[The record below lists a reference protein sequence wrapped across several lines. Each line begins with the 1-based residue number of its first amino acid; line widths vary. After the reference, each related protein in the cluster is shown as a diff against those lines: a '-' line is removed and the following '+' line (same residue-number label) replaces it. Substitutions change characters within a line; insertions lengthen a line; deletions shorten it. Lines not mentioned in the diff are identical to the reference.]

1 MFGKK
6 KNIQKAMAMDND
18 FDFDFDFDDEMDD
31 ASFFGD
37 GESMDFEKNKSNRSP
52 ALDATADVA
61 KGISDAVI
69 SKQGMK
75 TILTKVLPKS
85 YGEVFEEVSNAKDNL
100 GYTIG
105 ESLESLNSVKKQTQ
119 NLLRKAIP
127 AADRNGL
134 TKLSSL
140 LNKVAGEA
148 EDSYDNQQES
158 IESKRDDSINKTL
171 GELFSLQTK
180 VQQKQKAIDEKKELA
195 KDAIETTRFEGQY
208 RVLASVDASL
218 RQSVLFSNTNTFN
231 YYRKSIELGIRQ
243 LHVLSDIY
251 HNQSTSNIT
260 LLKTLNDIKL
270 NTGLPDYVK
279 MKNTEALKQ
288 QAKQKFF
295 GGIFS
300 SFLDRFTKNIGENIA
315 QYVGTL
321 NELTE
326 TLFPFLEDGMDSL
339 TEEDDGFGESKAR
352 RASSLASGSLLALAG
367 DRIGKSLRKRM
378 KGNKYGDK
386 ILEGGVKL
394 NRFKNNMGPELS
406 KMLGN
411 KAIEE
416 KLIKLFGSRTENFDG
431 TRGEKES
438 NGFVEFLLNGV
449 DWLKMH
455 VDEASDKA
463 KAITVDNLNGYKDFN
478 TPEGQQRLTN
488 KSVNVIIPGYLSRIL
503 REITMLRT
511 GAPAELLDYNHAT
524 GSFQKSSVIQKDL
537 TVRAIGESA
546 ANTFKNTGNDIL
558 TKLELHGRNKIGKLE
573 YRNGFTKADADL
585 VGQILISY
593 SKSGNPLTPEL
604 LSNPDTFSTLL
615 GEEKAKIIA
624 NKFKELDKKDLDTG
638 SDEISNIN
646 STINNASKSL
656 EPNIKL
662 INNLAATGQLDYLRR
677 NGLVSLNGKIGYEKF
692 MRGLSE
698 LSNDDFKSIKRNYYS
713 DDDDNQLLFRN
724 TKLDSNSALANTTQ
738 RRAGAFGK
746 SMFGQRIL
754 NRYANG
760 SYDPNRK
767 LLPSP
772 HGKNLPMS
780 ISDLEEMGS
789 FATGGYTGKSTSGN
803 SEDELAGVVH
813 KDEYVINQEDVK
825 KMGGPSAIQRFINMF
840 RRTAEKSSDAFDS
853 IKNTLNTQIGGNK
866 EGKSNLEIIAD
877 NTTLTN
883 LYLKVVVQKLD
894 TLSSLAI
901 SDKVENSDPTTQ
913 TGKRWWQFA
922 NNIFRRKRQVM
933 GPPRPNESIEEQ
945 KKSLLR
951 QNAEFL
957 WGIGT
962 WPFRTGMPAALG
974 LGSSVVG
981 GAHDLFRD
989 NKDKYMKNVQDFYND
1004 KSNKLKD
1011 KFMDVYKQGTPEP
1024 ILKAKDFM
1032 MGKYRT
1038 AEGKVIKKWEDI
1050 QGSIYDEEGN
1060 LLLTY
1065 DEFKDSIVMFKNKP
1079 TIVRAM
1085 NWFKEKKV
1093 LRKLGGL
1100 AVGAALL
1107 GPAGVI
1113 LAAGHMLA
1121 KKHNLYGRVKEGYA
1135 NALQVD
1141 VYLPSDLKNPVM
1153 LARDIKDRMYYDEG
1167 ANDYVTDARKMIG
1180 PIYDVRQM
1188 QETGTPTII
1197 VTQEEIE
1204 KGLVDRFG
1212 NKIGTMGK
1220 LVAKKL
1226 STMAGNLVSKTV
1238 NLGVKTA
1245 VGAFK
1250 LARFGFN
1257 LAVGA
1262 AKIGW
1267 AVLSGAAS
1275 GFKSGFD
1282 KGIGKVKSAMDGMF
1296 LNLALVNDTNRY
1308 LYAIYNLLD
1317 KRIPLPAAAIAG
1329 DVDGDGL
1336 RENGM
1341 ADNRK
1346 KRAEEKKE
1354 KAEDEKQAKR
1364 DFRLAS
1370 MIASLLPLGFGKGKK
1385 KGDKEGEEEESGG
1398 LLSTLWDGA
1407 KTVGAG
1413 MLGLMG
1419 LKGGGKAASAG
1430 GKMAGGVLGKAAKFL
1445 PGKLGTAAKIGGAL
1459 VGGGKAVGTGAKAAG
1474 GFLAKGGLA
1483 GKLMGGATKLGGKFL
1498 GGLGM
1503 VTSGVSMASNLAQG
1517 NFGDAAWDAGGLAL
1531 SAAMTPGIGLG
1542 GLASGLGTAATFLA
1556 TNPIGWAILGTAAVG
1571 AVGYGLYKLLKNDTK
1586 INDKVKARLLMYGFN
1601 PDEDEKKAKIV
1612 LKFENMLDEAVRYVN
1627 GQISIDESKIDIEE
1641 VMELFDVDKE
1651 DKEHTANWMY
1661 WYNSRFKPVFTKTM
1675 SVLKGINPK
1684 NSAEDAYD
1692 LKDQEEYKYYVGI
1705 KPKPGEYNST
1715 QSPFKDAAINSS
1727 GDQAISFIDNILAKI
1742 KSTPEG
1748 AKFAQGAAM
1757 ANGLQEQSKKDAETA
1772 KIEQG
1777 LDKSKAKDIGKMGV
1791 GVAAAAAGGAL
1802 AASAT
1807 ESKPV
1812 TDFIKGAGK
1821 FSLLA
1826 AVPGIGI
1833 ITGLAGTFGLFES
1846 DTAEDTPKESGYDPF
1861 NAIRYKTYGLSSLSE
1876 SDRIST
1882 LARLELMVK
1891 ENVTISQ
1898 GKATY
1903 KGDIAEL
1910 VIKACGLFGID
1921 KNDTSGLQ
1929 RLTMYIGGR
1938 FLPAFLNL
1946 MNGVRSVLNTTDI
1959 FVISRARPSEQM
1971 AIATTMMNSE
1981 GKYGSVWSC
1990 TVSPWEGYT
1999 LNTNKASTDADI
2011 NYLKKDV
2018 ESKGSSEGKIKAIEE
2033 ANKSTVMGQLSSA
2046 MDKVKDYGSNL
2057 WNTFKNTTAN
2067 AWDSIKQNVSAW
2079 WNGDKSALDAAGDV
2093 ASNLAN
2099 GTMANIQALTGDGAG
2114 GSLANVPQPTGSG
2127 SWSAVKDTIIAAA
2140 KVVGVDPGLLAGMAA
2155 QESGFQPGIRAK
2167 GSSATGLFQ
2176 FLDGTWKQMLK
2187 QYGPKYNIP
2196 AGTPATNGAA
2206 NAILGAQYVKDNI
2219 EALRKVS
2226 NNVQPGDAYLAHFL
2240 GLGGARKA
2248 LQAGDNA
2255 SFASL
2260 FPQAARANP
2269 SYSGTI
2275 GQVRAQLTNNMF
2287 AKHRSFGVDVPIG
2300 GTNTT
2305 AGSMPSGGVNPNVAG
2320 KSTRY
2325 DWANSGF
2332 SKNTM
2337 APDKE
2342 YMDKMRSFNLARKM
2356 VNENKSLSAAE
2367 KQAAL
2372 VKINTEANE
2381 YGKQWATAN
2390 GVPENAG
2397 KPQGNGSTPWMAAA
2411 YKYLG
2416 LNEVSGD
2423 STVRQFHA
2431 AVGLKAGGKTPWC
2444 ASFVS
2449 YILESVGIRST
2460 KSAAAISYKNW
2471 GQPAV
2476 PGTYPYGAVV
2486 VIRFHN
2492 GNHVAFCLGE
2502 QGGKVRY
2509 IGGNQGGAKAGNNGG
2524 AVTES
2529 SCTKNMVIAVRLPPG
2544 YNGSAKAPAGASYN
2558 GSVNSMVSLPKTPA
2572 PVATSAS
2579 SKKSAPAKLKAAS
2592 GSTSS
2597 NNPSIPKIQ
2606 TGSKSTG
2613 DLKGLDAKTSLKN
2626 ALAKSQ
2632 SGENEVH
2639 ITKSTNTG
2647 DISDLTGTVTDLSVL
2662 TNGHLNQDGT
2672 STTSASQPEDN
2683 VAKLQASIRNILKH
2697 FGERSDSTMVETT
2710 LNKTKEARRKY
2721 KEQMDNHSVL
2731 DTALKTAK
2739 AELDK
2744 VNVSEMKNVSEQATK
2759 KSVEHSKNINSVAE
2773 DILKENKKQ
2782 TKLLTDILDELR
2794 KGKKEISTKD
2804 SKSTARDK
2812 VNYSNEFRTNPNLS
2826 ESPVNMRKGN
2836 Q

>member
-6 KNIQKAMAMDND
+6 KNVQKAMAMDNE
-18 FDFDFDFDDEMDD
+18 FDFDFDFEKEMND
-31 ASFFGD
+31 ADFFGD

-52 ALDATADVA
+52 ALNATADIA
-61 KGISDAVI
+61 KGISDGII

-75 TILTKVLPKS
+75 TVLNKVLPKA
-85 YGEVFEEVSNAKDNL
+85 YGEVFDEVSNAKDNL

-119 NLLRKAIP
+119 SLLRKVIP
-127 AADRNGL
+127 IADRNGL
-134 TKLSSL
+134 TKVTNL
-140 LNKVAGEA
+140 LNKVAGSDD
-148 EDSYDNQQES
+148 DSYDSGEDSEETRRNN
-158 IESKRDDSINKTL
+158 SINQTL
-171 GELFSLQTK
+171 GELFSLQSK
-180 VQQKQKAIDEKKELA
+180 VQQKQRVIDEKKELA
-195 KDAIETTRFEGQY
+195 KDAVETTRFEGQY

-251 HNQSTSNIT
+251 HNQSTSNVT

-279 MKNTEALKQ
+279 MKNTEAIKQ
-288 QAKQKFF
+288 QVKQKFF
-295 GGIFS
+295 GGISS
-300 SFLDRFTKNIGENIA
+300 SFMEKLTKNIGENIS

-321 NELTE
+321 SDLTE
-326 TLFPFLEDGMDSL
+326 SIFPMAETMLDNEADDMFSDGRSDTRKLS
-339 TEEDDGFGESKAR
+339 G
-352 RASSLASGSLLALAG
+352 LASGSLLSIAG
-367 DRIGKSLRKRM
+367 GKVGKFLRKNM
-378 KGNKYGDK
+378 KGTKYGDK
-386 ILEGGVKL
+386 ILKGGVAL

-406 KMLGN
+406 KMLGS
-411 KAIEE
+411 KEIE
-416 KLIKLFGSRTENFDG
+416 KFLINYLG
-431 TRGEKES
+431 TRDKQADGSLGDKQS
-438 NGFVEFLLNGV
+438 NTITDWMLGAV

-455 VDEASDKA
+455 VDEATDKA
-463 KAITVDNLNGYKDFN
+463 KAIHVDNLNGYKDFN
-478 TPEGQQRLTN
+478 TPEGQQRLAN
-488 KSVNVIIPGYLSRIL
+488 KSINVIIPGYLSRIL
-503 REITMLRT
+503 REITMIRT
-511 GAPAELLDYNHAT
+511 GSEVELLDYNHAS
-524 GSFQKSSVIQKDL
+524 GRFQKSSEMQKDL
-537 TVRAIGESA
+537 TVRALGVNA
-546 ANTFKNTGNDIL
+546 ANTYTSAGL
-558 TKLELHGRNKIGKLE
+558 GVMGKLDLHGYNKIGKLE
-573 YRNGFTKADADL
+573 YKNGFTKEDSNL
-585 VGQILISY
+585 IGQILISY
-593 SKSGNPLTPEL
+593 SKAGKPLTPEL
-604 LSNPDTFSTLL
+604 LSNPDTFATLL
-615 GEEKAKIIA
+615 GKEKAEIVAK
-624 NKFKELDKKDLDTG
+624 KFKELNRRDHEE
-638 SDEISNIN
+638 DEENFAEIADNIN
-646 STINNASKSL
+646 SATKGL
-656 EPNIKL
+656 EPDIDL
-662 INNLAATGQLDYLRR
+662 INNLSATGQLDYLKRSGVVTVDGR
-677 NGLVSLNGKIGYEKF
+677 IGYDSF
-692 MRGLSE
+692 MSNFNNLSG
-698 LSNDDFKSIKRNYYS
+698 ND
-713 DDDDNQLLFRN
+713 FRN
-724 TKLDSNSALANTTQ
+724 VMRSYYTDQNDNKLAYRNSSRNAASAMAYQNSRTKSGFGNTALGRTISDSYLSG
-738 RRAGAFGK
+738 R
-746 SMFGQRIL
+746 
-754 NRYANG
+754 
-760 SYDPNRK
+760 YDPNRK
-767 LLPSP
+767 LLPAPWMVNGGVNRP
-772 HGKNLPMS
+772 HTVEE
-780 ISDLEEMGS
+780 LEKMGS
-789 FATGGYTGKSTSGN
+789 FASGGYTGKSTSGN

-813 KDEYVINQEDVK
+813 KDEYVINQEDVE
-825 KMGGPSAIQRFINMF
+825 KMGGPSAIQKFINMF
-840 RRTAEKSSDAFDS
+840 RRTAEKSSNAFDS

-883 LYLKVVVQKLD
+883 LYLKVAVQKLD

-933 GPPRPNESIEEQ
+933 GPPKPNESIEDQ

-962 WPFRTGMPAALG
+962 WPFRTGIPAAFG
-974 LGSSVVG
+974 IGSSIVG
-981 GAHDLFRD
+981 GGIDLFRD
-989 NKDKYMKNVQDFYND
+989 NKDKYVKNVQDFYND

-1050 QGSIYDEEGN
+1050 KDSIYDEEGN

-1065 DEFKDSIVMFKNKP
+1065 DEFKDSVVMFKNKP
-1079 TIVRAM
+1079 TVVRAM
-1085 NWFKEKKV
+1085 SWFKEKKV

-1204 KGLVDRFG
+1204 KGLVDKNG

-1317 KRIPLPAAAIAG
+1317 KRIPLPAGTLG

-1354 KAEDEKQAKR
+1354 QAEDEKQAKR

-1370 MIASLLPLGFGKGKK
+1370 MIASLLPFGFGKGKK
-1385 KGDKEGEEEESGG
+1385 KKDKDGEEEEESGG
-1398 LLSTLWDGA
+1398 FLSTLWDGA

-1419 LKGGGKAASAG
+1419 LKGGGKAAS
-1430 GKMAGGVLGKAAKFL
+1430 
-1445 PGKLGTAAKIGGAL
+1445 
-1459 VGGGKAVGTGAKAAG
+1459 VGGKAAG
-1474 GFLAKGGLA
+1474 GFLGKVASKIPGAGIVGKAAGGLFGGTKA
-1483 GKLMGGATKLGGKFL
+1483 GGLGSKLMGGATKLGGKFL

-1748 AKFAQGAAM
+1748 AKFAQGATM

-1772 KIEQG
+1772 KIEEG
-1777 LDKSKAKDIGKMGV
+1777 LDKSKAKYIGKMGV

-1846 DTAEDTPKESGYDPF
+1846 DTAETAPTQNGYDPF

-1999 LNTNKASTDADI
+1999 LNTNKASADADI

-2046 MDKVKDYGSNL
+2046 TDKVKDYGSNL

-2079 WNGDKSALDAAGDV
+2079 WNGDKSAPDAATDV

-2127 SWSAVKDTIIAAA
+2127 SWGAVKDTIIAAA

-2176 FLDGTWKQMLK
+2176 FLNGTWKQMLK

-2219 EALRKVS
+2219 EALRKVT

-2248 LQAGDNA
+2248 LRAGDNA

-2305 AGSMPSGGVNPNVAG
+2305 AGSMPTGDGTGFRGGISRDTQVKAQQSYAVARQAILNDNRL
-2320 KSTRY
+2320 T
-2325 DWANSGF
+2325 
-2332 SKNTM
+2332 
-2337 APDKE
+2337 
-2342 YMDKMRSFNLARKM
+2342 
-2356 VNENKSLSAAE
+2356 AAQKQQRISE
-2367 KQAAL
+2367 INQAA
-2372 VKINTEANE
+2372 
-2381 YGKQWATAN
+2381 
-2390 GVPENAG
+2390 
-2397 KPQGNGSTPWMAAA
+2397 
-2411 YKYLG
+2411 
-2416 LNEVSGD
+2416 
-2423 STVRQFHA
+2423 FHY
-2431 AVGLKAGGKTPWC
+2431 
-2444 ASFVS
+2444 SQ
-2449 YILESVGIRST
+2449 Y
-2460 KSAAAISYKNW
+2460 
-2471 GQPAV
+2471 
-2476 PGTYPYGAVV
+2476 
-2486 VIRFHN
+2486 
-2492 GNHVAFCLGE
+2492 
-2502 QGGKVRY
+2502 
-2509 IGGNQGGAKAGNNGG
+2509 
-2524 AVTES
+2524 
-2529 SCTKNMVIAVRLPPG
+2529 G
-2544 YNGSAKAPAGASYN
+2544 YNGSKTDNGNDITGFSGPNPLANANVKITPNSRMGKAIAWMAKNCGATSKHRCASYVASALIAGGFKVNRQRSAYMYHRN
-2558 GSVNSMVSLPKTPA
+2558 GELARLGFKLVAQTTQSGISSVSKVGDVIVWDRCPSSPVHGHIAINVGTSVHPKGYCSDFFHGTGVYGRPGAVYVYRHPENANGEVISVSGNGNFAVPQQVANNKPQNIEGKETGDSQAKKPKPMA
-2572 PVATSAS
+2572 KPKATSNAGLN
-2579 SKKSAPAKLKAAS
+2579 SKL
-2592 GSTSS
+2592 
-2597 NNPSIPKIQ
+2597 KIQ
-2606 TGSKSTG
+2606 TGSTSTG

-2626 ALAKSQ
+2626 ALAKS
-2632 SGENEVH
+2632 
-2639 ITKSTNTG
+2639 TNTG
-2647 DISDLTGTVTDLSVL
+2647 DISDLTGTITDLRIL
-2662 TNGHLNQDGT
+2662 TNGHLNSDGT
-2672 STTSASQPEDN
+2672 SANQPEDN

-2710 LNKTKEARRKY
+2710 LNKTKETRRKY

-2794 KGKKEISTKD
+2794 KGKKEISAKD

>member
-6 KNIQKAMAMDND
+6 KNVQKAMAMDNE
-18 FDFDFDFDDEMDD
+18 FDFDFDFEEEMND
-31 ASFFGD
+31 ADFFGD
-37 GESMDFEKNKSNRSP
+37 GESVDFEKNKSNRSP
-52 ALDATADVA
+52 ALNATADIA
-61 KGISDAVI
+61 KGISDGII

-75 TILTKVLPKS
+75 TVLNKVLPKA
-85 YGEVFEEVSNAKDNL
+85 YGEVFDEVSNAKDNL

-119 NLLRKAIP
+119 SLLRKVIP
-127 AADRNGL
+127 IADRNGL
-134 TKLSSL
+134 TKVTNL
-140 LNKVAGEA
+140 LNKVAGSDD
-148 EDSYDNQQES
+148 DSYDSGEDSEETRRNN
-158 IESKRDDSINKTL
+158 SINQTL
-171 GELFSLQTK
+171 GELFSLQSK
-180 VQQKQKAIDEKKELA
+180 VQQKQRVIDEKKELA

-251 HNQSTSNIT
+251 HNQSTSNVT

-279 MKNTEALKQ
+279 MKNTEAIKQ
-288 QAKQKFF
+288 QVKQKFF
-295 GGIFS
+295 GGISS
-300 SFLDRFTKNIGENIA
+300 SFMEKLTKNIGENIS

-321 NELTE
+321 SDLTE
-326 TLFPFLEDGMDSL
+326 SIFPMAETMLDNEADDMFSDGRSDTRKLS
-339 TEEDDGFGESKAR
+339 G
-352 RASSLASGSLLALAG
+352 LASGSLLSIAG
-367 DRIGKSLRKRM
+367 GKVGKFLRKNM
-378 KGNKYGDK
+378 KGTKYGDK
-386 ILEGGVKL
+386 ILKGGVAL

-406 KMLGN
+406 KMLGS
-411 KAIEE
+411 KEIE
-416 KLIKLFGSRTENFDG
+416 KFLINYLG
-431 TRGEKES
+431 TRDKQEDGSLGDKQS
-438 NGFVEFLLNGV
+438 NTITDWMLGAV

-455 VDEASDKA
+455 VDEATDKA
-463 KAITVDNLNGYKDFN
+463 KAIHVDNLNGYKDFN
-478 TPEGQQRLTN
+478 TPEGQQRLAN
-488 KSVNVIIPGYLSRIL
+488 KSINVIIPGYLSRIL
-503 REITMLRT
+503 REITMIRT
-511 GAPAELLDYNHAT
+511 GSEVELLDYNHAS
-524 GSFQKSSVIQKDL
+524 GRFQKSSEMQKDL
-537 TVRAIGESA
+537 TVRALGANA
-546 ANTFKNTGNDIL
+546 ANTYTSAGL
-558 TKLELHGRNKIGKLE
+558 GVMGKLDLHGYNKIGKLE
-573 YRNGFTKADADL
+573 YKNGFTKEDSNL
-585 VGQILISY
+585 IGQILISY
-593 SKSGNPLTPEL
+593 SKAGKPLTPEL
-604 LSNPDTFSTLL
+604 LSNPDTFATLL
-615 GEEKAKIIA
+615 GKEKAEIVAK
-624 NKFKELDKKDLDTG
+624 KFKELNRRDHEKDEENFA
-638 SDEISNIN
+638 EIADNIN
-646 STINNASKSL
+646 SATKGL
-656 EPNIKL
+656 EPDIDL
-662 INNLAATGQLDYLRR
+662 INNLSATGQLDYLKRSGVVTVDGR
-677 NGLVSLNGKIGYEKF
+677 IGYDSF
-692 MRGLSE
+692 MSNLNNLSG
-698 LSNDDFKSIKRNYYS
+698 ND
-713 DDDDNQLLFRN
+713 FRN
-724 TKLDSNSALANTTQ
+724 VMRSYYTDQNDNKLAYRNSSRNAASAMAYQNSRTKSGFGNTVLGRTISDSYLS
-738 RRAGAFGK
+738 GK
-746 SMFGQRIL
+746 
-754 NRYANG
+754 
-760 SYDPNRK
+760 YDPNRK
-767 LLPSP
+767 LLPY
-772 HGKNLPMS
+772 LPNNTDSMTVRE
-780 ISDLEEMGS
+780 LEKMGS
-789 FATGGYTGKSTSGN
+789 FASGGYTGKSTSGN

-813 KDEYVINQEDVK
+813 KDEYVINQEDVE
-825 KMGGPSAIQRFINMF
+825 KMGGPLAIQKFINMF
-840 RRTAEKSSDAFDS
+840 RRTAEKSTDAFDS

-883 LYLKVVVQKLD
+883 LYLKVAVQKLD

-933 GPPRPNESIEEQ
+933 GPPKPNESIEDQ

-962 WPFRTGMPAALG
+962 WPFRTGIPAAFG
-974 LGSSVVG
+974 IGSSIIG
-981 GAHDLFRD
+981 GGIDLFRD
-989 NKDKYMKNVQDFYND
+989 NKDKYVKNVQDFYND

-1121 KKHNLYGRVKEGYA
+1121 KKHNLYGRVKEGYT

-1204 KGLVDRFG
+1204 KGLLDKNG
-1212 NKIGTMGK
+1212 NKIGSLGGR
-1220 LVAKKL
+1220 VGKKL
-1226 STMAGNLVSKTV
+1226 STMAGNLVSKGV
-1238 NLGVKTA
+1238 NLGVKTV

-1317 KRIPLPAAAIAG
+1317 KRIPLPAGTLG

-1354 KAEDEKQAKR
+1354 QAEDEKQAKR

-1370 MIASLLPLGFGKGKK
+1370 MIASLLPFGFGKGKK
-1385 KGDKEGEEEESGG
+1385 KKDKDGEEEEESGG
-1398 LLSTLWDGA
+1398 FLSTLWDGA

-1459 VGGGKAVGTGAKAAG
+1459 VDGGKAVGTGAKAAG

-1641 VMELFDVDKE
+1641 VMELFEVDKE

-1772 KIEQG
+1772 KIEEG

-1999 LNTNKASTDADI
+1999 LNTNKASADADI

-2079 WNGDKSALDAAGDV
+2079 WNGDKSALEAAGDV

-2127 SWSAVKDTIIAAA
+2127 SWGAVKDTIIAAA

-2219 EALRKVS
+2219 EALRKVT

-2300 GTNTT
+2300 GTNTN
-2305 AGSMPSGGVNPNVAG
+2305 AGSMPTGDGTGFRGGISRDTQVKAQQSYAVARQAILNDNRL
-2320 KSTRY
+2320 T
-2325 DWANSGF
+2325 
-2332 SKNTM
+2332 
-2337 APDKE
+2337 
-2342 YMDKMRSFNLARKM
+2342 
-2356 VNENKSLSAAE
+2356 AAQKQQRISE
-2367 KQAAL
+2367 INQAA
-2372 VKINTEANE
+2372 
-2381 YGKQWATAN
+2381 
-2390 GVPENAG
+2390 
-2397 KPQGNGSTPWMAAA
+2397 
-2411 YKYLG
+2411 
-2416 LNEVSGD
+2416 
-2423 STVRQFHA
+2423 FHY
-2431 AVGLKAGGKTPWC
+2431 
-2444 ASFVS
+2444 SQ
-2449 YILESVGIRST
+2449 Y
-2460 KSAAAISYKNW
+2460 
-2471 GQPAV
+2471 
-2476 PGTYPYGAVV
+2476 
-2486 VIRFHN
+2486 
-2492 GNHVAFCLGE
+2492 
-2502 QGGKVRY
+2502 
-2509 IGGNQGGAKAGNNGG
+2509 
-2524 AVTES
+2524 
-2529 SCTKNMVIAVRLPPG
+2529 G
-2544 YNGSAKAPAGASYN
+2544 YNGSKTDNGNDITGFSGPNPLANANVKITPNSRMGKAIAWMAKNCG
-2558 GSVNSMVSLPKTPA
+2558 
-2572 PVATSAS
+2572 ATSKHRCAAYVAS
-2579 SKKSAPAKLKAAS
+2579 ALIAGGFKVNRQQSAYMYHRNGELARLGFKLVAQTTQAGISSISKVGDVIVWDRCPSSPVHGHIAINVGTRVHPKGYCSDFFHGTGVYGRPGAVYVYRHPENANGEVISVSGNGNFAVPQQVANNKPQNIEGKETGDSQAKKPKPMPKQNTVSKSTL
-2592 GSTSS
+2592 GGV
-2597 NNPSIPKIQ
+2597 PKIQ

-2647 DISDLTGTVTDLSVL
+2647 DISDLTGVVTDLSVL

-2794 KGKKEISTKD
+2794 KGKKEISAKD
-2804 SKSTARDK
+2804 SKTTARDK
-2812 VNYSNEFRTNPNLS
+2812 VNYSGEFRTNPNLS

>member
-37 GESMDFEKNKSNRSP
+37 GESVDFEKNKSNRSP
-52 ALDATADVA
+52 ALNATADVA

-158 IESKRDDSINKTL
+158 IESKRDDSINQTL

-243 LHVLSDIY
+243 LHMLSDIY
-251 HNQSTSNIT
+251 HNQSTSNVT

-295 GGIFS
+295 GGISS
-300 SFLDRFTKNIGENIA
+300 SFLEKFTKNIGENIA
-315 QYVGTL
+315 QHVGTL

-326 TLFPFLEDGMDSL
+326 ALFPFLEDGMDNL
-339 TEEDDGFGESKAR
+339 AEEDDGFGESKTR

-367 DRIGKSLRKRM
+367 DRIGKNLRKRM
-378 KGNKYGDK
+378 RGNKYGDK

-394 NRFKNNMGPELS
+394 NRFKNNIGPELS
-406 KMLGN
+406 NMLGN
-411 KAIEE
+411 KKIEE

-438 NGFVEFLLNGV
+438 NRFVDFLLNGI

-478 TPEGQQRLTN
+478 TPEGQQRLVN

-503 REITMLRT
+503 REVTMLRT
-511 GAPAELLDYNHAT
+511 GAPAELLDFNHAT

-537 TVRAIGESA
+537 TVRAIGESV

-692 MRGLSE
+692 MSGLSE

-724 TKLDSNSALANTTQ
+724 TKLDSNAALANTTQ

-772 HGKNLPMS
+772 NGKNLPMS

-825 KMGGPSAIQRFINMF
+825 NMGGPSAIQRFINMF
-840 RRTAEKSSDAFDS
+840 RRTAEKSSNAFDS

-883 LYLKVVVQKLD
+883 LYLKVAVQKLD

-933 GPPRPNESIEEQ
+933 GPPRPNETIEEQ

-981 GAHDLFRD
+981 GALDLFRD

-1079 TIVRAM
+1079 TVVKAM

-1121 KKHNLYGRVKEGYA
+1121 KKHNLYGRVKEGYT

-1204 KGLVDRFG
+1204 KGLLDKNG

-1317 KRIPLPAAAIAG
+1317 KRIPLPAGTLG

-1370 MIASLLPLGFGKGKK
+1370 MIASLLPFGFGKGKK
-1385 KGDKEGEEEESGG
+1385 KGDKEGEEEEESGG

-1419 LKGGGKAASAG
+1419 MKGGGKAASAG

-1459 VGGGKAVGTGAKAAG
+1459 VDGGKAVGTGAKAAG

-1601 PDEDEKKAKIV
+1601 PDEDEKKAKII
-1612 LKFENMLDEAVRYVN
+1612 LKFENMLDEAVRFVN
-1627 GQISIDESKIDIEE
+1627 GQISIDESKLDIED

-1748 AKFAQGAAM
+1748 AKFAQGDAM

-1772 KIEQG
+1772 KIEEG

-1999 LNTNKASTDADI
+1999 LNTNKASADADI

-2018 ESKGSSEGKIKAIEE
+2018 ESKGSSEGKIKAIEQ
-2033 ANKSTVMGQLSSA
+2033 ANESSTIGSIAKNFLKSTPIGMLVNGINNLIPDSVKE
-2046 MDKVKDYGSNL
+2046 KVSEISNDVAGYASDAAQEVEGFANRVIGNLTGSNDEK
-2057 WNTFKNTTAN
+2057 FKKVMQAAAN
-2067 AWDSIKQNVSAW
+2067 AGDPHPAVVAAQWAIESGWGAKESGKNNFFGIKARPGQPGTVRRTREVINGRTVYINDKFADYNTLEEGIAARVAFTKQNKRYERS
-2079 WNGDKSALDAAGDV
+2079 GYFAARTPYE
-2093 ASNLAN
+2093 AA
-2099 GTMANIQALTGDGAG
+2099 QALQRG
-2114 GSLANVPQPTGSG
+2114 GYATNPNYANSLAAVIKGRKIDPMRPVVIKPTGSIDDG
-2127 SWSAVKDTIIAAA
+2127 TGFRGGISRDTQVKAQQSYAVARQAVMNDNRLT
-2140 KVVGVDPGLLAGMAA
+2140 AA
-2155 QESGFQPGIRAK
+2155 Q
-2167 GSSATGLFQ
+2167 
-2176 FLDGTWKQMLK
+2176 KQ
-2187 QYGPKYNIP
+2187 QRISEIN
-2196 AGTPATNGAA
+2196 
-2206 NAILGAQYVKDNI
+2206 
-2219 EALRKVS
+2219 
-2226 NNVQPGDAYLAHFL
+2226 
-2240 GLGGARKA
+2240 
-2248 LQAGDNA
+2248 
-2255 SFASL
+2255 
-2260 FPQAARANP
+2260 QAAFH
-2269 SYSGTI
+2269 YS
-2275 GQVRAQLTNNMF
+2275 Q
-2287 AKHRSFGVDVPIG
+2287 
-2300 GTNTT
+2300 
-2305 AGSMPSGGVNPNVAG
+2305 
-2320 KSTRY
+2320 Y
-2325 DWANSGF
+2325 
-2332 SKNTM
+2332 
-2337 APDKE
+2337 
-2342 YMDKMRSFNLARKM
+2342 
-2356 VNENKSLSAAE
+2356 
-2367 KQAAL
+2367 
-2372 VKINTEANE
+2372 
-2381 YGKQWATAN
+2381 
-2390 GVPENAG
+2390 
-2397 KPQGNGSTPWMAAA
+2397 
-2411 YKYLG
+2411 
-2416 LNEVSGD
+2416 
-2423 STVRQFHA
+2423 
-2431 AVGLKAGGKTPWC
+2431 
-2444 ASFVS
+2444 
-2449 YILESVGIRST
+2449 
-2460 KSAAAISYKNW
+2460 
-2471 GQPAV
+2471 
-2476 PGTYPYGAVV
+2476 
-2486 VIRFHN
+2486 
-2492 GNHVAFCLGE
+2492 
-2502 QGGKVRY
+2502 
-2509 IGGNQGGAKAGNNGG
+2509 
-2524 AVTES
+2524 
-2529 SCTKNMVIAVRLPPG
+2529 G
-2544 YNGSAKAPAGASYN
+2544 YNGSKTDGGNDITGMSGPNPLANANVKITPNSRMGKAIAWMAKNCG
-2558 GSVNSMVSLPKTPA
+2558 
-2572 PVATSAS
+2572 ATSKHRCAAYVAS
-2579 SKKSAPAKLKAAS
+2579 ALIAGGFKVNRQQSAYMYHRNGELARLGFKLVAQTTQAGISNISKVGDVIVWDRCPSSPVHGHIAINVGTRVHPKGYCSDFFHGTGVYGRPGAVYVYRHPENANGEVISVSGNGNFAVPQQVANNKPQNIEGKETGDSQAKKPRPKPMAKPKAAS
-2592 GSTSS
+2592 STGLNSKL
-2597 NNPSIPKIQ
+2597 KIQ
-2606 TGSKSTG
+2606 TGSTSTG
-2613 DLKGLDAKTSLKN
+2613 DLGGLDAKTSLKN

-2647 DISDLTGTVTDLSVL
+2647 DISDLTGTVTDLSIL
-2662 TNGHLNQDGT
+2662 TNGHLNSDGT
-2672 STTSASQPEDN
+2672 SANQPEDN

-2759 KSVEHSKNINSVAE
+2759 KSVEHSKNINNVAE

-2794 KGKKEISTKD
+2794 KGKKEISAKD
-2804 SKSTARDK
+2804 SKTTARDK

>member
-52 ALDATADVA
+52 ALNATADVA

-295 GGIFS
+295 GGISS

-315 QYVGTL
+315 QHVGTL
-321 NELTE
+321 NELIE
-326 TLFPFLEDGMDSL
+326 ALFPFLEDGMDSL
-339 TEEDDGFGESKAR
+339 AEEDDGFGESKAR

-378 KGNKYGDK
+378 RGNKYGDK

-537 TVRAIGESA
+537 SLRAIGESA

-692 MRGLSE
+692 MSGLSE

-713 DDDDNQLLFRN
+713 DDDDNQFLFRN
-724 TKLDSNSALANTTQ
+724 TKLDSNAALANTTQ

-803 SEDELAGVVH
+803 SSSELAGVVH

-825 KMGGPSAIQRFINMF
+825 NMGGPSAIQRFINMF
-840 RRTAEKSSDAFDS
+840 RRTAEKSSNAFDS

-933 GPPRPNESIEEQ
+933 GPPRPNETIEEQ

-981 GAHDLFRD
+981 GALDLFRD

-1079 TIVRAM
+1079 TVVRAM

-1121 KKHNLYGRVKEGYA
+1121 KKHNLYGRVKEGYT

-1245 VGAFK
+1245 VGGFK

-1317 KRIPLPAAAIAG
+1317 KRIPLPAGTLG

-1370 MIASLLPLGFGKGKK
+1370 MIASLLPFGFGKGKK

-1627 GQISIDESKIDIEE
+1627 GQISIDESKLDIED

-1651 DKEHTANWMY
+1651 DQEHTANWMY

-1772 KIEQG
+1772 KIEEG

-1999 LNTNKASTDADI
+1999 LNTNKASADADI

-2033 ANKSTVMGQLSSA
+2033 ANKSTTMGQLSSA

-2079 WNGDKSALDAAGDV
+2079 WNGDKSALEAATDV

-2127 SWSAVKDTIIAAA
+2127 SWGAVKDTIIAAA

-2219 EALRKVS
+2219 EALRKVT

-2300 GTNTT
+2300 GTSTT
-2305 AGSMPSGGVNPNVAG
+2305 AGSMPTGDGTGFRGGISRDTQVKAQQSYAVARQAILNDNRL
-2320 KSTRY
+2320 T
-2325 DWANSGF
+2325 
-2332 SKNTM
+2332 
-2337 APDKE
+2337 
-2342 YMDKMRSFNLARKM
+2342 
-2356 VNENKSLSAAE
+2356 AAQKQQRISE
-2367 KQAAL
+2367 INQAA
-2372 VKINTEANE
+2372 
-2381 YGKQWATAN
+2381 
-2390 GVPENAG
+2390 
-2397 KPQGNGSTPWMAAA
+2397 
-2411 YKYLG
+2411 
-2416 LNEVSGD
+2416 
-2423 STVRQFHA
+2423 FHY
-2431 AVGLKAGGKTPWC
+2431 
-2444 ASFVS
+2444 SQ
-2449 YILESVGIRST
+2449 Y
-2460 KSAAAISYKNW
+2460 
-2471 GQPAV
+2471 
-2476 PGTYPYGAVV
+2476 
-2486 VIRFHN
+2486 
-2492 GNHVAFCLGE
+2492 
-2502 QGGKVRY
+2502 
-2509 IGGNQGGAKAGNNGG
+2509 
-2524 AVTES
+2524 
-2529 SCTKNMVIAVRLPPG
+2529 G
-2544 YNGSAKAPAGASYN
+2544 YNGSKTDNGNDITGFSGPNPLANANVKITPNSRMGKAIAW
-2558 GSVNSMVSLPKTPA
+2558 MVKNCG
-2572 PVATSAS
+2572 ATSKHRCAAYVAS
-2579 SKKSAPAKLKAAS
+2579 ALIAGGFKVNRQQSAYMYHRNGELARLGFKLVAQTTQAGISSISKVGDVIVWDRCPSSPVHGHIAINVGTRVHPKGYCSDFFHGTGVYGRPGAVYVYRHPENANGEVISVSGNGNFAVPQQVANNKPQNIEGKETGDSQAKKPRPKPMAKPKA
-2592 GSTSS
+2592 TSS
-2597 NNPSIPKIQ
+2597 AGLNSKLKIQ
-2606 TGSKSTG
+2606 TGSTSTG
-2613 DLKGLDAKTSLKN
+2613 DLGGLDAKTSLKN

-2647 DISDLTGTVTDLSVL
+2647 DISDLTGTITDLSVL

-2672 STTSASQPEDN
+2672 STNQPEDN

-2794 KGKKEISTKD
+2794 KGKKEISSKD
-2804 SKSTARDK
+2804 SKTTARDK

>member
-6 KNIQKAMAMDND
+6 KNVQKAMAMDNE
-18 FDFDFDFDDEMDD
+18 FDFDFDFEEEMDD

-52 ALDATADVA
+52 ALNATADVA

-85 YGEVFEEVSNAKDNL
+85 YGEVFEEVSSAKDNL

-295 GGIFS
+295 GGISS

-315 QYVGTL
+315 QHVGTL
-321 NELTE
+321 NDLTE

-339 TEEDDGFGESKAR
+339 VEEDDGFGESKAR

-378 KGNKYGDK
+378 RGNKYGDK

-537 TVRAIGESA
+537 SLRAIGESA

-724 TKLDSNSALANTTQ
+724 TKLDSNAALANTTQ

-825 KMGGPSAIQRFINMF
+825 NMGGPSAIQRFINMF

-883 LYLKVVVQKLD
+883 LYLKVAVQKLD

-933 GPPRPNESIEEQ
+933 GPPRPNETIEEQ

-962 WPFRTGMPAALG
+962 WPFRTGIPAAFG
-974 LGSSVVG
+974 IGSSVVG
-981 GAHDLFRD
+981 GALDLFRD

-1079 TIVRAM
+1079 TVVKAM

-1141 VYLPSDLKNPVM
+1141 VYLPSDLKNPIM

-1188 QETGTPTII
+1188 QESGTSTII

-1204 KGLVDRFG
+1204 KGLLDKNG

-1226 STMAGNLVSKTV
+1226 STMAGNLVSKGV

-1317 KRIPLPAAAIAG
+1317 KRIPLPAGTLG

-1354 KAEDEKQAKR
+1354 QAEDEKQAKR

-1370 MIASLLPLGFGKGKK
+1370 MIASLLPFGFGKGKK
-1385 KGDKEGEEEESGG
+1385 KGEKEGEEEESGG

-1641 VMELFDVDKE
+1641 VMELFEVDKE

-1772 KIEQG
+1772 KIEAG

-1999 LNTNKASTDADI
+1999 LNTNKASADADI

-2033 ANKSTVMGQLSSA
+2033 ANKSTVMGQLFSA

-2079 WNGDKSALDAAGDV
+2079 WNGDKSALEAATDV

-2127 SWSAVKDTIIAAA
+2127 SWGAVKDTIIAAA

-2305 AGSMPSGGVNPNVAG
+2305 AGSMPTGDGTGFRGGISRDTQVKAQQSYAVARQAILNDNRL
-2320 KSTRY
+2320 T
-2325 DWANSGF
+2325 
-2332 SKNTM
+2332 
-2337 APDKE
+2337 
-2342 YMDKMRSFNLARKM
+2342 
-2356 VNENKSLSAAE
+2356 AAQKQQRISE
-2367 KQAAL
+2367 INQAA
-2372 VKINTEANE
+2372 
-2381 YGKQWATAN
+2381 
-2390 GVPENAG
+2390 
-2397 KPQGNGSTPWMAAA
+2397 
-2411 YKYLG
+2411 
-2416 LNEVSGD
+2416 
-2423 STVRQFHA
+2423 FHY
-2431 AVGLKAGGKTPWC
+2431 
-2444 ASFVS
+2444 SQ
-2449 YILESVGIRST
+2449 Y
-2460 KSAAAISYKNW
+2460 
-2471 GQPAV
+2471 
-2476 PGTYPYGAVV
+2476 
-2486 VIRFHN
+2486 
-2492 GNHVAFCLGE
+2492 
-2502 QGGKVRY
+2502 
-2509 IGGNQGGAKAGNNGG
+2509 
-2524 AVTES
+2524 
-2529 SCTKNMVIAVRLPPG
+2529 G
-2544 YNGSAKAPAGASYN
+2544 YNGSKTDNGNDITGFSGPNPLANANVKITPNSRMGKAIAWMAKNCG
-2558 GSVNSMVSLPKTPA
+2558 
-2572 PVATSAS
+2572 ATSKHRCAAYVAS
-2579 SKKSAPAKLKAAS
+2579 ALIAGGFKVNRQQSAYMYHRNGELARLGFKLVAQTTQSGISSVSKVGDVIVWDRCPSSPVHGHIAINVGTRVHPKGYCSDFFHGTGVYGRPGAVYVYRHPENANGEVISVSGNGNFAVPQQVANNKPQNIEGKETGDSQAKKPRPKPMAKPKA
-2592 GSTSS
+2592 TSNAGLNS
-2597 NNPSIPKIQ
+2597 KLKIQ
-2606 TGSKSTG
+2606 TGSTSTG
-2613 DLKGLDAKTSLKN
+2613 DLGGLDAKTSLKN

-2647 DISDLTGTVTDLSVL
+2647 DISDLTGTITDLSVL

-2672 STTSASQPEDN
+2672 STNQPEDN

-2794 KGKKEISTKD
+2794 KGKKEISAKD
-2804 SKSTARDK
+2804 SKTTARDK

>member
-6 KNIQKAMAMDND
+6 KNIQKAMAMDNE
-18 FDFDFDFDDEMDD
+18 FDFDFDFEKEMNDGD
-31 ASFFGD
+31 FFD
-37 GESMDFEKNKSNRSP
+37 SGESMDFEKNKSNRSP
-52 ALDATADVA
+52 ALNATADVA

-119 NLLRKAIP
+119 NLLRKVIP
-127 AADRNGL
+127 ISERNGL
-134 TKLSSL
+134 TKVTNL
-140 LNKVAGEA
+140 LNKVAGSDD
-148 EDSYDNQQES
+148 DSYDSGEDSEEN
-158 IESKRDDSINKTL
+158 RRNNSINQTL

-180 VQQKQKAIDEKKELA
+180 VQQKQRVIDEKKELA
-195 KDAIETTRFEGQY
+195 KDAVETTRFEGQY

-251 HNQSTSNIT
+251 HNQSTSNVT

-279 MKNTEALKQ
+279 MKNTEAIKQ
-288 QAKQKFF
+288 QVKQKFF
-295 GGIFS
+295 GGISS
-300 SFLDRFTKNIGENIA
+300 SFMEKLTKNIGENIS
-315 QYVGTL
+315 QYVGTFSDL
-321 NELTE
+321 FESIFPMAEAMLDNEADDM
-326 TLFPFLEDGMDSL
+326 F
-339 TEEDDGFGESKAR
+339 DDGRSDTRKLSG
-352 RASSLASGSLLALAG
+352 LASGSLLSIAG
-367 DRIGKSLRKRM
+367 GKVGKFLRKNM
-378 KGNKYGDK
+378 KGTKYGDK
-386 ILEGGVKL
+386 ILKGGVAL

-406 KMLGN
+406 KMLGS
-411 KAIEE
+411 KEIE
-416 KLIKLFGSRTENFDG
+416 KFLIKYLG
-431 TRGEKES
+431 TRDKQADGSLGDKQS
-438 NGFVEFLLNGV
+438 NTITDWILNGI

-455 VDEASDKA
+455 VDEATDKA
-463 KAITVDNLNGYKDFN
+463 KAIHVDNLNGYKDFN

-488 KSVNVIIPGYLSRIL
+488 KTVNVIIPGYLSRIL
-503 REITMLRT
+503 REITMIRT
-511 GAPAELLDYNHAT
+511 GSPAELLDYNHAS
-524 GSFQKSSVIQKDL
+524 GRFQKSSEMQKDL
-537 TVRAIGESA
+537 TVRALGTNA
-546 ANTFKNTGNDIL
+546 ANTYTSAGL
-558 TKLELHGRNKIGKLE
+558 GVMGKLDLHGYNKIGKLE
-573 YRNGFTKADADL
+573 YKNGFTKEDSNL
-585 VGQILISY
+585 IGQILISY
-593 SKSGNPLTPEL
+593 SKAGKPLTPEL
-604 LSNPDTFSTLL
+604 LSNPDTFATLL
-615 GEEKAKIIA
+615 GKEKAEIVAK
-624 NKFKELDKKDLDTG
+624 KFKELNRRDHEE
-638 SDEISNIN
+638 DEENFAEIADNIN
-646 STINNASKSL
+646 SATKGL
-656 EPNIKL
+656 EPDIDL
-662 INNLAATGQLDYLRR
+662 INNLSATGQLDYLKRSGVVTVDGR
-677 NGLVSLNGKIGYEKF
+677 IGYDSF
-692 MRGLSE
+692 MSNLNNLSG
-698 LSNDDFKSIKRNYYS
+698 DDFRNVMRSYYTDQNDNKLAYRNSSRNAASAMAYQNNRTKS
-713 DDDDNQLLFRN
+713 
-724 TKLDSNSALANTTQ
+724 
-738 RRAGAFGK
+738 GFGK
-746 SMFGQRIL
+746 TALGRTISDSYLSGR
-754 NRYANG
+754 
-760 SYDPNRK
+760 YDPNRK
-767 LLPSP
+767 LLPY
-772 HGKNLPMS
+772 LPNSTGSMTVS
-780 ISDLEEMGS
+780 ELEKMGS
-789 FATGGYTGKSTSGN
+789 FASGGYTGKSTSGN

-813 KDEYVINQEDVK
+813 KDEYVINQEDVE
-825 KMGGPSAIQRFINMF
+825 KMGGPSAIQKFINMF
-840 RRTAEKSSDAFDS
+840 RRTAEKSTDAFDS
-853 IKNTLNTQIGGNK
+853 IKNTLNSQIGSNK

-877 NTTLTN
+877 NTMLTN
-883 LYLKVVVQKLD
+883 LYLKVAVQKLD

-901 SDKVENSDPTTQ
+901 SDKVESSDPTTQ

-933 GPPRPNESIEEQ
+933 GPPKPNETIEEQ

-962 WPFRTGMPAALG
+962 WPFRTGIPAAFG
-974 LGSSVVG
+974 IGSSIIG
-981 GAHDLFRD
+981 GGIDLFRD
-989 NKDKYMKNVQDFYND
+989 NKDKYVKNVQDFYND

-1079 TIVRAM
+1079 TVVKAM

-1121 KKHNLYGRVKEGYA
+1121 KKHNLYGKAKEGYT

-1188 QETGTPTII
+1188 QESGTPTII

-1204 KGLVDRFG
+1204 KGLVDKYG
-1212 NKIGTMGK
+1212 NKIGTTGK

-1226 STMAGNLVSKTV
+1226 SNMAGNLVSKGV

-1317 KRIPLPAAAIAG
+1317 KRIPLPAGTLG

-1370 MIASLLPLGFGKGKK
+1370 MIASLLPFGFGKGKK

-1398 LLSTLWDGA
+1398 FLSTLWDGA

-1419 LKGGGKAASAG
+1419 LKGGGKAAS
-1430 GKMAGGVLGKAAKFL
+1430 
-1445 PGKLGTAAKIGGAL
+1445 
-1459 VGGGKAVGTGAKAAG
+1459 VGGKAAG
-1474 GFLAKGGLA
+1474 GFLGKVASKIPGAGIVGKAAGGLLPKGGLA
-1483 GKLMGGATKLGGKFL
+1483 GKLMGGSAKLGGKLL

-1503 VTSGVSMASNLAQG
+1503 VTSGVSMASNLMQG

-1601 PDEDEKKAKIV
+1601 PDEDEKKAKII
-1612 LKFENMLDEAVRYVN
+1612 LKFENMLDEAVRFVN

-1641 VMELFDVDKE
+1641 VMELFEVDKE

-1684 NSAEDAYD
+1684 YSAEDAYD

-1727 GDQAISFIDNILAKI
+1727 GEQAISFIDNILAKI

-1757 ANGLQEQSKKDAETA
+1757 GNGLQEQAKKDAETA
-1772 KIEQG
+1772 KIEAG
-1777 LDKSKAKDIGKMGV
+1777 LDKSKAKDIGTMGV
-1791 GVAAAAAGGAL
+1791 GVTAAGAAGAL

-1807 ESKPV
+1807 KSKPV
-1812 TDFIKGAGK
+1812 TDFVKGAGK

-1826 AVPGIGI
+1826 AIPGIGI
-1833 ITGLAGTFGLFES
+1833 ITGLASSFGLFES
-1846 DTAEDTPKESGYDPF
+1846 DSVETTPTQNGYDPF

-1891 ENVTISQ
+1891 EGVTISQ

-1981 GKYGSVWSC
+1981 GKFGSVWSC

-2057 WNTFKNTTAN
+2057 WNTFKNTAGN
-2067 AWDSIKQNVSAW
+2067 FWDNLKQNFSDW
-2079 WNGDKSALDAAGDV
+2079 QNGDKTFSEAAGDV
-2093 ASNLAN
+2093 ASNGFYGAKAV
-2099 GTMANIQALTGDGAG
+2099 TEALIGDGAG

-2127 SWSAVKDTIIAAA
+2127 SWGAVRDTIIAAA

-2219 EALRKVS
+2219 EALRKVT

-2269 SYSGTI
+2269 AYSGTI

-2287 AKHRSFGVDVPIG
+2287 AKHRSFGVDIPIG

-2305 AGSMPSGGVNPNVAG
+2305 AGSMPNGDGTGFRGGISRDTQVKAQQSYAVARQAIMNDNRL
-2320 KSTRY
+2320 T
-2325 DWANSGF
+2325 
-2332 SKNTM
+2332 
-2337 APDKE
+2337 
-2342 YMDKMRSFNLARKM
+2342 
-2356 VNENKSLSAAE
+2356 AAQKQQRISE
-2367 KQAAL
+2367 INQAA
-2372 VKINTEANE
+2372 
-2381 YGKQWATAN
+2381 
-2390 GVPENAG
+2390 
-2397 KPQGNGSTPWMAAA
+2397 
-2411 YKYLG
+2411 
-2416 LNEVSGD
+2416 
-2423 STVRQFHA
+2423 FHY
-2431 AVGLKAGGKTPWC
+2431 
-2444 ASFVS
+2444 SQ
-2449 YILESVGIRST
+2449 Y
-2460 KSAAAISYKNW
+2460 
-2471 GQPAV
+2471 
-2476 PGTYPYGAVV
+2476 
-2486 VIRFHN
+2486 
-2492 GNHVAFCLGE
+2492 
-2502 QGGKVRY
+2502 
-2509 IGGNQGGAKAGNNGG
+2509 
-2524 AVTES
+2524 
-2529 SCTKNMVIAVRLPPG
+2529 G
-2544 YNGSAKAPAGASYN
+2544 YNGSKTDGGNDITGMSGPNPLANANVKITPNSRMGKAIAWMVKNCGARSKHRCAAYVASALIAGGFKVNRQASAYMYHRNGELARLGFKLVAQTTQSGISSVSKVGDVIVWDRCPSSPAHGHIAINVGTKVHPKGYCSDFFHGTGVYGRPGAVYVYRHPENANGEVISVSGNGANFAVPPQVANNKPENIEGKETGDSQAKKPKPKPMAKPTTSKSTGTK
-2558 GSVNSMVSLPKTPA
+2558 GLNSSLK
-2572 PVATSAS
+2572 V
-2579 SKKSAPAKLKAAS
+2579 
-2592 GSTSS
+2592 
-2597 NNPSIPKIQ
+2597 Q
-2606 TGSKSTG
+2606 TGSNSTG
-2613 DLKGLDAKTSLKN
+2613 DLKGLDAKVSLKN

-2647 DISDLTGTVTDLSVL
+2647 DISDLTGMVTDLSTL
-2662 TNGHLNQDGT
+2662 TNGHLNSDGT
-2672 STTSASQPEDN
+2672 SANQTNQPEDN

-2710 LNKTKEARRKY
+2710 LNKTKEARIKY
-2721 KEQMDNHSVL
+2721 KEQMDNHSIL
-2731 DTALKTAK
+2731 DSALKTAK

-2744 VNVSEMKNVSEQATK
+2744 VNVSEMKNVSEQAAK
-2759 KSVEHSKNINSVAE
+2759 KSVEHSKTINNVAE

-2794 KGKKEISTKD
+2794 KGKKEISSND
-2804 SKSTARDK
+2804 SKSIARDR
-2812 VNYSNEFRTNPNLS
+2812 VNYSSEFRTNPKLS
-2826 ESPVNMRKGN
+2826 ESPVDMRKGN

>member
-6 KNIQKAMAMDND
+6 KNVQKAMAMDNE
-18 FDFDFDFDDEMDD
+18 FDFDFDFEEEMND
-31 ASFFGD
+31 ADFFGD
-37 GESMDFEKNKSNRSP
+37 GESVDFEKNKSNRSP
-52 ALDATADVA
+52 ALNATADIA
-61 KGISDAVI
+61 KGISDGII

-75 TILTKVLPKS
+75 TVLNKVLPKA
-85 YGEVFEEVSNAKDNL
+85 YGEVFDEVSNAKDNL

-119 NLLRKAIP
+119 SLLRKVIP
-127 AADRNGL
+127 IADRNGL
-134 TKLSSL
+134 TKVTNL
-140 LNKVAGEA
+140 LNKVAGSDD
-148 EDSYDNQQES
+148 DSYDSGEDSEETRRNN
-158 IESKRDDSINKTL
+158 SINQTL
-171 GELFSLQTK
+171 GELFSLQSK
-180 VQQKQKAIDEKKELA
+180 VQQKQRVIDEKKELA

-251 HNQSTSNIT
+251 HNQSTSNVT

-279 MKNTEALKQ
+279 MKNTEAIKQ
-288 QAKQKFF
+288 QVKQKFF
-295 GGIFS
+295 GGISS
-300 SFLDRFTKNIGENIA
+300 SFMEKLTKNIGENIS

-321 NELTE
+321 SDLTE
-326 TLFPFLEDGMDSL
+326 SIFPMAETMLDNEADDMFSDGRSDTRKLS
-339 TEEDDGFGESKAR
+339 G
-352 RASSLASGSLLALAG
+352 LASGSLLSIAG
-367 DRIGKSLRKRM
+367 GKVGKFLRKNM
-378 KGNKYGDK
+378 KGTKYGDK
-386 ILEGGVKL
+386 ILKGGVAL

-406 KMLGN
+406 KMLGS
-411 KAIEE
+411 KEIE
-416 KLIKLFGSRTENFDG
+416 KFLINYLG
-431 TRGEKES
+431 TRDKQADGSLGDKQS
-438 NGFVEFLLNGV
+438 NTITDWMLGAV

-455 VDEASDKA
+455 VDEATDKA
-463 KAITVDNLNGYKDFN
+463 KAIHVDNLNGYKDFN
-478 TPEGQQRLTN
+478 TPEGQQRLAN
-488 KSVNVIIPGYLSRIL
+488 KSINVIIPGYLSRIL
-503 REITMLRT
+503 REITMIRT
-511 GAPAELLDYNHAT
+511 GSEVELLDYNHAS
-524 GSFQKSSVIQKDL
+524 GRFQKSSEMQKDL
-537 TVRAIGESA
+537 TVRALGANA
-546 ANTFKNTGNDIL
+546 ANTYTSAGL
-558 TKLELHGRNKIGKLE
+558 GVMGKLDLHGYNKIGKLE
-573 YRNGFTKADADL
+573 YKNGFTKEDSNL
-585 VGQILISY
+585 IGQILISY
-593 SKSGNPLTPEL
+593 SKAGKPLTPEL
-604 LSNPDTFSTLL
+604 LSNPDTFATLL
-615 GEEKAKIIA
+615 GKEKAEIVAK
-624 NKFKELDKKDLDTG
+624 KFKELNRRDHEE
-638 SDEISNIN
+638 DEENFAEIADNIN
-646 STINNASKSL
+646 SATKGL
-656 EPNIKL
+656 EPDIDL
-662 INNLAATGQLDYLRR
+662 INNLSATGQLDYLKRSGVVTVDGR
-677 NGLVSLNGKIGYEKF
+677 IGYDSF
-692 MRGLSE
+692 MSNLNNLSG
-698 LSNDDFKSIKRNYYS
+698 ND
-713 DDDDNQLLFRN
+713 FRN
-724 TKLDSNSALANTTQ
+724 VMRSYYTDQNDNKLAYRNSSRNAASAMAYQNSRTKSGFGNTALGRTISDSYLSG
-738 RRAGAFGK
+738 R
-746 SMFGQRIL
+746 
-754 NRYANG
+754 
-760 SYDPNRK
+760 YDPNRK
-767 LLPSP
+767 LLPY
-772 HGKNLPMS
+772 LPNNTDSMTVRE
-780 ISDLEEMGS
+780 LEKMGS
-789 FATGGYTGKSTSGN
+789 FASGGYTGKSTSGN

-813 KDEYVINQEDVK
+813 KDEYVINQEDVE
-825 KMGGPSAIQRFINMF
+825 KMGGPSAIQKFINMF
-840 RRTAEKSSDAFDS
+840 RRTAEKSTDAFDS

-883 LYLKVVVQKLD
+883 LYLKVAVQKLD

-933 GPPRPNESIEEQ
+933 GPPKPNESIEDQ

-962 WPFRTGMPAALG
+962 WPFRTGIPAAFG
-974 LGSSVVG
+974 IGSSIIG
-981 GAHDLFRD
+981 GGIDLFRD
-989 NKDKYMKNVQDFYND
+989 NKDKYVKNVQDFYND

-1079 TIVRAM
+1079 TVVKAM

-1121 KKHNLYGRVKEGYA
+1121 KKHNLYGRVKEGYT

-1188 QETGTPTII
+1188 QESGTPTII

-1204 KGLVDRFG
+1204 KGLVDKNG

-1317 KRIPLPAAAIAG
+1317 KRIPLPAGTLG

-1354 KAEDEKQAKR
+1354 QAEDEKQAKR

-1370 MIASLLPLGFGKGKK
+1370 MIASLLPFGFGKGKK
-1385 KGDKEGEEEESGG
+1385 KKDKDGEEEEESGG
-1398 LLSTLWDGA
+1398 FLSTLWDGA

-1419 LKGGGKAASAG
+1419 LKGGGKAAS
-1430 GKMAGGVLGKAAKFL
+1430 
-1445 PGKLGTAAKIGGAL
+1445 
-1459 VGGGKAVGTGAKAAG
+1459 VGGKAAG
-1474 GFLAKGGLA
+1474 GFLGKVASKIPGAGIVGKAAGGLFGGTKA
-1483 GKLMGGATKLGGKFL
+1483 GGLGSKLMGGATKLGGKFL

-1641 VMELFDVDKE
+1641 VMELFEVDKE

-1772 KIEQG
+1772 KIEEG

-1791 GVAAAAAGGAL
+1791 GVAAAAKGGDL
-1802 AASAT
+1802 SAT
-1807 ESKPV
+1807 ATSDSKV
-1812 TDFIKGAGK
+1812 GSFFKTAGK
-1821 FSLLA
+1821 LSLLA

-1833 ITGLAGTFGLFES
+1833 ITGLASSFGLFES
-1846 DTAEDTPKESGYDPF
+1846 DSAETAPTQQQGYDPF

-1999 LNTNKASTDADI
+1999 LNTNKASADADI

-2018 ESKGSSEGKIKAIEE
+2018 ESKGSSEGKIKAIEQ
-2033 ANKSTVMGQLSSA
+2033 ANESSTIGSIAKNFLKSTPIGMLVNGINNLIPDSVKE
-2046 MDKVKDYGSNL
+2046 KVSEISNNVAGYANDAAQEVEGFANRVIGNLTGSNDEK
-2057 WNTFKNTTAN
+2057 FKKVMQAAAN
-2067 AWDSIKQNVSAW
+2067 AGDPHPAVVAAQWAIESGWGAKESGKNNFFGIKARPGQPGTVRRTREVINGRTVYINDRFADYNTLEEGIAARVAFTKQNKRYERS
-2079 WNGDKSALDAAGDV
+2079 GYFAARTPYE
-2093 ASNLAN
+2093 AA
-2099 GTMANIQALTGDGAG
+2099 QALQRG
-2114 GSLANVPQPTGSG
+2114 GYATDPNYANSLAAVIKGRKIDPMRPVLIKPTGSVSDG
-2127 SWSAVKDTIIAAA
+2127 TGFSGGISRDTQVKAQQSYAVARQAILNDNRLT
-2140 KVVGVDPGLLAGMAA
+2140 AA
-2155 QESGFQPGIRAK
+2155 Q
-2167 GSSATGLFQ
+2167 
-2176 FLDGTWKQMLK
+2176 KQ
-2187 QYGPKYNIP
+2187 QRISEIN
-2196 AGTPATNGAA
+2196 
-2206 NAILGAQYVKDNI
+2206 
-2219 EALRKVS
+2219 
-2226 NNVQPGDAYLAHFL
+2226 
-2240 GLGGARKA
+2240 
-2248 LQAGDNA
+2248 
-2255 SFASL
+2255 
-2260 FPQAARANP
+2260 QAAFH
-2269 SYSGTI
+2269 YS
-2275 GQVRAQLTNNMF
+2275 Q
-2287 AKHRSFGVDVPIG
+2287 
-2300 GTNTT
+2300 
-2305 AGSMPSGGVNPNVAG
+2305 
-2320 KSTRY
+2320 Y
-2325 DWANSGF
+2325 
-2332 SKNTM
+2332 
-2337 APDKE
+2337 
-2342 YMDKMRSFNLARKM
+2342 
-2356 VNENKSLSAAE
+2356 
-2367 KQAAL
+2367 
-2372 VKINTEANE
+2372 
-2381 YGKQWATAN
+2381 
-2390 GVPENAG
+2390 
-2397 KPQGNGSTPWMAAA
+2397 
-2411 YKYLG
+2411 
-2416 LNEVSGD
+2416 
-2423 STVRQFHA
+2423 
-2431 AVGLKAGGKTPWC
+2431 
-2444 ASFVS
+2444 
-2449 YILESVGIRST
+2449 
-2460 KSAAAISYKNW
+2460 
-2471 GQPAV
+2471 
-2476 PGTYPYGAVV
+2476 
-2486 VIRFHN
+2486 
-2492 GNHVAFCLGE
+2492 
-2502 QGGKVRY
+2502 
-2509 IGGNQGGAKAGNNGG
+2509 
-2524 AVTES
+2524 
-2529 SCTKNMVIAVRLPPG
+2529 G
-2544 YNGSAKAPAGASYN
+2544 YNGSKTDGGNDITGFSGPNPLANANVKITPNSRMGKAIAWMAKNCG
-2558 GSVNSMVSLPKTPA
+2558 
-2572 PVATSAS
+2572 ATSKHRCAAYVAS
-2579 SKKSAPAKLKAAS
+2579 ALIAGGFKVNRQQSAYMYHQNGELARLGFKLVGQTTQAGISSISKVGDVIVWDRCPSSPVHGHIAINVGTRVHPKGYCSDFFHGTGVYGRPGAVYVYRHPENANGEVISVSGNGNFAVPQQVANNKPQNIEGKETGDSQAKKPRPKPMAKQNTVSKSTL
-2592 GSTSS
+2592 GGV
-2597 NNPSIPKIQ
+2597 PKIQ
-2606 TGSKSTG
+2606 TGSTSTG
-2613 DLKGLDAKTSLKN
+2613 DLGGLDAKTSLKN

-2632 SGENEVH
+2632 SGENEVY

-2647 DISDLTGTVTDLSVL
+2647 DISDLTGTVTDLSIL
-2662 TNGHLNQDGT
+2662 TNGHLNSDGT
-2672 STTSASQPEDN
+2672 SANQPEDN
-2683 VAKLQASIRNILKH
+2683 VAKLQSSIRNILKH

-2794 KGKKEISTKD
+2794 KGKKEISAKD
-2804 SKSTARDK
+2804 SKTTARDK

>member
-6 KNIQKAMAMDND
+6 KNVQKAMAMDNE
-18 FDFDFDFDDEMDD
+18 FDFDFDFEEEMND
-31 ASFFGD
+31 ADFFGD
-37 GESMDFEKNKSNRSP
+37 GESVDFEKNKSNRSP
-52 ALDATADVA
+52 ALNATADIA
-61 KGISDAVI
+61 KGISDGII

-75 TILTKVLPKS
+75 TVLNKVLPKA
-85 YGEVFEEVSNAKDNL
+85 YGEVFDEVSNAKDSL

-119 NLLRKAIP
+119 SLLRKVIP
-127 AADRNGL
+127 IADRNGL
-134 TKLSSL
+134 TKVTNL
-140 LNKVAGEA
+140 LNKVAGSDD
-148 EDSYDNQQES
+148 DSYDSGEDSEETRRNN
-158 IESKRDDSINKTL
+158 SINQTL
-171 GELFSLQTK
+171 GELFSLQSK
-180 VQQKQKAIDEKKELA
+180 VQQKQRVIDEKKELA

-251 HNQSTSNIT
+251 HNQSTSNVT

-279 MKNTEALKQ
+279 MKNTEAIKQ
-288 QAKQKFF
+288 QVKQKFF
-295 GGIFS
+295 GGISS
-300 SFLDRFTKNIGENIA
+300 SFMEKLTKNIGENIS

-321 NELTE
+321 SDLTE
-326 TLFPFLEDGMDSL
+326 SIFPMAETMLDNEADDMF
-339 TEEDDGFGESKAR
+339 DDGRSDTRKLSG
-352 RASSLASGSLLALAG
+352 LASGSLLSIAG
-367 DRIGKSLRKRM
+367 GKVGKFLRKNM
-378 KGNKYGDK
+378 KGTKYGDK
-386 ILEGGVKL
+386 ILKGGVAL

-406 KMLGN
+406 KMLGS
-411 KAIEE
+411 KEIE
-416 KLIKLFGSRTENFDG
+416 KFLINYLG
-431 TRGEKES
+431 TRDKQADGSLGDKQS
-438 NGFVEFLLNGV
+438 NTITDWMLGAV

-455 VDEASDKA
+455 VDEATDKA
-463 KAITVDNLNGYKDFN
+463 KAIHVDNLNGYKDFN
-478 TPEGQQRLTN
+478 TPEGQQRLAN
-488 KSVNVIIPGYLSRIL
+488 KSINVIIPGYLSRIL
-503 REITMLRT
+503 REITMIRT
-511 GAPAELLDYNHAT
+511 GSEVELLDYNHAS
-524 GSFQKSSVIQKDL
+524 GRFQKSSEMQKDL
-537 TVRAIGESA
+537 TVRALGASA
-546 ANTFKNTGNDIL
+546 ANTYTSAGL
-558 TKLELHGRNKIGKLE
+558 GVMGKLDLHGYNKIGKLE
-573 YRNGFTKADADL
+573 YKNGFTKEDSNL
-585 VGQILISY
+585 IGQILISY
-593 SKSGNPLTPEL
+593 SKAGKPLTPEL
-604 LSNPDTFSTLL
+604 LSNPDTFATLL
-615 GEEKAKIIA
+615 GKEKAEIVAK
-624 NKFKELDKKDLDTG
+624 KFKELNRRDHEE
-638 SDEISNIN
+638 DEENFAEIADNIN
-646 STINNASKSL
+646 SATKGL
-656 EPNIKL
+656 EPDIDL
-662 INNLAATGQLDYLRR
+662 INNLSATGQLDYLKRSGVVTVDGR
-677 NGLVSLNGKIGYEKF
+677 IGYDSF
-692 MRGLSE
+692 MSNLNNLSG
-698 LSNDDFKSIKRNYYS
+698 ND
-713 DDDDNQLLFRN
+713 FRN
-724 TKLDSNSALANTTQ
+724 VMRSYYTDQNDNKLAYRNSSRNAASAMAYQNSRTKSGFGNTVLGRTISDSYLS
-738 RRAGAFGK
+738 GK
-746 SMFGQRIL
+746 
-754 NRYANG
+754 
-760 SYDPNRK
+760 YDPNRK
-767 LLPSP
+767 LLPY
-772 HGKNLPMS
+772 LPNNTDSMTVRE
-780 ISDLEEMGS
+780 LEKMGS
-789 FATGGYTGKSTSGN
+789 FASGGYTGKSTSGN

-813 KDEYVINQEDVK
+813 KDEYVINQEDVE
-825 KMGGPSAIQRFINMF
+825 KMGGPSAIQKFINMF
-840 RRTAEKSSDAFDS
+840 RRTAEKSSNAFDS

-883 LYLKVVVQKLD
+883 LYLKVAVQKLD

-933 GPPRPNESIEEQ
+933 GPPKPNESIEEQ

-981 GAHDLFRD
+981 GALDLFRD

-1121 KKHNLYGRVKEGYA
+1121 KKHNLYGRVKEGYT

-1167 ANDYVTDARKMIG
+1167 TNDYVTDARKMIG

-1204 KGLVDRFG
+1204 KGLVDKYG

-1226 STMAGNLVSKTV
+1226 STMAGNLVSKGV

-1317 KRIPLPAAAIAG
+1317 KRIPLPAGTLG

-1354 KAEDEKQAKR
+1354 QAEDEKQAKR

-1370 MIASLLPLGFGKGKK
+1370 MIASLLPFGFGKGKK
-1385 KGDKEGEEEESGG
+1385 KKDKDGEEEEESGG
-1398 LLSTLWDGA
+1398 FLSTLWDGA

-1419 LKGGGKAASAG
+1419 LKGGGKAAS
-1430 GKMAGGVLGKAAKFL
+1430 
-1445 PGKLGTAAKIGGAL
+1445 
-1459 VGGGKAVGTGAKAAG
+1459 VGGKAAG
-1474 GFLAKGGLA
+1474 GFLGKVASKIPGAGIVGKAAGGLFGGTKA
-1483 GKLMGGATKLGGKFL
+1483 GGLGSKLMGGATKLGGKFL

-1627 GQISIDESKIDIEE
+1627 GQISIDESKLDIED

-1772 KIEQG
+1772 KIEEG

-1999 LNTNKASTDADI
+1999 LNTNKASADADI

-2033 ANKSTVMGQLSSA
+2033 ANKSTAMGQLSSA

-2057 WNTFKNTTAN
+2057 WNTFKNTTEN

-2079 WNGDKSALDAAGDV
+2079 WNGDKSALDAATDV

-2127 SWSAVKDTIIAAA
+2127 SWGAVKDTIIAAA

-2176 FLDGTWKQMLK
+2176 FIDGTWKQMLK

-2219 EALRKVS
+2219 EALRKVT

-2248 LQAGDNA
+2248 LKAGDNA

-2305 AGSMPSGGVNPNVAG
+2305 AGSMPTGDGTGFRGGISRDTQVKAQQSYAVARQAILNDNRL
-2320 KSTRY
+2320 T
-2325 DWANSGF
+2325 
-2332 SKNTM
+2332 
-2337 APDKE
+2337 
-2342 YMDKMRSFNLARKM
+2342 
-2356 VNENKSLSAAE
+2356 AAQKQQRISE
-2367 KQAAL
+2367 INQAA
-2372 VKINTEANE
+2372 
-2381 YGKQWATAN
+2381 
-2390 GVPENAG
+2390 
-2397 KPQGNGSTPWMAAA
+2397 
-2411 YKYLG
+2411 
-2416 LNEVSGD
+2416 
-2423 STVRQFHA
+2423 FHY
-2431 AVGLKAGGKTPWC
+2431 
-2444 ASFVS
+2444 SQ
-2449 YILESVGIRST
+2449 Y
-2460 KSAAAISYKNW
+2460 
-2471 GQPAV
+2471 
-2476 PGTYPYGAVV
+2476 
-2486 VIRFHN
+2486 
-2492 GNHVAFCLGE
+2492 
-2502 QGGKVRY
+2502 
-2509 IGGNQGGAKAGNNGG
+2509 
-2524 AVTES
+2524 
-2529 SCTKNMVIAVRLPPG
+2529 G
-2544 YNGSAKAPAGASYN
+2544 YNGSKTDNGNDITGFSGPNPLANANVKITPNSRMGKAIAWMAKNCG
-2558 GSVNSMVSLPKTPA
+2558 
-2572 PVATSAS
+2572 ATSKHRCAAYVAS
-2579 SKKSAPAKLKAAS
+2579 ALIAGGFKVNRQQSAYMYHRNGELARLGFKLVGQTTQAGISSISKVGDVIVWDRCPSSPVHGHIAINVGTSVHPKGYCSDFFHGTGVYGRPGAVYVYRHPENANGEVISVSGNGAGFAVPQQVANNKPQNIEGKETGDSQAKKPRPKPMAKQNTVSKSTL
-2592 GSTSS
+2592 GGV
-2597 NNPSIPKIQ
+2597 PKIQ

-2647 DISDLTGTVTDLSVL
+2647 DISDLTGTVTDLSIL
-2662 TNGHLNQDGT
+2662 TNGHLNSDGT
-2672 STTSASQPEDN
+2672 SANQPEDN
-2683 VAKLQASIRNILKH
+2683 VAKLQSSIRNILKH

-2794 KGKKEISTKD
+2794 KGKKEISAKD
-2804 SKSTARDK
+2804 SKTTARDR

>member
-6 KNIQKAMAMDND
+6 KNVQKAMAMDNE
-18 FDFDFDFDDEMDD
+18 FDFDFDFEEEMND
-31 ASFFGD
+31 ADFFGD
-37 GESMDFEKNKSNRSP
+37 GESVDFEKNKSNRSP
-52 ALDATADVA
+52 ALNATADIA
-61 KGISDAVI
+61 KGISDGII

-75 TILTKVLPKS
+75 TVLNKVLPKA
-85 YGEVFEEVSNAKDNL
+85 YGEVFDEVSNAKDNL

-119 NLLRKAIP
+119 SLLRKVIP
-127 AADRNGL
+127 IADRNGL
-134 TKLSSL
+134 TKVTNL
-140 LNKVAGEA
+140 LNKVAGSDD
-148 EDSYDNQQES
+148 DSYDSGEDSEETRRNN
-158 IESKRDDSINKTL
+158 SINQTL
-171 GELFSLQTK
+171 GELFSLQSK
-180 VQQKQKAIDEKKELA
+180 VQQKQRVIDEKKELA

-251 HNQSTSNIT
+251 HNQSTSNVT

-279 MKNTEALKQ
+279 MKNTEAIKQ
-288 QAKQKFF
+288 QVKQKFF
-295 GGIFS
+295 GGISS
-300 SFLDRFTKNIGENIA
+300 SFMEKLTKNIGENIS

-321 NELTE
+321 SDLTE
-326 TLFPFLEDGMDSL
+326 SIFPMAETMLDNEADDMFSDGRSDTRKLS
-339 TEEDDGFGESKAR
+339 G
-352 RASSLASGSLLALAG
+352 LASGSLLSIAG
-367 DRIGKSLRKRM
+367 GKVGKFLRKNM
-378 KGNKYGDK
+378 KGTKYGDK
-386 ILEGGVKL
+386 ILKGGVAL

-406 KMLGN
+406 KMLGS
-411 KAIEE
+411 KEIE
-416 KLIKLFGSRTENFDG
+416 KFLINYLG
-431 TRGEKES
+431 TRDKQADGSLGDKQS
-438 NGFVEFLLNGV
+438 NTITDWMLGAV

-455 VDEASDKA
+455 VDEATDKA
-463 KAITVDNLNGYKDFN
+463 KAIHVDNLNGYKDFN
-478 TPEGQQRLTN
+478 TPEGQQRLAN
-488 KSVNVIIPGYLSRIL
+488 KSINVIIPGYLSRIL
-503 REITMLRT
+503 REITMIRT
-511 GAPAELLDYNHAT
+511 GSEVELLDYNHAS
-524 GSFQKSSVIQKDL
+524 GRFQKSSEMQKDL
-537 TVRAIGESA
+537 TVRALGASA
-546 ANTFKNTGNDIL
+546 ANTYTSAGL
-558 TKLELHGRNKIGKLE
+558 GVMGKLDLHGYNKIGKLE
-573 YRNGFTKADADL
+573 YKNGFTKEDSNL
-585 VGQILISY
+585 IGQILISY
-593 SKSGNPLTPEL
+593 SKAGKPLTPEL
-604 LSNPDTFSTLL
+604 LSNPDTFATLL
-615 GEEKAKIIA
+615 GKEKAEIVAK
-624 NKFKELDKKDLDTG
+624 KFKELNRRDHEENEENFA
-638 SDEISNIN
+638 EIADNIN
-646 STINNASKSL
+646 SATKGL
-656 EPNIKL
+656 EPDIDL
-662 INNLAATGQLDYLRR
+662 INNLSATGQLDYLKRSGVVTVDGR
-677 NGLVSLNGKIGYEKF
+677 IGYDSF
-692 MRGLSE
+692 MSNLNNLSG
-698 LSNDDFKSIKRNYYS
+698 ND
-713 DDDDNQLLFRN
+713 FRN
-724 TKLDSNSALANTTQ
+724 VMRSYYTDQNDNKLAYRNSSRNAASAMAYQNSRTKSGFGNTVLGRTISDSYLS
-738 RRAGAFGK
+738 GK
-746 SMFGQRIL
+746 
-754 NRYANG
+754 
-760 SYDPNRK
+760 YDPNRK
-767 LLPSP
+767 LLPY
-772 HGKNLPMS
+772 LPNNTDSMTVRE
-780 ISDLEEMGS
+780 LEKMGS
-789 FATGGYTGKSTSGN
+789 FASGGYTGKSTSGN

-813 KDEYVINQEDVK
+813 KDEYVINQEDVE
-825 KMGGPSAIQRFINMF
+825 KMGGPSAIQKFINMF
-840 RRTAEKSSDAFDS
+840 RRTAEKSSNAFDS

-883 LYLKVVVQKLD
+883 LYLKVAVQKLD

-933 GPPRPNESIEEQ
+933 GPPKPNESIEDQ

-962 WPFRTGMPAALG
+962 WPFRTGIPAAFG
-974 LGSSVVG
+974 IGSSVVG
-981 GAHDLFRD
+981 GALDLFRD
-989 NKDKYMKNVQDFYND
+989 NKDKYVKNVQDFYND

-1121 KKHNLYGRVKEGYA
+1121 KKHNLYGRVKEGYT

-1204 KGLVDRFG
+1204 KGLLDKNG
-1212 NKIGTMGK
+1212 NKIGSLGGR
-1220 LVAKKL
+1220 VGKKL
-1226 STMAGNLVSKTV
+1226 STMAGNLVSKGV

-1317 KRIPLPAAAIAG
+1317 KRIPLPAGTLG

-1354 KAEDEKQAKR
+1354 QAEDEKQAKR

-1370 MIASLLPLGFGKGKK
+1370 MIASLLPFGFGKGKK
-1385 KGDKEGEEEESGG
+1385 KKDKDGEEEEESGG
-1398 LLSTLWDGA
+1398 FLSTLWDGA

-1419 LKGGGKAASAG
+1419 LKGGGKAAS
-1430 GKMAGGVLGKAAKFL
+1430 
-1445 PGKLGTAAKIGGAL
+1445 
-1459 VGGGKAVGTGAKAAG
+1459 VGGKAAG
-1474 GFLAKGGLA
+1474 GFLGKVASKIPGAGIVGKAAGGLFGGTKA
-1483 GKLMGGATKLGGKFL
+1483 GGLGSKLMGGATKLGGKFL

-1641 VMELFDVDKE
+1641 VMELFEVDKE

-1772 KIEQG
+1772 KIEAG

-1999 LNTNKASTDADI
+1999 LNTNKASADADI

-2079 WNGDKSALDAAGDV
+2079 WNGDKSALEAAGDV

-2127 SWSAVKDTIIAAA
+2127 SWGAVKDTIIAAA

-2219 EALRKVS
+2219 EALRKVT

-2300 GTNTT
+2300 GTNTN
-2305 AGSMPSGGVNPNVAG
+2305 AGSMPTGDGTGFRGGISRDTQVKAQQSYAVARQAILNDNRL
-2320 KSTRY
+2320 T
-2325 DWANSGF
+2325 
-2332 SKNTM
+2332 
-2337 APDKE
+2337 
-2342 YMDKMRSFNLARKM
+2342 
-2356 VNENKSLSAAE
+2356 AAQKQQRISE
-2367 KQAAL
+2367 INQAA
-2372 VKINTEANE
+2372 
-2381 YGKQWATAN
+2381 
-2390 GVPENAG
+2390 
-2397 KPQGNGSTPWMAAA
+2397 
-2411 YKYLG
+2411 
-2416 LNEVSGD
+2416 
-2423 STVRQFHA
+2423 FHY
-2431 AVGLKAGGKTPWC
+2431 
-2444 ASFVS
+2444 SQ
-2449 YILESVGIRST
+2449 Y
-2460 KSAAAISYKNW
+2460 
-2471 GQPAV
+2471 
-2476 PGTYPYGAVV
+2476 
-2486 VIRFHN
+2486 
-2492 GNHVAFCLGE
+2492 
-2502 QGGKVRY
+2502 
-2509 IGGNQGGAKAGNNGG
+2509 
-2524 AVTES
+2524 
-2529 SCTKNMVIAVRLPPG
+2529 G
-2544 YNGSAKAPAGASYN
+2544 YNGSKTDNGNDITGFSGSNPLANVNVKITPNSRMGKAIAWMAKNCG
-2558 GSVNSMVSLPKTPA
+2558 
-2572 PVATSAS
+2572 ATSKHRCAAYVAS
-2579 SKKSAPAKLKAAS
+2579 ALIAGGFKVNRQQSAYMYHRNGELARLGFKLVAQTTQAGISSISKVGDVIVWDRCPSSPVHGHIAINVGTRVHPKGYCSDFFHGTGVYGRPGAVYVYRHPENANGEVISVSGNGNFAVPQQVANNKPQNIEGKETGDSQAKKPKPMPKQNTVSKSTL
-2592 GSTSS
+2592 GGV
-2597 NNPSIPKIQ
+2597 PKIQ

-2647 DISDLTGTVTDLSVL
+2647 DISDLTGVVTDLSVL

-2672 STTSASQPEDN
+2672 SANQPEDN

-2794 KGKKEISTKD
+2794 KGKKEISAKD
-2804 SKSTARDK
+2804 SKTTARDK

>member
-6 KNIQKAMAMDND
+6 KNVQKAMAMDNE
-18 FDFDFDFDDEMDD
+18 FDFDFDFEEEMND
-31 ASFFGD
+31 ADFFGD
-37 GESMDFEKNKSNRSP
+37 GESVDFEKNKSNRSP
-52 ALDATADVA
+52 ALNATADIA
-61 KGISDAVI
+61 KGISDGII

-75 TILTKVLPKS
+75 TVLNKVLPKA
-85 YGEVFEEVSNAKDNL
+85 YGEVFDEVSNAKDNL

-119 NLLRKAIP
+119 SLLRKVIP
-127 AADRNGL
+127 IADRNGL
-134 TKLSSL
+134 TKVTNL
-140 LNKVAGEA
+140 LNKVAGSDD
-148 EDSYDNQQES
+148 DSYDSGEDSEETRRNN
-158 IESKRDDSINKTL
+158 SINQTL
-171 GELFSLQTK
+171 GELFSLQSK
-180 VQQKQKAIDEKKELA
+180 VQQKQRVIDEKKELA

-251 HNQSTSNIT
+251 HNQSTSNVT

-279 MKNTEALKQ
+279 MKNTEAIKQ
-288 QAKQKFF
+288 QVKQKFF
-295 GGIFS
+295 GGISS
-300 SFLDRFTKNIGENIA
+300 SFMEKLTKNIGENIS

-321 NELTE
+321 SDLTE
-326 TLFPFLEDGMDSL
+326 SIFPMAETMLDNEADDMFSDGRSDTRKLS
-339 TEEDDGFGESKAR
+339 G
-352 RASSLASGSLLALAG
+352 LASGSLLSIAG
-367 DRIGKSLRKRM
+367 GKVGKFLRKNM
-378 KGNKYGDK
+378 KGTKYGDK
-386 ILEGGVKL
+386 ILKGGVAL

-406 KMLGN
+406 KALGSKEIEKFLIKYLGTRDKQADGSLGDKQSNTITDWMLG
-411 KAIEE
+411 A
-416 KLIKLFGSRTENFDG
+416 
-431 TRGEKES
+431 
-438 NGFVEFLLNGV
+438 V

-455 VDEASDKA
+455 VDEATDKA
-463 KAITVDNLNGYKDFN
+463 KAIHVDNLNGYKDFN
-478 TPEGQQRLTN
+478 TPEGQQRLAN
-488 KSVNVIIPGYLSRIL
+488 KSINVIIPGYLSRIL
-503 REITMLRT
+503 REITMIRT
-511 GAPAELLDYNHAT
+511 GSEVELLDYNHAS
-524 GSFQKSSVIQKDL
+524 GRFQKSSEMQKDL
-537 TVRAIGESA
+537 TVRALGANA
-546 ANTFKNTGNDIL
+546 ANTYTSAGL
-558 TKLELHGRNKIGKLE
+558 GVMGKLDLHGYNKIGKLE
-573 YRNGFTKADADL
+573 YKNGFTKEDSNL
-585 VGQILISY
+585 IGQILISY
-593 SKSGNPLTPEL
+593 SKAGKPLTPEL
-604 LSNPDTFSTLL
+604 LSNPDTFATLL
-615 GEEKAKIIA
+615 GKEKAEIVAK
-624 NKFKELDKKDLDTG
+624 KFKELNRRDHEKDEENFV
-638 SDEISNIN
+638 EIADNIN
-646 STINNASKSL
+646 SATKGL
-656 EPNIKL
+656 EPDIDL
-662 INNLAATGQLDYLRR
+662 INNLSATGQLDYLKRSGVVTVDGR
-677 NGLVSLNGKIGYEKF
+677 IGYDSF
-692 MRGLSE
+692 MSNLNNLSG
-698 LSNDDFKSIKRNYYS
+698 ND
-713 DDDDNQLLFRN
+713 FRN
-724 TKLDSNSALANTTQ
+724 VMRSYYTDQNDNKLAYRNSSRNAASAMAYQNSRTKSGFGNTVLGRTISDSYLS
-738 RRAGAFGK
+738 GK
-746 SMFGQRIL
+746 
-754 NRYANG
+754 
-760 SYDPNRK
+760 YDPNRK
-767 LLPSP
+767 LLPY
-772 HGKNLPMS
+772 LPNNTDSMTVRE
-780 ISDLEEMGS
+780 LEKMGS
-789 FATGGYTGKSTSGN
+789 FASGGYTGKSTSGN

-813 KDEYVINQEDVK
+813 KDEYVINQEDVE
-825 KMGGPSAIQRFINMF
+825 KMGGPSAIQKFINMF
-840 RRTAEKSSDAFDS
+840 RRTAEKSTDAFDS

-883 LYLKVVVQKLD
+883 LYLKVAVQKLD

-933 GPPRPNESIEEQ
+933 GPPKPNESIEDQ

-962 WPFRTGMPAALG
+962 WPFRTGIPAAFG
-974 LGSSVVG
+974 IGSSIIG
-981 GAHDLFRD
+981 GGIDLFRD

-1121 KKHNLYGRVKEGYA
+1121 KKHNLYGRVKEGYT

-1188 QETGTPTII
+1188 QESGTPTII

-1204 KGLVDRFG
+1204 KGLVDKYG

-1317 KRIPLPAAAIAG
+1317 KRIPLPAGTLG

-1354 KAEDEKQAKR
+1354 QAEDEKQAKR

-1370 MIASLLPLGFGKGKK
+1370 MIASLLPFGFGKGKK
-1385 KGDKEGEEEESGG
+1385 KKDKDGEEEEESGG
-1398 LLSTLWDGA
+1398 FLSTLWDGA

-1419 LKGGGKAASAG
+1419 LKGGGKAAS
-1430 GKMAGGVLGKAAKFL
+1430 
-1445 PGKLGTAAKIGGAL
+1445 
-1459 VGGGKAVGTGAKAAG
+1459 VGGKAAG
-1474 GFLAKGGLA
+1474 GFLGKVASKIPGAGIVGKAAGGLFGGTKA
-1483 GKLMGGATKLGGKFL
+1483 GGLGSKLMGGATKLGGKFL

-1715 QSPFKDAAINSS
+1715 QSPFKDVAINSS

-1772 KIEQG
+1772 KIEEG

-1876 SDRIST
+1876 SDRISI

-1946 MNGVRSVLNTTDI
+1946 MNGVRSILNTTDI

-1999 LNTNKASTDADI
+1999 LNTNKASADADI

-2057 WNTFKNTTAN
+2057 WNTFKNTTEN

-2079 WNGDKSALDAAGDV
+2079 WNGDKSALDAATDV

-2127 SWSAVKDTIIAAA
+2127 SWGAVKDTIIAAA

-2226 NNVQPGDAYLAHFL
+2226 SNVQPGDAYLAHFL

-2305 AGSMPSGGVNPNVAG
+2305 AGSMPTGDGTGFRGGISRDTQVKAQQSYAVARQAILNDNRL
-2320 KSTRY
+2320 T
-2325 DWANSGF
+2325 
-2332 SKNTM
+2332 
-2337 APDKE
+2337 
-2342 YMDKMRSFNLARKM
+2342 
-2356 VNENKSLSAAE
+2356 AAQKQQRISE
-2367 KQAAL
+2367 INQAA
-2372 VKINTEANE
+2372 
-2381 YGKQWATAN
+2381 
-2390 GVPENAG
+2390 
-2397 KPQGNGSTPWMAAA
+2397 
-2411 YKYLG
+2411 
-2416 LNEVSGD
+2416 
-2423 STVRQFHA
+2423 FHY
-2431 AVGLKAGGKTPWC
+2431 
-2444 ASFVS
+2444 SQ
-2449 YILESVGIRST
+2449 Y
-2460 KSAAAISYKNW
+2460 
-2471 GQPAV
+2471 
-2476 PGTYPYGAVV
+2476 
-2486 VIRFHN
+2486 
-2492 GNHVAFCLGE
+2492 
-2502 QGGKVRY
+2502 
-2509 IGGNQGGAKAGNNGG
+2509 
-2524 AVTES
+2524 
-2529 SCTKNMVIAVRLPPG
+2529 G
-2544 YNGSAKAPAGASYN
+2544 YNGSKTDNGNDITGFSGPNPLANANVKITPNSRMGKAIAWMAKNCGATSKHRCASYVASALIAGGFKVNRQQSAYMYHRN
-2558 GSVNSMVSLPKTPA
+2558 GELARLGFKLVAQTTQSGISSVSKVGDVIVWDRCPSSPVHGHIAINVGTSVHPKGYCSDFFHGTGVYGRPGAVYVYRHPENANGEVISVSGNGNFAVPQQVANNKPQNIEGKETGDSQAKKPRPKPM
-2572 PVATSAS
+2572 
-2579 SKKSAPAKLKAAS
+2579 AKPKAAS
-2592 GSTSS
+2592 STGLNSKL
-2597 NNPSIPKIQ
+2597 KIQ
-2606 TGSKSTG
+2606 TGSTSTG
-2613 DLKGLDAKTSLKN
+2613 DLGGLDAKTSLKN

-2647 DISDLTGTVTDLSVL
+2647 DISDLTGTVTDLSIL

-2672 STTSASQPEDN
+2672 SANPANQPEDN
-2683 VAKLQASIRNILKH
+2683 VAKLQSSIRNILKH

-2794 KGKKEISTKD
+2794 KGKKEISAKD

>member
-52 ALDATADVA
+52 ALNATADVA

-295 GGIFS
+295 GGISS

-315 QYVGTL
+315 QHVGTL

-326 TLFPFLEDGMDSL
+326 ALFPFLEDGMDNL
-339 TEEDDGFGESKAR
+339 AEEDDGFGESKAR

-378 KGNKYGDK
+378 RGNKYGDK

-438 NGFVEFLLNGV
+438 NGFVEFLLNGL

-478 TPEGQQRLTN
+478 TPEGQQRLVN

-537 TVRAIGESA
+537 SLRAIGESA

-638 SDEISNIN
+638 SDEISSIN

-677 NGLVSLNGKIGYEKF
+677 SGLVSLNGKIGYEKF
-692 MRGLSE
+692 MSGLSE

-724 TKLDSNSALANTTQ
+724 TKLDSNAALANTTQ

-760 SYDPNRK
+760 SYDPNA
-767 LLPSP
+767 
-772 HGKNLPMS
+772 MS
-780 ISDLEEMGS
+780 VSELKRLGS

-813 KDEYVINQEDVK
+813 KDEYVINQEDVEN
-825 KMGGPSAIQRFINMF
+825 MGGPSAIQRFINMF
-840 RRTAEKSSDAFDS
+840 RRTAEKSSNAFDS

-981 GAHDLFRD
+981 GALDLFRD

-1100 AVGAALL
+1100 ALGAALL

-1121 KKHNLYGRVKEGYA
+1121 KKHNLYGRVKEGYT

-1188 QETGTPTII
+1188 QESGTPTII

-1204 KGLVDRFG
+1204 KGLLDKNG
-1212 NKIGTMGK
+1212 NKIGTLGGR
-1220 LVAKKL
+1220 VAKKL

-1317 KRIPLPAAAIAG
+1317 KRIPLPAGTLG

-1354 KAEDEKQAKR
+1354 QAEDEKQAKR

-1370 MIASLLPLGFGKGKK
+1370 MIASLLPFGFGKGKK
-1385 KGDKEGEEEESGG
+1385 KKDKDDEEEEGG
-1398 LLSTLWDGA
+1398 GFLSTLWDGA

-1430 GKMAGGVLGKAAKFL
+1430 GKMASGVLGKAAKFL

-1601 PDEDEKKAKIV
+1601 PDEDEKKAKII
-1612 LKFENMLDEAVRYVN
+1612 LKFENMLDEAVRFVN
-1627 GQISIDESKIDIEE
+1627 GQISIDESKLDIED

-1772 KIEQG
+1772 KIEEG

-1846 DTAEDTPKESGYDPF
+1846 DTAETAPTQNGYDPF

-1999 LNTNKASTDADI
+1999 LNTNKASADADI

-2018 ESKGSSEGKIKAIEE
+2018 ESKGSSEGKIKAIEQ
-2033 ANKSTVMGQLSSA
+2033 ANESTTMGQLSSA
-2046 MDKVKDYGSNL
+2046 MDKVKNYGSNL
-2057 WNTFKNTTAN
+2057 WNTFKNTAGN
-2067 AWDSIKQNVSAW
+2067 AWDSFKQNVSDW
-2079 WNGDKSALDAAGDV
+2079 WNGDKSALEAAGDF

-2127 SWSAVKDTIIAAA
+2127 SWGAVKDTIIAAA
-2140 KVVGVDPGLLAGMAA
+2140 KVVGVDHGLLAGMAA

-2219 EALRKVS
+2219 EALRKVT

-2332 SKNTM
+2332 SRSTM

-2572 PVATSAS
+2572 PVATSG
-2579 SKKSAPAKLKAAS
+2579 KKSAAAKLKAAS

-2647 DISDLTGTVTDLSVL
+2647 DISDLTGTVTDLSIL

-2672 STTSASQPEDN
+2672 STSQPEDN
-2683 VAKLQASIRNILKH
+2683 VAKLQSSIRNILKH

-2794 KGKKEISTKD
+2794 KGKKEISAKD
-2804 SKSTARDK
+2804 SKTTARDK

>member
-6 KNIQKAMAMDND
+6 KNVQKAMAMDNE
-18 FDFDFDFDDEMDD
+18 FDFDFDFEEEMND
-31 ASFFGD
+31 ADFSGD
-37 GESMDFEKNKSNRSP
+37 GESVDFEKNKSNRSP
-52 ALDATADVA
+52 ALNATADIA
-61 KGISDAVI
+61 KGISDGII

-75 TILTKVLPKS
+75 TVLNKVLPKA
-85 YGEVFEEVSNAKDNL
+85 YGEVFDEVSNAKDNL

-119 NLLRKAIP
+119 SLLRKVIP
-127 AADRNGL
+127 IADRNGL
-134 TKLSSL
+134 TKVTNL
-140 LNKVAGEA
+140 LNKVAGSDD
-148 EDSYDNQQES
+148 DSYDSGEES
-158 IESKRDDSINKTL
+158 EETRRNNSINQTL
-171 GELFSLQTK
+171 GELFSLQSK
-180 VQQKQKAIDEKKELA
+180 VQQKQRVIDEKKELA
-195 KDAIETTRFEGQY
+195 KDAVETTRFEGQY

-251 HNQSTSNIT
+251 HNQSTSNVT

-279 MKNTEALKQ
+279 MKNTEAIKQ
-288 QAKQKFF
+288 QVKQKFF
-295 GGIFS
+295 GGISS
-300 SFLDRFTKNIGENIA
+300 SFMEKLTKNIGENIS

-321 NELTE
+321 SDLTE
-326 TLFPFLEDGMDSL
+326 SIFPMAETMLDNEADDMFSDGRSDTRKLS
-339 TEEDDGFGESKAR
+339 G
-352 RASSLASGSLLALAG
+352 LASGSLLSIAG
-367 DRIGKSLRKRM
+367 GKVGKFLRKNM
-378 KGNKYGDK
+378 KGTKYGDK
-386 ILEGGVKL
+386 ILKGGVAL

-406 KMLGN
+406 KMLGS
-411 KAIEE
+411 KEIE
-416 KLIKLFGSRTENFDG
+416 KFLINYLG
-431 TRGEKES
+431 TRDKQEDGSLGDKQS
-438 NGFVEFLLNGV
+438 NTITDWMLGAV

-455 VDEASDKA
+455 VDEATDKA
-463 KAITVDNLNGYKDFN
+463 KAIHVDNLNGYKDFN
-478 TPEGQQRLTN
+478 TPEGQQRLAN
-488 KSVNVIIPGYLSRIL
+488 KSINVIIPGYLSRIL
-503 REITMLRT
+503 REITMIRT
-511 GAPAELLDYNHAT
+511 GSEVELLDYNHAS
-524 GSFQKSSVIQKDL
+524 GRFQKSSEMQKDL
-537 TVRAIGESA
+537 TVRALGANA
-546 ANTFKNTGNDIL
+546 ANTYTSAGL
-558 TKLELHGRNKIGKLE
+558 GVMGKLDLHGYNKIGKLE
-573 YRNGFTKADADL
+573 YKNGFTKEDSNL
-585 VGQILISY
+585 IGQILISY
-593 SKSGNPLTPEL
+593 SKAGKPLTPEL
-604 LSNPDTFSTLL
+604 LSNPDTFATLL
-615 GEEKAKIIA
+615 GKEKAEIVAK
-624 NKFKELDKKDLDTG
+624 KFKELNRRDHEE
-638 SDEISNIN
+638 DEENFAEIADNIN
-646 STINNASKSL
+646 SATKGL
-656 EPNIKL
+656 EPDIDL
-662 INNLAATGQLDYLRR
+662 INNLSATGQLDYLKRSGVVTVDGR
-677 NGLVSLNGKIGYEKF
+677 IGYDSF
-692 MRGLSE
+692 MSNLNNLSG
-698 LSNDDFKSIKRNYYS
+698 ND
-713 DDDDNQLLFRN
+713 FRN
-724 TKLDSNSALANTTQ
+724 VMRSYYTDQNDNKLAYRNSSKNAASAMAYQNSRTKSGFGNTVLGRTISDSYLSG
-738 RRAGAFGK
+738 R
-746 SMFGQRIL
+746 
-754 NRYANG
+754 
-760 SYDPNRK
+760 YDPNRK
-767 LLPSP
+767 LLPY
-772 HGKNLPMS
+772 LPNNTDSMTVRE
-780 ISDLEEMGS
+780 LEKMGS
-789 FATGGYTGKSTSGN
+789 FASGGYTGKSTSGN

-813 KDEYVINQEDVK
+813 KDEYVINQEDVE
-825 KMGGPSAIQRFINMF
+825 KMGGPSAIQKFINMF
-840 RRTAEKSSDAFDS
+840 RRTAEKSSNAFDS

-883 LYLKVVVQKLD
+883 LYLKVAVQKLD

-933 GPPRPNESIEEQ
+933 GPPKPNESIEDQ

-962 WPFRTGMPAALG
+962 WPFRTGIPAAFG
-974 LGSSVVG
+974 IGSSIVG
-981 GAHDLFRD
+981 GGIDLFRD

-1079 TIVRAM
+1079 TVVKAM

-1121 KKHNLYGRVKEGYA
+1121 KKHNLYGRVKEGYT

-1188 QETGTPTII
+1188 QESGTPTII

-1204 KGLVDRFG
+1204 KGLVDKNG
-1212 NKIGTMGK
+1212 NKIGSLGGR
-1220 LVAKKL
+1220 VAKKL

-1317 KRIPLPAAAIAG
+1317 KRIPLPAGTLG

-1354 KAEDEKQAKR
+1354 QAEDEKQAKR

-1370 MIASLLPLGFGKGKK
+1370 MIASLLPFGFGKGKK
-1385 KGDKEGEEEESGG
+1385 KKDKDGEEEEESGG
-1398 LLSTLWDGA
+1398 FLSTLWDGA

-1419 LKGGGKAASAG
+1419 LKGGGKAAS
-1430 GKMAGGVLGKAAKFL
+1430 
-1445 PGKLGTAAKIGGAL
+1445 
-1459 VGGGKAVGTGAKAAG
+1459 VGGKAAG
-1474 GFLAKGGLA
+1474 GFLGKVASKIPGAGIVGKAAGGLFGGTKA
-1483 GKLMGGATKLGGKFL
+1483 GGLGSKLMGGATKLGGKFL

-1684 NSAEDAYD
+1684 YSAEDAYD

-1757 ANGLQEQSKKDAETA
+1757 ANGLQEQSKKDAETT
-1772 KIEQG
+1772 KIEEG

-1846 DTAEDTPKESGYDPF
+1846 DTAQTAPTQNGYDPF

-1999 LNTNKASTDADI
+1999 LNTNKASADADI

-2018 ESKGSSEGKIKAIEE
+2018 ESKGSSEGKIKAIEQ
-2033 ANKSTVMGQLSSA
+2033 ANESSTIGSIAKNFLKSTPIGMLVNGINNLIPDSVKE
-2046 MDKVKDYGSNL
+2046 KVSEISNNVAGYASDAAQEVEGFANRVIGNLTGSNDEK
-2057 WNTFKNTTAN
+2057 FKKVMQAAAN
-2067 AWDSIKQNVSAW
+2067 AGDPHPAVVAAQWAIESGWGAKESGKNNFFGIKARPGQPGTVRRTREVINGRTVYINDKFADYNTLEEGIAARVAFTKQNKRYERSGYFTARTPYE
-2079 WNGDKSALDAAGDV
+2079 AA
-2093 ASNLAN
+2093 
-2099 GTMANIQALTGDGAG
+2099 QALQRG
-2114 GSLANVPQPTGSG
+2114 GYATDPNYANSLAAVIKGRKIDPMRPVVIKPTGSIDDG
-2127 SWSAVKDTIIAAA
+2127 TGFRGGISRDTQVKAQQSYAVARQAILNDNRLT
-2140 KVVGVDPGLLAGMAA
+2140 AA
-2155 QESGFQPGIRAK
+2155 Q
-2167 GSSATGLFQ
+2167 
-2176 FLDGTWKQMLK
+2176 KQ
-2187 QYGPKYNIP
+2187 QRISEIN
-2196 AGTPATNGAA
+2196 
-2206 NAILGAQYVKDNI
+2206 
-2219 EALRKVS
+2219 
-2226 NNVQPGDAYLAHFL
+2226 
-2240 GLGGARKA
+2240 
-2248 LQAGDNA
+2248 
-2255 SFASL
+2255 
-2260 FPQAARANP
+2260 QAAFH
-2269 SYSGTI
+2269 YS
-2275 GQVRAQLTNNMF
+2275 Q
-2287 AKHRSFGVDVPIG
+2287 
-2300 GTNTT
+2300 
-2305 AGSMPSGGVNPNVAG
+2305 
-2320 KSTRY
+2320 Y
-2325 DWANSGF
+2325 
-2332 SKNTM
+2332 
-2337 APDKE
+2337 
-2342 YMDKMRSFNLARKM
+2342 
-2356 VNENKSLSAAE
+2356 
-2367 KQAAL
+2367 
-2372 VKINTEANE
+2372 
-2381 YGKQWATAN
+2381 
-2390 GVPENAG
+2390 
-2397 KPQGNGSTPWMAAA
+2397 
-2411 YKYLG
+2411 
-2416 LNEVSGD
+2416 
-2423 STVRQFHA
+2423 
-2431 AVGLKAGGKTPWC
+2431 
-2444 ASFVS
+2444 
-2449 YILESVGIRST
+2449 
-2460 KSAAAISYKNW
+2460 
-2471 GQPAV
+2471 
-2476 PGTYPYGAVV
+2476 
-2486 VIRFHN
+2486 
-2492 GNHVAFCLGE
+2492 
-2502 QGGKVRY
+2502 
-2509 IGGNQGGAKAGNNGG
+2509 
-2524 AVTES
+2524 
-2529 SCTKNMVIAVRLPPG
+2529 G
-2544 YNGSAKAPAGASYN
+2544 YNGSKTDGGNDITGFSGPNPLANANVKITPNSRMGKAIAWMAKNCG
-2558 GSVNSMVSLPKTPA
+2558 
-2572 PVATSAS
+2572 ATSKHRCAAYVAS
-2579 SKKSAPAKLKAAS
+2579 ALIAGGFKVNRQQSAYMYHRNGELARLGFKLVAQTTQAGISSISKVGDVIVWDRCPSSPVHGHIAINVGTSVHPKGYCSDFFHGTGVYGRPGAVYVYRHPENANGEVISVSGNGNFAVSQQVANNKPQNIEGKETGDSQAKKPRPKPMPKQNTVSKSTL
-2592 GSTSS
+2592 GGV
-2597 NNPSIPKIQ
+2597 PKIQ

-2647 DISDLTGTVTDLSVL
+2647 DISDLTGTVTDLSIL

-2672 STTSASQPEDN
+2672 SANQPEDN
-2683 VAKLQASIRNILKH
+2683 VAKLQSSIRNILKH

-2794 KGKKEISTKD
+2794 KGKKEISAKD

-2812 VNYSNEFRTNPNLS
+2812 VNYSSEFRTNPNLS

>member
-52 ALDATADVA
+52 ALNATADVA

-295 GGIFS
+295 GGISS

-315 QYVGTL
+315 QHVGTL
-321 NELTE
+321 NDLTE

-339 TEEDDGFGESKAR
+339 AEEDDGFGESKAR

-378 KGNKYGDK
+378 RGNKYGDK

-438 NGFVEFLLNGV
+438 NSFVEFLLNGV

-537 TVRAIGESA
+537 SLRAIGESA

-692 MRGLSE
+692 MSGLSE

-713 DDDDNQLLFRN
+713 DDDDNQFLFRN
-724 TKLDSNSALANTTQ
+724 TKLDSNAALANTTQ

-772 HGKNLPMS
+772 NGKNLPMS

-825 KMGGPSAIQRFINMF
+825 NMGGPSAIQRFINMF
-840 RRTAEKSSDAFDS
+840 RRTAEKSSNAFDS

-933 GPPRPNESIEEQ
+933 GPPRPNETIEEQ

-981 GAHDLFRD
+981 GALDLFRD

-1079 TIVRAM
+1079 TVVKAM

-1121 KKHNLYGRVKEGYA
+1121 KKHNLYGRVKEGYT

-1188 QETGTPTII
+1188 QESGTPTII

-1204 KGLVDRFG
+1204 KGLVDKNG

-1226 STMAGNLVSKTV
+1226 STMAGNLVSKGV

-1317 KRIPLPAAAIAG
+1317 KRIPLPAGTLG

-1354 KAEDEKQAKR
+1354 QAEDEKQAKR

-1370 MIASLLPLGFGKGKK
+1370 MIASLLPFGFGKGKK
-1385 KGDKEGEEEESGG
+1385 KGEKEGEEEEESGG
-1398 LLSTLWDGA
+1398 FLSTLWDGA

-1419 LKGGGKAASAG
+1419 LKGGGKAAS
-1430 GKMAGGVLGKAAKFL
+1430 
-1445 PGKLGTAAKIGGAL
+1445 
-1459 VGGGKAVGTGAKAAG
+1459 VGGKAAG
-1474 GFLAKGGLA
+1474 GFLGKVASKIPGAGIVGKAAGGLFGGTKA
-1483 GKLMGGATKLGGKFL
+1483 GGLGSKLMGGATKLGGKFL

-1601 PDEDEKKAKIV
+1601 PDEDEKKAKII

-1627 GQISIDESKIDIEE
+1627 GQISIDESKLDIED

-1772 KIEQG
+1772 KIEEG

-1846 DTAEDTPKESGYDPF
+1846 DTTETAPTQNGYDPF

-1999 LNTNKASTDADI
+1999 LNTNKSSADPDI

-2018 ESKGSSEGKIKAIEE
+2018 ESKGSSEGKIKAIEQ
-2033 ANKSTVMGQLSSA
+2033 ANESSTIGSIAKNFLKSTPIGMLVNGINNLIPDSVKE
-2046 MDKVKDYGSNL
+2046 KVSEISNDVAGYANDAVQEVEGFANRVIGNLTGSNDEK
-2057 WNTFKNTTAN
+2057 FKKVMQAAAN
-2067 AWDSIKQNVSAW
+2067 AGDPHPAVVAAQWAIESGWGAKESGKNNFFGIKARPGQPGTVRRTREVINGRTVYINDKFADYNTLEEGIAARVAFTKQNKRYERS
-2079 WNGDKSALDAAGDV
+2079 GYFAARTPYE
-2093 ASNLAN
+2093 AA
-2099 GTMANIQALTGDGAG
+2099 QALQRG
-2114 GSLANVPQPTGSG
+2114 GYATDPNYANSLAAVIKGRKIDPMRPVVIKPTGSIDDG
-2127 SWSAVKDTIIAAA
+2127 TGFRGGISRDTQVKAQQSYAVARQAILNDNRLT
-2140 KVVGVDPGLLAGMAA
+2140 AA
-2155 QESGFQPGIRAK
+2155 Q
-2167 GSSATGLFQ
+2167 
-2176 FLDGTWKQMLK
+2176 KQ
-2187 QYGPKYNIP
+2187 QRISEIN
-2196 AGTPATNGAA
+2196 
-2206 NAILGAQYVKDNI
+2206 
-2219 EALRKVS
+2219 
-2226 NNVQPGDAYLAHFL
+2226 
-2240 GLGGARKA
+2240 
-2248 LQAGDNA
+2248 
-2255 SFASL
+2255 
-2260 FPQAARANP
+2260 QAAFH
-2269 SYSGTI
+2269 YS
-2275 GQVRAQLTNNMF
+2275 Q
-2287 AKHRSFGVDVPIG
+2287 
-2300 GTNTT
+2300 
-2305 AGSMPSGGVNPNVAG
+2305 
-2320 KSTRY
+2320 Y
-2325 DWANSGF
+2325 
-2332 SKNTM
+2332 
-2337 APDKE
+2337 
-2342 YMDKMRSFNLARKM
+2342 
-2356 VNENKSLSAAE
+2356 
-2367 KQAAL
+2367 
-2372 VKINTEANE
+2372 
-2381 YGKQWATAN
+2381 
-2390 GVPENAG
+2390 
-2397 KPQGNGSTPWMAAA
+2397 
-2411 YKYLG
+2411 
-2416 LNEVSGD
+2416 
-2423 STVRQFHA
+2423 
-2431 AVGLKAGGKTPWC
+2431 
-2444 ASFVS
+2444 
-2449 YILESVGIRST
+2449 
-2460 KSAAAISYKNW
+2460 
-2471 GQPAV
+2471 
-2476 PGTYPYGAVV
+2476 
-2486 VIRFHN
+2486 
-2492 GNHVAFCLGE
+2492 
-2502 QGGKVRY
+2502 
-2509 IGGNQGGAKAGNNGG
+2509 
-2524 AVTES
+2524 
-2529 SCTKNMVIAVRLPPG
+2529 G
-2544 YNGSAKAPAGASYN
+2544 YNGSKTDNGNDITGFSGPNPLANANVKITPNSRMGKAIAWMAKNCG
-2558 GSVNSMVSLPKTPA
+2558 
-2572 PVATSAS
+2572 ATSKHRCAAYVAS
-2579 SKKSAPAKLKAAS
+2579 ALIAGGFKVNRQQSAYMYHRNGELARLGFKLVAQTTQAGISSISKVGDVIVWDRCPSSPVHGHIAINVGTRVHPKGYCSDFFHGTGVYGRPGAVYVYRHPENANGEVISVSGNGNFAVPQQVANNKPQNIEGKETGDSQAKKPKPKPMPKQNTVSKSTL
-2592 GSTSS
+2592 GGV
-2597 NNPSIPKIQ
+2597 PKIQ

-2647 DISDLTGTVTDLSVL
+2647 DISDLTGVVTDLSVL

-2794 KGKKEISTKD
+2794 KGKKEISAKD
-2804 SKSTARDK
+2804 SKTTARDK

>member
-6 KNIQKAMAMDND
+6 KNVQKAMAMDNE
-18 FDFDFDFDDEMDD
+18 FDFDFDFEKEMND
-31 ASFFGD
+31 ADFFGD
-37 GESMDFEKNKSNRSP
+37 GESVDFEKNKSNRSP
-52 ALDATADVA
+52 ALNATADIA
-61 KGISDAVI
+61 KGISDGII

-75 TILTKVLPKS
+75 TVLNKVLPKA
-85 YGEVFEEVSNAKDNL
+85 YGEVFDEVSNAKDNL

-119 NLLRKAIP
+119 SLLRKVIP
-127 AADRNGL
+127 IADRNGL
-134 TKLSSL
+134 TKVTNL
-140 LNKVAGEA
+140 LNKVAGSDD
-148 EDSYDNQQES
+148 DSYDSGEDSEETRRNN
-158 IESKRDDSINKTL
+158 SINQTL
-171 GELFSLQTK
+171 GELFSLQSK
-180 VQQKQKAIDEKKELA
+180 VQQKQRVIDEKKELA

-251 HNQSTSNIT
+251 HNQSTSNVT

-279 MKNTEALKQ
+279 MKNTEAIKQ
-288 QAKQKFF
+288 QVKQKFF
-295 GGIFS
+295 GGISS
-300 SFLDRFTKNIGENIA
+300 SFMEKLTKNIGENIS

-321 NELTE
+321 SDLTE
-326 TLFPFLEDGMDSL
+326 SIFPMAETMLDNEADDMFSDGRSDTRKLS
-339 TEEDDGFGESKAR
+339 G
-352 RASSLASGSLLALAG
+352 LASGSLLSIAG
-367 DRIGKSLRKRM
+367 GKVGKFLRKNM
-378 KGNKYGDK
+378 KGTKYGDK
-386 ILEGGVKL
+386 ILKGGVAL

-406 KMLGN
+406 KMLGS
-411 KAIEE
+411 KEIE
-416 KLIKLFGSRTENFDG
+416 KFLINYLG
-431 TRGEKES
+431 TRDKQEDGSLGDKQS
-438 NGFVEFLLNGV
+438 NTITDWMLGAV

-455 VDEASDKA
+455 VDEATDKA
-463 KAITVDNLNGYKDFN
+463 KAIHVDNLNGYKDFN
-478 TPEGQQRLTN
+478 TPEGQQRLAN
-488 KSVNVIIPGYLSRIL
+488 KSINVIIPGYLSRIL
-503 REITMLRT
+503 REITMIRT
-511 GAPAELLDYNHAT
+511 GSEVELLDYNHAS
-524 GSFQKSSVIQKDL
+524 GRFQKSSEMQKDL
-537 TVRAIGESA
+537 TVRALGANA
-546 ANTFKNTGNDIL
+546 ANTYTSAGL
-558 TKLELHGRNKIGKLE
+558 GVMGKLDLHGYNKIGKLE
-573 YRNGFTKADADL
+573 YKNGFTKEDSNL
-585 VGQILISY
+585 IGQILISY
-593 SKSGNPLTPEL
+593 SKAGKPLTPEL
-604 LSNPDTFSTLL
+604 LSNPDTFATLL
-615 GEEKAKIIA
+615 GKEKAEIVAK
-624 NKFKELDKKDLDTG
+624 KFKELNRRDHEE
-638 SDEISNIN
+638 DEENFAEIADNIN
-646 STINNASKSL
+646 SATKGL
-656 EPNIKL
+656 EPDIDL
-662 INNLAATGQLDYLRR
+662 INNLSATGQLDYLKRSGVVTVDGR
-677 NGLVSLNGKIGYEKF
+677 IGYDSF
-692 MRGLSE
+692 MSNLNNLSG
-698 LSNDDFKSIKRNYYS
+698 ND
-713 DDDDNQLLFRN
+713 FRN
-724 TKLDSNSALANTTQ
+724 VMRSYYTDQNDNKLAYRNSSRNAASAMAYQNSRTKSGFGNTALGRTISDSYLSG
-738 RRAGAFGK
+738 R
-746 SMFGQRIL
+746 
-754 NRYANG
+754 
-760 SYDPNRK
+760 YDPNRK
-767 LLPSP
+767 LLPAPWMVNGGVNRP
-772 HGKNLPMS
+772 HTVEE
-780 ISDLEEMGS
+780 LEKMGS
-789 FATGGYTGKSTSGN
+789 FASGGYTGKSTSGN

-813 KDEYVINQEDVK
+813 KDEYVINQEDVE
-825 KMGGPSAIQRFINMF
+825 KMGGPSAIQKFINMF
-840 RRTAEKSSDAFDS
+840 RRTAEKSSNAFDS

-883 LYLKVVVQKLD
+883 LYLKVAVQKLD

-933 GPPRPNESIEEQ
+933 GPPKPNESIEDQ

-962 WPFRTGMPAALG
+962 WPFRTGIPAAFG
-974 LGSSVVG
+974 IGSSIVG
-981 GAHDLFRD
+981 GGIDLFRD

-1079 TIVRAM
+1079 TVVKAM

-1121 KKHNLYGRVKEGYA
+1121 KKHNLYGRVKEGYT

-1188 QETGTPTII
+1188 QESGTPTII

-1204 KGLVDRFG
+1204 KGLVDKNG

-1317 KRIPLPAAAIAG
+1317 KRIPLPAGTLG

-1354 KAEDEKQAKR
+1354 QAEDEKQAKR

-1370 MIASLLPLGFGKGKK
+1370 MIASLLPFGFGKGKK
-1385 KGDKEGEEEESGG
+1385 KKDKDGEEEEESGG
-1398 LLSTLWDGA
+1398 FLSTLWDGA

-1419 LKGGGKAASAG
+1419 LKGGGKAAS
-1430 GKMAGGVLGKAAKFL
+1430 
-1445 PGKLGTAAKIGGAL
+1445 
-1459 VGGGKAVGTGAKAAG
+1459 VGGKAAG
-1474 GFLAKGGLA
+1474 GFLGKVASKIPGAGIVGKAAGGLFGGTKA
-1483 GKLMGGATKLGGKFL
+1483 GGLGSKLMGGATKLGGKFL

-1772 KIEQG
+1772 KIEEG

-1999 LNTNKASTDADI
+1999 LNTNKASADADI

-2079 WNGDKSALDAAGDV
+2079 WNGDKSALDAATDV

-2127 SWSAVKDTIIAAA
+2127 SWGAVKDTIIAAA

-2226 NNVQPGDAYLAHFL
+2226 SNVQPGDAYLAHFL

-2305 AGSMPSGGVNPNVAG
+2305 AGSMPTGDGTGFRGGISRDTQVKAQQSYAVARQAILNDNRL
-2320 KSTRY
+2320 T
-2325 DWANSGF
+2325 
-2332 SKNTM
+2332 
-2337 APDKE
+2337 
-2342 YMDKMRSFNLARKM
+2342 
-2356 VNENKSLSAAE
+2356 AAQKQQRISE
-2367 KQAAL
+2367 INQAA
-2372 VKINTEANE
+2372 
-2381 YGKQWATAN
+2381 
-2390 GVPENAG
+2390 
-2397 KPQGNGSTPWMAAA
+2397 
-2411 YKYLG
+2411 
-2416 LNEVSGD
+2416 
-2423 STVRQFHA
+2423 FHY
-2431 AVGLKAGGKTPWC
+2431 
-2444 ASFVS
+2444 SQ
-2449 YILESVGIRST
+2449 Y
-2460 KSAAAISYKNW
+2460 
-2471 GQPAV
+2471 
-2476 PGTYPYGAVV
+2476 
-2486 VIRFHN
+2486 
-2492 GNHVAFCLGE
+2492 
-2502 QGGKVRY
+2502 
-2509 IGGNQGGAKAGNNGG
+2509 
-2524 AVTES
+2524 
-2529 SCTKNMVIAVRLPPG
+2529 G
-2544 YNGSAKAPAGASYN
+2544 YNGSKTDNGNDITGFSGPNPLANANVKITPNSRMGKAIAWMAKNCG
-2558 GSVNSMVSLPKTPA
+2558 
-2572 PVATSAS
+2572 ATSKHRCAAYVAS
-2579 SKKSAPAKLKAAS
+2579 ALIAGGFKVNRQQSAYMYHRNGELARLGFKLVGQTTQAGISSISKVGDVIVWDRCPSSPVHGHIAINVGTRVHPKGYCSDFFHGTGVYGRPGAVYVYRHPENANGEVISVSGNGNFAVPQQVANNKPQNIEGKETGDSQAKKPRPKPMAKPKA
-2592 GSTSS
+2592 TSNAGLNS
-2597 NNPSIPKIQ
+2597 KLKIQ
-2606 TGSKSTG
+2606 TGSTSTG
-2613 DLKGLDAKTSLKN
+2613 DLGGLDAKTSLKN

-2647 DISDLTGTVTDLSVL
+2647 DISDLTGVVTDLSVL

-2672 STTSASQPEDN
+2672 STNQPEDN
-2683 VAKLQASIRNILKH
+2683 VAKLQSSIRNILKH

-2794 KGKKEISTKD
+2794 KGKKEISAKD
-2804 SKSTARDK
+2804 SKTTARDR

>member
-18 FDFDFDFDDEMDD
+18 FDFDFDFDDEMGD
-31 ASFFGD
+31 ADMFGD

-52 ALDATADVA
+52 ALNATADVA

-158 IESKRDDSINKTL
+158 IESKRDDSINQTI

-195 KDAIETTRFEGQY
+195 RDAVETTRFEGQY

-288 QAKQKFF
+288 QVKQKFF
-295 GGIFS
+295 ANAYS
-300 SFLDRFTKNIGENIA
+300 SFSETLTKNIGENIN
-315 QYVGTL
+315 QQIGTIS
-321 NELTE
+321 ELIE
-326 TLFPFLEDGMDSL
+326 AIFPFLEDGMDTL
-339 TEEDDGFGESKAR
+339 VEEDDGFGESKTR

-431 TRGEKES
+431 TRGAKES
-438 NGFVEFLLNGV
+438 NSFVEFLLNGV

-478 TPEGQQRLTN
+478 TAEGQQRLTN
-488 KSVNVIIPGYLSRIL
+488 KSVNVIIPGYLARIL

-511 GAPAELLDYNHAT
+511 GTSAELLDYNHAT
-524 GSFQKSSVIQKDL
+524 GLFQKSSVIQKDL

-546 ANTFKNTGNDIL
+546 AKTFKNTGDDIL
-558 TKLELHGRNKIGKLE
+558 GKLKLHGRNKIGKLE
-573 YRNGFTKADADL
+573 YKEGFTKADADL

-593 SKSGNPLTPEL
+593 NKSGNPLTPEL
-604 LSNPDTFSTLL
+604 LSNPDTFSILL

-656 EPNIKL
+656 EPNIQL

-677 NGLVSLNGKIGYEKF
+677 SGLVSLNGKIGYEKF
-692 MRGLSE
+692 MSGLGGLSNE
-698 LSNDDFKSIKRNYYS
+698 DFKAIKRNYYS
-713 DDDDNQLLFRN
+713 DDNDNQLLFRN
-724 TKLDSNSALANTTQ
+724 TNLDSNSALVNVTQ

-754 NRYANG
+754 NRYTDG
-760 SYDPNRK
+760 SYTPE
-767 LLPSP
+767 SV
-772 HGKNLPMS
+772 
-780 ISDLEEMGS
+780 SDLERMGS
-789 FATGGYTGKSTSGN
+789 FASGGYTGKSTSGH

-813 KDEYVINQEDVK
+813 KDEYVINQEDVEN
-825 KMGGPSAIQRFINMF
+825 MGGPSAIQKFINMF
-840 RRTAEKSSDAFDS
+840 RRTAEKSSNAFDS
-853 IKNTLNTQIGGNK
+853 IKNTLNSQIGSNK

-957 WGIGT
+957 WGIST

-981 GAHDLFRD
+981 GALDLFRD

-1024 ILKAKDFM
+1024 VLRAKDFM

-1050 QGSIYDEEGN
+1050 QDSIYDEEGN
-1060 LLLTY
+1060 LVLTY
-1065 DEFKDSIVMFKNKP
+1065 DEFKDSVVMFKNKP
-1079 TIVRAM
+1079 TVVRAM

-1100 AVGAALL
+1100 ALGAALL

-1113 LAAGHMLA
+1113 LAAGHMVA

-1188 QETGTPTII
+1188 QESGTPTII

-1204 KGLVDRFG
+1204 KGLVDKYG

-1226 STMAGNLVSKTV
+1226 SNMAGNLVSKGV

-1245 VGAFK
+1245 VGTFK

-1257 LAVGA
+1257 LATGA

-1317 KRIPLPAAAIAG
+1317 KRIPLPAGTLG

-1370 MIASLLPLGFGKGKK
+1370 MIASLLPFGFGKGKRR
-1385 KGDKEGEEEESGG
+1385 GDKDNEEEESGG

-1413 MLGLMG
+1413 VLGLMG
-1419 LKGGGKAASAG
+1419 LKGGGKA
-1430 GKMAGGVLGKAAKFL
+1430 
-1445 PGKLGTAAKIGGAL
+1445 
-1459 VGGGKAVGTGAKAAG
+1459 VGQGAKAAG

-1483 GKLMGGATKLGGKFL
+1483 GKLVGSSAKLGGKFL

-1503 VTSGVSMASNLAQG
+1503 VTSGASMASNLMQG

-1601 PDEDEKKAKIV
+1601 PDEDEKKAKII
-1612 LKFENMLDEAVRYVN
+1612 LKFENMLDEAVRFVN

-1641 VMELFDVDKE
+1641 VMELFEVDKE
-1651 DKEHTANWMY
+1651 DQEHTANWMY

-1684 NSAEDAYD
+1684 YSAEDAYD

-1727 GDQAISFIDNILAKI
+1727 GEQAISFIDNILAKI

-1757 ANGLQEQSKKDAETA
+1757 ANGLQEQAKKDAETA
-1772 KIEQG
+1772 KIEAG
-1777 LDKSKAKDIGKMGV
+1777 LDKSKAKDIGTMGV
-1791 GVAAAAAGGAL
+1791 GTTAAGAAGAL

-1807 ESKPV
+1807 KSKPV
-1812 TDFIKGAGK
+1812 TDFVKGAGK
-1821 FSLLA
+1821 MSLLA
-1826 AVPGIGI
+1826 AIPGIGI
-1833 ITGLAGTFGLFES
+1833 ITGLASSFGLFES
-1846 DTAEDTPKESGYDPF
+1846 DTAENTPTQNGYDPF
-1861 NAIRYKTYGLSSLSE
+1861 NAIRYKTYGLYSLSE

-1891 ENVTISQ
+1891 EGVTISQ

-1981 GKYGSVWSC
+1981 GKFGSVWSC

-1999 LNTNKASTDADI
+1999 LNTNKASADADV

-2033 ANKSTVMGQLSSA
+2033 ANKSTTMGQLSSA

-2057 WNTFKNTTAN
+2057 WNTFKNTAGN
-2067 AWDSIKQNVSAW
+2067 AWDNIKQNVMDV
-2079 WNGDKSALDAAGDV
+2079 WNGDKNVFDAATDV
-2093 ASNLAN
+2093 ASNLAY

-2127 SWSAVKDTIIAAA
+2127 SWGAVRDTIIAAA

-2219 EALRKVS
+2219 EALRKVT

-2248 LQAGDNA
+2248 LKAGDNV

-2260 FPQAARANP
+2260 FPEAARANP
-2269 SYSGTI
+2269 AYSGTI

-2300 GTNTT
+2300 GTNTS
-2305 AGSMPSGGVNPNVAG
+2305 AGSMPSGGVDPNIAG

-2332 SKNTM
+2332 SKSTM
-2337 APDKE
+2337 APNKE
-2342 YMDKMRSFNLARKM
+2342 YLDKMKSYDAARKM
-2356 VNENKSLSAAE
+2356 INQSTTMTAAQ

-2372 VKINTEANE
+2372 IKINNDANE

-2390 GVPENAG
+2390 GVPEDAG
-2397 KPQGNGSTPWMAAA
+2397 KPQGNGSTPWMDAA

-2431 AVGLKAGGKTPWC
+2431 VCGLKAGGKTPWC

-2460 KSAAAISYKNW
+2460 KNAAAISYKNW
-2471 GQPAV
+2471 GQPAI
-2476 PGTYPYGAVV
+2476 PGTYPYGAVL

-2502 QGGKVRY
+2502 SGGKVRY
-2509 IGGNQGGAKAGNNGG
+2509 IGGNQGGARAGNNGG

-2544 YNGSAKAPAGASYN
+2544 YNGSAKAPASTSYS
-2558 GSVNSMVSLPKTPA
+2558 GSVANKVSLPKTT
-2572 PVATSAS
+2572 PVQASTPSAKAK
-2579 SKKSAPAKLKAAS
+2579 SKAKSAAAANIDLNSKL
-2592 GSTSS
+2592 
-2597 NNPSIPKIQ
+2597 KIQ

-2647 DISDLTGTVTDLSVL
+2647 DISDLTGMVTDLSTL
-2662 TNGHLNQDGT
+2662 TNGHLNSDGT
-2672 STTSASQPEDN
+2672 SANQTNQPEDN

-2710 LNKTKEARRKY
+2710 LNKTKEARIKY
-2721 KEQMDNHSVL
+2721 KEQMDNHSIL
-2731 DTALKTAK
+2731 DSALKTAK

-2744 VNVSEMKNVSEQATK
+2744 VNVSEMKNVSEQAAK
-2759 KSVEHSKNINSVAE
+2759 KSVEHSKTINNVAE

-2794 KGKKEISTKD
+2794 KNKKEISSND
-2804 SKSTARDK
+2804 SKSIARDR
-2812 VNYSNEFRTNPNLS
+2812 VNYSSEFRTNPKLS
-2826 ESPVNMRKGN
+2826 ESPVDMRKGN

>member
-18 FDFDFDFDDEMDD
+18 FDFDFDFDDEMGD
-31 ASFFGD
+31 ADMFGD

-52 ALDATADVA
+52 ALNATADVA

-158 IESKRDDSINKTL
+158 IESKRDDSINQTL

-251 HNQSTSNIT
+251 HNQSTSNVT

-295 GGIFS
+295 GGISS

-315 QYVGTL
+315 QHVGTL

-326 TLFPFLEDGMDSL
+326 ALFPFLEDDMDSL

-378 KGNKYGDK
+378 RGNKYGDK

-478 TPEGQQRLTN
+478 TPEGQQRLVN

-537 TVRAIGESA
+537 SLRAIGESA

-692 MRGLSE
+692 MSGLSE

-724 TKLDSNSALANTTQ
+724 TKLDSNAALANTTQ

-825 KMGGPSAIQRFINMF
+825 NMGGPSAIQRFINMF
-840 RRTAEKSSDAFDS
+840 RRTAEKSSNAFDS

-933 GPPRPNESIEEQ
+933 GPPKPNETIEEQ

-981 GAHDLFRD
+981 GALDLFRD

-1038 AEGKVIKKWEDI
+1038 AEGKVIKKWKDI

-1079 TIVRAM
+1079 TVVKAM

-1113 LAAGHMLA
+1113 LAAGHMVA
-1121 KKHNLYGRVKEGYA
+1121 KKHNLYGRVKEGYT

-1188 QETGTPTII
+1188 QESGTPTII

-1204 KGLVDRFG
+1204 KGLVDKNG

-1226 STMAGNLVSKTV
+1226 SSMAGNLVSKSV
-1238 NLGVKTA
+1238 NLGVKTVA
-1245 VGAFK
+1245 SGFK

-1257 LAVGA
+1257 LATGA

-1267 AVLSGAAS
+1267 AVLAGAAS

-1317 KRIPLPAAAIAG
+1317 KRIPLPAGTLG

-1370 MIASLLPLGFGKGKK
+1370 MIASLLPFGFGKGKK
-1385 KGDKEGEEEESGG
+1385 KGDKDSEEEESGG

-1413 MLGLMG
+1413 VLGLMG
-1419 LKGGGKAASAG
+1419 LKGGSKAASAG

-1459 VGGGKAVGTGAKAAG
+1459 LGDGKAVGTGAKAAG

-1641 VMELFDVDKE
+1641 VMELFEVDKE

-1684 NSAEDAYD
+1684 YSAEDAYD

-1772 KIEQG
+1772 KIEEG

-1826 AVPGIGI
+1826 AIPGIGI

-1846 DTAEDTPKESGYDPF
+1846 DTAETAPTQNGYDPF

-1999 LNTNKASTDADI
+1999 LNTNKASADADI

-2018 ESKGSSEGKIKAIEE
+2018 ESKGSSEGKIKAIEQ
-2033 ANKSTVMGQLSSA
+2033 ANESSTIGSIAKNFLKSTPIGMLVNGINNLIPDSVKE
-2046 MDKVKDYGSNL
+2046 KVSEISNDVAGYANDAVQEVEGFANRVIGNLTGSNDEK
-2057 WNTFKNTTAN
+2057 FKKVMQAAAN
-2067 AWDSIKQNVSAW
+2067 AGDPHPAVVAAQWAIESGWGAKESGKNNFFGIKARPGQPGTVRRTREVINGRTVYINDKFADYNTLEEGIAARVAFTKQNKRYERSGYFSARTPYE
-2079 WNGDKSALDAAGDV
+2079 AA
-2093 ASNLAN
+2093 
-2099 GTMANIQALTGDGAG
+2099 QALQRG
-2114 GSLANVPQPTGSG
+2114 GYATDPNYANSLAAVIKGRKIDPMRPVVIKPTGSIDDG
-2127 SWSAVKDTIIAAA
+2127 TGFRGGISRDTQVKAQQSYAVARQAILNDNRLT
-2140 KVVGVDPGLLAGMAA
+2140 AA
-2155 QESGFQPGIRAK
+2155 Q
-2167 GSSATGLFQ
+2167 
-2176 FLDGTWKQMLK
+2176 KQ
-2187 QYGPKYNIP
+2187 QRISEIN
-2196 AGTPATNGAA
+2196 
-2206 NAILGAQYVKDNI
+2206 
-2219 EALRKVS
+2219 
-2226 NNVQPGDAYLAHFL
+2226 
-2240 GLGGARKA
+2240 
-2248 LQAGDNA
+2248 
-2255 SFASL
+2255 
-2260 FPQAARANP
+2260 QAAFH
-2269 SYSGTI
+2269 YS
-2275 GQVRAQLTNNMF
+2275 Q
-2287 AKHRSFGVDVPIG
+2287 
-2300 GTNTT
+2300 
-2305 AGSMPSGGVNPNVAG
+2305 
-2320 KSTRY
+2320 Y
-2325 DWANSGF
+2325 
-2332 SKNTM
+2332 
-2337 APDKE
+2337 
-2342 YMDKMRSFNLARKM
+2342 
-2356 VNENKSLSAAE
+2356 
-2367 KQAAL
+2367 
-2372 VKINTEANE
+2372 
-2381 YGKQWATAN
+2381 
-2390 GVPENAG
+2390 
-2397 KPQGNGSTPWMAAA
+2397 
-2411 YKYLG
+2411 
-2416 LNEVSGD
+2416 
-2423 STVRQFHA
+2423 
-2431 AVGLKAGGKTPWC
+2431 
-2444 ASFVS
+2444 
-2449 YILESVGIRST
+2449 
-2460 KSAAAISYKNW
+2460 
-2471 GQPAV
+2471 
-2476 PGTYPYGAVV
+2476 
-2486 VIRFHN
+2486 
-2492 GNHVAFCLGE
+2492 
-2502 QGGKVRY
+2502 
-2509 IGGNQGGAKAGNNGG
+2509 
-2524 AVTES
+2524 
-2529 SCTKNMVIAVRLPPG
+2529 G
-2544 YNGSAKAPAGASYN
+2544 YNGSKTDGGNDITGFSGPNPLANANVKITPNSRMGKAIAWMAKNCG
-2558 GSVNSMVSLPKTPA
+2558 
-2572 PVATSAS
+2572 ATSKHRCAAYVAS
-2579 SKKSAPAKLKAAS
+2579 ALIAGGFKVNRQQSAYMYHRNGELARLGFKLVAQTTQAGISSISKVGDVIVWDRCPSSPVHGHIAINVGTRVHPKGYCSDFFHGTGVYGRPGAVYVYRHPENANGEVISVSGNGNFAVPQQVANNKPQNIEGKETGDSQAKKPRPKPMAKPKA
-2592 GSTSS
+2592 TSS
-2597 NNPSIPKIQ
+2597 AGLNSKLKIQ
-2606 TGSKSTG
+2606 TGSTSTG
-2613 DLKGLDAKTSLKN
+2613 DLGGLDAKTSLKN

-2632 SGENEVH
+2632 TGENEVH

-2647 DISDLTGTVTDLSVL
+2647 DISDLTGTVTDLSIL
-2662 TNGHLNQDGT
+2662 TNGHLNSDGT
-2672 STTSASQPEDN
+2672 SANQPEDN
-2683 VAKLQASIRNILKH
+2683 VAKLQSSIRNILKH

-2794 KGKKEISTKD
+2794 KGKKEISSND
-2804 SKSTARDK
+2804 SKSIARDR
-2812 VNYSNEFRTNPNLS
+2812 VNYSSEFRTNPKLS
-2826 ESPVNMRKGN
+2826 ESPVDMRKGN

>member
-6 KNIQKAMAMDND
+6 KNIQKAMAMDNE
-18 FDFDFDFDDEMDD
+18 FDFDFDFEKEMNDGD
-31 ASFFGD
+31 FFD
-37 GESMDFEKNKSNRSP
+37 SGESMDFEKNKSNRSP
-52 ALDATADVA
+52 ALNATADVA

-119 NLLRKAIP
+119 NLLRKVIP
-127 AADRNGL
+127 ISERNGL
-134 TKLSSL
+134 TKVTNL
-140 LNKVAGEA
+140 LNKVAGSDD
-148 EDSYDNQQES
+148 DSYDSGEDSEEN
-158 IESKRDDSINKTL
+158 RRNNSINQTL

-180 VQQKQKAIDEKKELA
+180 VQQKQRVIDEKKELA
-195 KDAIETTRFEGQY
+195 KDAVETTRFEGQY

-251 HNQSTSNIT
+251 HNQSTSNVT

-279 MKNTEALKQ
+279 MKNTEAIKQ
-288 QAKQKFF
+288 QVKQKFF
-295 GGIFS
+295 GGISS
-300 SFLDRFTKNIGENIA
+300 SFMEKLTKNIGENIS
-315 QYVGTL
+315 QYVGTFSDL
-321 NELTE
+321 FESIFPMAEAMLDNEADDM
-326 TLFPFLEDGMDSL
+326 F
-339 TEEDDGFGESKAR
+339 DDGRSDTRKLSG
-352 RASSLASGSLLALAG
+352 LASRSLLSIAG
-367 DRIGKSLRKRM
+367 GKVGKFLRKNM
-378 KGNKYGDK
+378 KGTKYGDK
-386 ILEGGVKL
+386 ILKGGVAL

-406 KMLGN
+406 KMLGS
-411 KAIEE
+411 KEIE
-416 KLIKLFGSRTENFDG
+416 KFLIKYLG
-431 TRGEKES
+431 TRDKQADGSLGDKQS
-438 NGFVEFLLNGV
+438 NTITDWILNGI

-455 VDEASDKA
+455 VDEATDKA
-463 KAITVDNLNGYKDFN
+463 KAIHVDNLNGYKDFN

-488 KSVNVIIPGYLSRIL
+488 KTVNVIIPGYLSRIL
-503 REITMLRT
+503 REITMIRT
-511 GAPAELLDYNHAT
+511 GSPAELLDYNHAS
-524 GSFQKSSVIQKDL
+524 GRFQKSSEMQKDL
-537 TVRAIGESA
+537 TVRALGTNA
-546 ANTFKNTGNDIL
+546 ANTYTSAGL
-558 TKLELHGRNKIGKLE
+558 GVMGKLDLHGYNKIGKLE
-573 YRNGFTKADADL
+573 YKNGFTKEDSNL
-585 VGQILISY
+585 IGQILISY
-593 SKSGNPLTPEL
+593 SKAGKPLTPEL
-604 LSNPDTFSTLL
+604 LSNPDTFATLL
-615 GEEKAKIIA
+615 GKEKAEIVAK
-624 NKFKELDKKDLDTG
+624 KFKELNRRDHEE
-638 SDEISNIN
+638 DEENFAEIADNIN
-646 STINNASKSL
+646 SATRGL
-656 EPNIKL
+656 EPDIDL
-662 INNLAATGQLDYLRR
+662 INNLSATGQLDYLKRSGVVTVDGR
-677 NGLVSLNGKIGYEKF
+677 IGYDSF
-692 MRGLSE
+692 MSNLNNLSG
-698 LSNDDFKSIKRNYYS
+698 NDFRDVMRSYYTDQNDNKLAYRNS
-713 DDDDNQLLFRN
+713 SKNAA
-724 TKLDSNSALANTTQ
+724 SALAYQNSRTKSGFGNTVLGRTISDSYLSG
-738 RRAGAFGK
+738 R
-746 SMFGQRIL
+746 
-754 NRYANG
+754 
-760 SYDPNRK
+760 YDPNRK
-767 LLPSP
+767 LLPY
-772 HGKNLPMS
+772 LPNNTDSMTVRE
-780 ISDLEEMGS
+780 LEKMGS
-789 FATGGYTGKSTSGN
+789 FASGGYTGKSTSGN

-813 KDEYVINQEDVK
+813 KDEYVINQEDVE
-825 KMGGPSAIQRFINMF
+825 KMGGPSAIQKFINMF
-840 RRTAEKSSDAFDS
+840 RRTAEKSTDAFDS
-853 IKNTLNTQIGGNK
+853 IKNTLNSQIGSNK

-877 NTTLTN
+877 NTMLTN
-883 LYLKVVVQKLD
+883 LYLKVAVQKLD

-901 SDKVENSDPTTQ
+901 SDKVESSDPTTQ

-933 GPPRPNESIEEQ
+933 GPPKPNETIEEQ

-962 WPFRTGMPAALG
+962 WPFRTGIPAAFG
-974 LGSSVVG
+974 IGSSIIG
-981 GAHDLFRD
+981 GGIDLFRD
-989 NKDKYMKNVQDFYND
+989 NKDKYVKNVQDFYND

-1079 TIVRAM
+1079 TVVKAM

-1121 KKHNLYGRVKEGYA
+1121 KKHNLYGKAKEGYT

-1188 QETGTPTII
+1188 QESGTPTII

-1204 KGLVDRFG
+1204 KGLVDKYG
-1212 NKIGTMGK
+1212 NKIGTTGK

-1226 STMAGNLVSKTV
+1226 SNMAGNLVSKGV
-1238 NLGVKTA
+1238 NLGVKTV

-1317 KRIPLPAAAIAG
+1317 KRIPLPAGTLG

-1370 MIASLLPLGFGKGKK
+1370 MIASLLPFGFGKGKK
-1385 KGDKEGEEEESGG
+1385 KKDKDGEEEEGG
-1398 LLSTLWDGA
+1398 GFLSTLWDGA

-1430 GKMAGGVLGKAAKFL
+1430 GK
-1445 PGKLGTAAKIGGAL
+1445 
-1459 VGGGKAVGTGAKAAG
+1459 AAG
-1474 GFLAKGGLA
+1474 GFLGKVASKIPGAGIVGKAAGGLLPKGGLA
-1483 GKLMGGATKLGGKFL
+1483 GKLMGGSAKLGGKLL

-1601 PDEDEKKAKIV
+1601 PDEDEKKAKII
-1612 LKFENMLDEAVRYVN
+1612 LKFENMLDEAVRFVN

-1641 VMELFDVDKE
+1641 VMELFEVDKE

-1684 NSAEDAYD
+1684 YSAEDAYD

-1727 GDQAISFIDNILAKI
+1727 GEQAISFIDNILAKI

-1757 ANGLQEQSKKDAETA
+1757 ANGLQEQAKKDAETA
-1772 KIEQG
+1772 KIEAG
-1777 LDKSKAKDIGKMGV
+1777 LDKSKAKDIGTMGV
-1791 GVAAAAAGGAL
+1791 GVTAAGAAGAL

-1807 ESKPV
+1807 KSKPV
-1812 TDFIKGAGK
+1812 TDFVKGAGK

-1826 AVPGIGI
+1826 AIPGIGI
-1833 ITGLAGTFGLFES
+1833 ITGLASSFGLFES
-1846 DTAEDTPKESGYDPF
+1846 DTIENTPTENGYDPF
-1861 NAIRYKTYGLSSLSE
+1861 NAIRYKTYGLTSLSE

-1891 ENVTISQ
+1891 EGVTISQ

-1910 VIKACGLFGID
+1910 VVKSCGLFGID

-1929 RLTMYIGGR
+1929 RLTVYLGAR
-1938 FLPAFLNL
+1938 FIPAFLNL
-1946 MNGVRSVLNTTDI
+1946 MNGLRSVLNSNDI

-1981 GKYGSVWSC
+1981 GKQGSVWSC

-1999 LNTNKASTDADI
+1999 LNTNKASADPDI

-2018 ESKGSSEGKIKAIEE
+2018 ESKGSSEGKIKAIEQ
-2033 ANKSTVMGQLSSA
+2033 ANESTTMGQLSSA

-2057 WNTFKNTTAN
+2057 WNTFKNTAGN
-2067 AWDSIKQNVSAW
+2067 AWDNIKQNVMDV
-2079 WNGDKSALDAAGDV
+2079 WNGDKNVFDAATDV
-2093 ASNLAN
+2093 ASNLAY

-2127 SWSAVKDTIIAAA
+2127 SWGAVRDTIIAAA

-2219 EALRKVS
+2219 EALRKVT

-2248 LQAGDNA
+2248 LKAGDNA

-2260 FPQAARANP
+2260 FPEAARANP
-2269 SYSGTI
+2269 AYSGTI

-2300 GTNTT
+2300 GTNTS
-2305 AGSMPSGGVNPNVAG
+2305 AGSMPSGGVDPNIAG

-2332 SKNTM
+2332 SKSTM
-2337 APDKE
+2337 APNKE
-2342 YMDKMRSFNLARKM
+2342 YLDKMKSYDAARKM
-2356 VNENKSLSAAE
+2356 INQSTTMTAAQ

-2372 VKINTEANE
+2372 VKINNDANE

-2390 GVPENAG
+2390 GVPENAS
-2397 KPQGNGSTPWMAAA
+2397 KPQGNGSTPWMDAA

-2431 AVGLKAGGKTPWC
+2431 VCGLKAGGKTPWC

-2460 KSAAAISYKNW
+2460 KNAAAISYKNW
-2471 GQPAV
+2471 GQPAI
-2476 PGTYPYGAVV
+2476 PGTYPYGAVL

-2502 QGGKVRY
+2502 SGGKVRY
-2509 IGGNQGGAKAGNNGG
+2509 IGGNQGGARAGNNGG

-2544 YNGSAKAPAGASYN
+2544 YNGSAKAPASTSYN
-2558 GSVNSMVSLPKTPA
+2558 GSVANKVSLPKTT
-2572 PVATSAS
+2572 PVQASTPSAKAK
-2579 SKKSAPAKLKAAS
+2579 SKAKSAAAANVDLNSKL
-2592 GSTSS
+2592 
-2597 NNPSIPKIQ
+2597 KIQ

-2647 DISDLTGTVTDLSVL
+2647 DISDLTGMVTDLNTL
-2662 TNGHLNQDGT
+2662 TNGHLNSDGT
-2672 STTSASQPEDN
+2672 SANQPEDN

-2710 LNKTKEARRKY
+2710 LNKTKEARIKY
-2721 KEQMDNHSVL
+2721 KEQMDNHSIL
-2731 DTALKTAK
+2731 DSALKTAK

-2744 VNVSEMKNVSEQATK
+2744 VNVSEMKNVSEQAAK
-2759 KSVEHSKNINSVAE
+2759 KSVEHSKTINNVAE

-2794 KGKKEISTKD
+2794 KGKKEISSND
-2804 SKSTARDK
+2804 SKITARDK
-2812 VNYSNEFRTNPNLS
+2812 VNYSSEFRTNPKLS
-2826 ESPVNMRKGN
+2826 ESPVDMRKGN

>member
-6 KNIQKAMAMDND
+6 KNIQKAMAMDNE
-18 FDFDFDFDDEMDD
+18 FDFDFDFDDEMGDVD
-31 ASFFGD
+31 MFGD
-37 GESMDFEKNKSNRSP
+37 GTSMDFEKNKSSRSP
-52 ALDATADVA
+52 ALNATTDVA

-134 TKLSSL
+134 TKLSGL

-171 GELFSLQTK
+171 GELFSLQSK
-180 VQQKQKAIDEKKELA
+180 VQQKQRAIDEKKELA
-195 KDAIETTRFEGQY
+195 KEAVETTRFEGQY

-218 RQSVLFSNTNTFN
+218 RQSLLFSNTNTFN

-288 QAKQKFF
+288 QVKQKFY
-295 GGIFS
+295 GNMYS
-300 SFLDRFTKNIGENIA
+300 SFMETLSKNIGENIK
-315 QYVGTL
+315 QQIGTVS
-321 NELTE
+321 ELTE
-326 TLFPFLEDGMDSL
+326 TLFPFLEDGMDNLS
-339 TEEDDGFGESKAR
+339 EEDDGFGESKTR
-352 RASSLASGSLLALAG
+352 RASALASGSLLALAG
-367 DRIGKSLRKRM
+367 DKLGKKLRKRM
-378 KGNKYGDK
+378 KGTKYGDK
-386 ILEGGVKL
+386 VLEGGVKL

-411 KAIEE
+411 KAIEQ
-416 KLIKLFGSRTENFDG
+416 KLIKLFGSRSKNFDG
-431 TRGEKES
+431 TRGAKES
-438 NGFVEFLLNGV
+438 NSFVEFLLNGV

-455 VDEASDKA
+455 VDEATDKA

-478 TPEGQQRLTN
+478 TPEGQQRLMN

-511 GAPAELLDYNHAT
+511 GSSAELLDYNHAT

-537 TVRAIGESA
+537 TVRAVGESA

-558 TKLELHGRNKIGKLE
+558 SKLKLHGRNKIGKLE
-573 YRNGFTKADADL
+573 YKEGFTKADADL

-638 SDEISNIN
+638 GDEISNIN

-656 EPNIKL
+656 EPNIQL
-662 INNLAATGQLDYLRR
+662 INNLAATGQLDYLKRS
-677 NGLVSLNGKIGYEKF
+677 GLVSLNGKIGYEKF
-692 MRGLSE
+692 MSGLGG
-698 LSNDDFKSIKRNYYS
+698 LSNDDFKAIKRNYYS
-713 DDDDNQLLFRN
+713 DDNDNQLLFRN
-724 TKLDSNSALANTTQ
+724 TNLDSNAALANVTQ

-746 SMFGQRIL
+746 SVFGQRIL
-754 NRYANG
+754 KRYANG
-760 SYDPNRK
+760 SYDPNA
-767 LLPSP
+767 
-772 HGKNLPMS
+772 MS
-780 ISDLEEMGS
+780 VGELKRLGS
-789 FATGGYTGKSTSGN
+789 FASGGYTGKSTFGN

-825 KMGGPSAIQRFINMF
+825 NMGGPSAIQRFINMF
-840 RRTAEKSSDAFDS
+840 RRTAEKSSSAFDS
-853 IKNTLNTQIGGNK
+853 IKNTLNTQIGSNK

-883 LYLKVVVQKLD
+883 LYLKVAVQKLD

-981 GAHDLFRD
+981 GALDLFRD

-1024 ILKAKDFM
+1024 VLRAKDFM

-1050 QGSIYDEEGN
+1050 QDSIYDEEGN
-1060 LLLTY
+1060 LVLTY

-1079 TIVRAM
+1079 IMVRAM
-1085 NWFKEKKV
+1085 SWFKEKKV

-1100 AVGAALL
+1100 ALGGVLL
-1107 GPAGVI
+1107 GPAGII
-1113 LAAGHMLA
+1113 LAAGHMMA

-1167 ANDYVTDARKMIG
+1167 ANDYVIDARKMIG

-1188 QETGTPTII
+1188 QESGTPTII

-1204 KGLVDRFG
+1204 KGLVDKNG
-1212 NKIGTMGK
+1212 NKIGSLTK
-1220 LVAKKL
+1220 RVANKL
-1226 STMAGNLVSKTV
+1226 STMSGNLVSKGV
-1238 NLGVKTA
+1238 NLGVKTVA
-1245 VGAFK
+1245 SGFK

-1257 LAVGA
+1257 LATGA

-1282 KGIGKVKSAMDGMF
+1282 KGIGKVKSTMDGMF

-1317 KRIPLPAAAIAG
+1317 KRIPLPVGTLG

-1346 KRAEEKKE
+1346 KRLQEKKE

-1370 MIASLLPLGFGKGKK
+1370 MIASLLPFGFGKGKRQ
-1385 KGDKEGEEEESGG
+1385 GDKEGEKEEERGG
-1398 LLSTLWDGA
+1398 FLSTLWNGA

-1413 MLGLMG
+1413 VLGLMG
-1419 LKGGGKAASAG
+1419 LKGGGKVASAG
-1430 GKMAGGVLGKAAKFL
+1430 GKVAGGVLGKAASFL
-1445 PGKLGTAAKIGGAL
+1445 PGKLGTAAKVGGAL
-1459 VGGGKAVGTGAKAAG
+1459 LGGGKAVGTGAKAAG

-1483 GKLMGGATKLGGKFL
+1483 GKLVGSSAKLGGKFL

-1601 PDEDEKKAKIV
+1601 PDEDEKKAKII

-1627 GQISIDESKIDIEE
+1627 GQISIDESKLDIKE
-1641 VMELFDVDKE
+1641 VMELFEVDKE
-1651 DKEHTANWMY
+1651 DQEHTSNWMY

-1684 NSAEDAYD
+1684 YSAKDAYD

-1757 ANGLQEQSKKDAETA
+1757 ANGLQDQAKKDAETA
-1772 KIEQG
+1772 KIEEG
-1777 LDKSKAKDIGKMGV
+1777 LDKSKAKDIGTMGV
-1791 GVAAAAAGGAL
+1791 GVAAAAKGGDL
-1802 AASAT
+1802 TASAT
-1807 ESKPV
+1807 KSKSV
-1812 TDFIKGAGK
+1812 TDFVKDAGK
-1821 FSLLA
+1821 FGLLA
-1826 AVPGIGI
+1826 AIPGIGI
-1833 ITGLAGTFGLFES
+1833 ITGLASSFGLFES
-1846 DTAEDTPKESGYDPF
+1846 DTAETASIQNGYNPF
-1861 NAIRYKTYGLSSLSE
+1861 NAIRYKTYGLTSLSE

-1910 VIKACGLFGID
+1910 VVRACGLFGID
-1921 KNDTSGLQ
+1921 KNDTNGLQ

-1959 FVISRARPSEQM
+1959 SAISRARPSEQM
-1971 AIATTMMNSE
+1971 AIVTTMMNSE

-1999 LNTNKASTDADI
+1999 LNTNKASTDPDI

-2018 ESKGSSEGKIKAIEE
+2018 ESKGSSEGKIKAIEQ
-2033 ANKSTVMGQLSSA
+2033 ANESSTIGSITKNLLKATPIGMLVNGISDLIPDSVK
-2046 MDKVKDYGSNL
+2046 DKVGEISNDVAGYASDAVQEVEGFANRVIGNLTGSNDEK
-2057 WNTFKNTTAN
+2057 FKKVMQAAAN
-2067 AWDSIKQNVSAW
+2067 AGDPHPAVVAAQWAIESGWGAKESGKNNFFGIKARPGQPGTVRKTREVINGRTVYINDRFADYNTLEEGIAARVAFTKQNKRYERS
-2079 WNGDKSALDAAGDV
+2079 GYFAARTPYE
-2093 ASNLAN
+2093 AA
-2099 GTMANIQALTGDGAG
+2099 QALQRG
-2114 GSLANVPQPTGSG
+2114 GYATDPNYANSLAAVIKGRKIDPMRPVIIKPTGSI
-2127 SWSAVKDTIIAAA
+2127 D
-2140 KVVGVDPGLLAGMAA
+2140 
-2155 QESGFQPGIRAK
+2155 
-2167 GSSATGLFQ
+2167 
-2176 FLDGTWKQMLK
+2176 DGT
-2187 QYGPKYNIP
+2187 GFRGGIS
-2196 AGTPATNGAA
+2196 
-2206 NAILGAQYVKDNI
+2206 KDI
-2219 EALRKVS
+2219 
-2226 NNVQPGDAYLAHFL
+2226 
-2240 GLGGARKA
+2240 
-2248 LQAGDNA
+2248 
-2255 SFASL
+2255 
-2260 FPQAARANP
+2260 
-2269 SYSGTI
+2269 
-2275 GQVRAQLTNNMF
+2275 QVRAQQSYAVARQAIMNDNRL
-2287 AKHRSFGVDVPIG
+2287 
-2300 GTNTT
+2300 TT
-2305 AGSMPSGGVNPNVAG
+2305 AQKQQRISEIN
-2320 KSTRY
+2320 
-2325 DWANSGF
+2325 
-2332 SKNTM
+2332 
-2337 APDKE
+2337 
-2342 YMDKMRSFNLARKM
+2342 
-2356 VNENKSLSAAE
+2356 
-2367 KQAAL
+2367 QAA
-2372 VKINTEANE
+2372 
-2381 YGKQWATAN
+2381 
-2390 GVPENAG
+2390 
-2397 KPQGNGSTPWMAAA
+2397 
-2411 YKYLG
+2411 
-2416 LNEVSGD
+2416 
-2423 STVRQFHA
+2423 FHY
-2431 AVGLKAGGKTPWC
+2431 
-2444 ASFVS
+2444 SQ
-2449 YILESVGIRST
+2449 Y
-2460 KSAAAISYKNW
+2460 
-2471 GQPAV
+2471 
-2476 PGTYPYGAVV
+2476 
-2486 VIRFHN
+2486 
-2492 GNHVAFCLGE
+2492 
-2502 QGGKVRY
+2502 
-2509 IGGNQGGAKAGNNGG
+2509 
-2524 AVTES
+2524 
-2529 SCTKNMVIAVRLPPG
+2529 G
-2544 YNGSAKAPAGASYN
+2544 YNGSKTDGGNDITGFSGPNPNAYANVKITANSRMGKAIAWMAKNCGARSKHRCASYVASALIAGGFKVNRQAFAYMYHTNGELARLGFKLVGQTTQAGISSISKVGDVIVWDRCPSSPAHGHIAINVGTKVHPKGYCSDFFHGTGVYGRAGAVYVYRHPENAN
-2558 GSVNSMVSLPKTPA
+2558 GEVISVSGNGANFAVPPQVANNKPENIEGKETGDSQAKKPKPKPMAKPT
-2572 PVATSAS
+2572 TS
-2579 SKKSAPAKLKAAS
+2579 
-2592 GSTSS
+2592 
-2597 NNPSIPKIQ
+2597 NY
-2606 TGSKSTG
+2606 TG

-2647 DISDLTGTVTDLSVL
+2647 DISDLTGMVTDLSTL
-2662 TNGHLNQDGT
+2662 TNGHLNSDGT
-2672 STTSASQPEDN
+2672 SSPEDN

-2731 DTALKTAK
+2731 DTALKTTK

-2744 VNVSEMKNVSEQATK
+2744 INVSEMKNVSEQAAK
-2759 KSVEHSKNINSVAE
+2759 KSVEHSKNINTVAE

-2794 KGKKEISTKD
+2794 KSKKEISSND
-2804 SKSTARDK
+2804 SKITARDK
-2812 VNYSNEFRTNPNLS
+2812 VNYSNEFRTNPNLGQ
-2826 ESPVNMRKGN
+2826 SPVNMQKGN

>member
-6 KNIQKAMAMDND
+6 KNVQKAMAMDNE
-18 FDFDFDFDDEMDD
+18 FDFDFDFEKEMND
-31 ASFFGD
+31 ADFFGD
-37 GESMDFEKNKSNRSP
+37 GESVDFEKNKSNRSP
-52 ALDATADVA
+52 ALNATADIA
-61 KGISDAVI
+61 KGISDGII

-75 TILTKVLPKS
+75 TVLNKVLPKT
-85 YGEVFEEVSNAKDNL
+85 YGEVFDEVSNAKDNL

-119 NLLRKAIP
+119 SLLRKVIP
-127 AADRNGL
+127 IADRNGL
-134 TKLSSL
+134 TKVTNL
-140 LNKVAGEA
+140 LNKVAGSDD
-148 EDSYDNQQES
+148 DSYDSGEDSEETRRNN
-158 IESKRDDSINKTL
+158 SINQTL
-171 GELFSLQTK
+171 GELFSLQSK
-180 VQQKQKAIDEKKELA
+180 VQQKQRVIDEKKELA

-251 HNQSTSNIT
+251 HNQSTSNVT

-279 MKNTEALKQ
+279 MKNTEAIKQ
-288 QAKQKFF
+288 QVKQKFF
-295 GGIFS
+295 GGISS
-300 SFLDRFTKNIGENIA
+300 SFMEKLTKNIGENIS

-321 NELTE
+321 SDLTE
-326 TLFPFLEDGMDSL
+326 SIFPMTETMLDNEADDMFSDGRSDTRKLS
-339 TEEDDGFGESKAR
+339 G
-352 RASSLASGSLLALAG
+352 LASGSLLSIAG
-367 DRIGKSLRKRM
+367 GKIGKFLRKNM
-378 KGNKYGDK
+378 KGTKYGDK
-386 ILEGGVKL
+386 ILKGGVAL

-406 KMLGN
+406 KMLGS
-411 KAIEE
+411 KEIE
-416 KLIKLFGSRTENFDG
+416 KFLINYLG
-431 TRGEKES
+431 TRDKQADGSLGDKQS
-438 NGFVEFLLNGV
+438 NTITDWMLGAV

-455 VDEASDKA
+455 VDEATDKA
-463 KAITVDNLNGYKDFN
+463 KAIHVDNLNGYKDFN
-478 TPEGQQRLTN
+478 TPEGQQRLAN
-488 KSVNVIIPGYLSRIL
+488 KSINVIIPGYLSRIL
-503 REITMLRT
+503 REITMIRT
-511 GAPAELLDYNHAT
+511 GSEVELLDYNHAS
-524 GSFQKSSVIQKDL
+524 GRFQKSSEMQKDL
-537 TVRAIGESA
+537 TVRALGANA
-546 ANTFKNTGNDIL
+546 ANTYTSAGL
-558 TKLELHGRNKIGKLE
+558 GVMGKLDLHGYNKIGKLE
-573 YRNGFTKADADL
+573 YKNGFTKEDSNL
-585 VGQILISY
+585 IGQILISY
-593 SKSGNPLTPEL
+593 SKAGKPLTPEL
-604 LSNPDTFSTLL
+604 LSNPDTFATLL
-615 GEEKAKIIA
+615 GKEKAEIVAK
-624 NKFKELDKKDLDTG
+624 KFKELNRRDHEE
-638 SDEISNIN
+638 DEENFAEIADNIN
-646 STINNASKSL
+646 SATKGL
-656 EPNIKL
+656 EPDIDL
-662 INNLAATGQLDYLRR
+662 INNLSATGQLDYLKRSGVVTVDGR
-677 NGLVSLNGKIGYEKF
+677 IGYDSF
-692 MRGLSE
+692 MSNLNNLSG
-698 LSNDDFKSIKRNYYS
+698 ND
-713 DDDDNQLLFRN
+713 FRN
-724 TKLDSNSALANTTQ
+724 VVRSYYTDQNDNKLAYRNSSRNAASAMAYQNSRTKSGFGNTVLGRTISDSYLS
-738 RRAGAFGK
+738 GK
-746 SMFGQRIL
+746 
-754 NRYANG
+754 
-760 SYDPNRK
+760 YDPNRK
-767 LLPSP
+767 LLPY
-772 HGKNLPMS
+772 LPNNTDSMTVRE
-780 ISDLEEMGS
+780 LEKMGS
-789 FATGGYTGKSTSGN
+789 FASGGYTGKSTSGN

-813 KDEYVINQEDVK
+813 KDEYVINQEDVE
-825 KMGGPSAIQRFINMF
+825 KMGGPSAIQKFINMF
-840 RRTAEKSSDAFDS
+840 RRTAEKSSNAFDS

-883 LYLKVVVQKLD
+883 LYLKVAVQKLD

-933 GPPRPNESIEEQ
+933 GPPKPNESIEDQ

-962 WPFRTGMPAALG
+962 WPFRTGIPAAFG
-974 LGSSVVG
+974 IGSSIVG
-981 GAHDLFRD
+981 GGIDLFRD

-1079 TIVRAM
+1079 TVVKAM

-1121 KKHNLYGRVKEGYA
+1121 KKHNLYGRVKEGYT

-1188 QETGTPTII
+1188 QESGTPTII

-1204 KGLVDRFG
+1204 KGLVDKNG

-1317 KRIPLPAAAIAG
+1317 KRIPLPAGTLG

-1370 MIASLLPLGFGKGKK
+1370 MIASLLPFGFGKGKK
-1385 KGDKEGEEEESGG
+1385 KKDKDGEEEEESGG
-1398 LLSTLWDGA
+1398 FLSTLWDGA

-1419 LKGGGKAASAG
+1419 LKGGSKAASAG
-1430 GKMAGGVLGKAAKFL
+1430 GKMAGGFLGKVASKI
-1445 PGKLGTAAKIGGAL
+1445 PGAGI
-1459 VGGGKAVGTGAKAAG
+1459 VGKAAG
-1474 GFLAKGGLA
+1474 GLFGGTKAGGL
-1483 GKLMGGATKLGGKFL
+1483 GSKLMGGATKLGGKFL

-1772 KIEQG
+1772 KIEEG

-1999 LNTNKASTDADI
+1999 LNTNKASADADI

-2057 WNTFKNTTAN
+2057 WNTFKNTTEN

-2079 WNGDKSALDAAGDV
+2079 WNGDKSALEAAGDV

-2127 SWSAVKDTIIAAA
+2127 SWGAVKDTIIAAA

-2219 EALRKVS
+2219 EALRKVT

-2305 AGSMPSGGVNPNVAG
+2305 AGSMPTGDGTGFRGGISRDTQVKAQQSYAVARQAILNDNRL
-2320 KSTRY
+2320 T
-2325 DWANSGF
+2325 
-2332 SKNTM
+2332 
-2337 APDKE
+2337 
-2342 YMDKMRSFNLARKM
+2342 
-2356 VNENKSLSAAE
+2356 AAQKQQRISE
-2367 KQAAL
+2367 INQAA
-2372 VKINTEANE
+2372 
-2381 YGKQWATAN
+2381 
-2390 GVPENAG
+2390 
-2397 KPQGNGSTPWMAAA
+2397 
-2411 YKYLG
+2411 
-2416 LNEVSGD
+2416 
-2423 STVRQFHA
+2423 FHY
-2431 AVGLKAGGKTPWC
+2431 
-2444 ASFVS
+2444 SQ
-2449 YILESVGIRST
+2449 Y
-2460 KSAAAISYKNW
+2460 
-2471 GQPAV
+2471 
-2476 PGTYPYGAVV
+2476 
-2486 VIRFHN
+2486 
-2492 GNHVAFCLGE
+2492 
-2502 QGGKVRY
+2502 
-2509 IGGNQGGAKAGNNGG
+2509 
-2524 AVTES
+2524 
-2529 SCTKNMVIAVRLPPG
+2529 G
-2544 YNGSAKAPAGASYN
+2544 YNGSKTDNGNDITGFSGPNPLANANVKITPNSRMGKAIAWMAKNCGATSKHRCASYVASALIAGGFKVNRQQSAYMYHRN
-2558 GSVNSMVSLPKTPA
+2558 GELARLGFKLVAQTTQSGISSVSKVGDVIVWDRCPSSPVHGHIAINVGTSVHPKGYCSDFFHGTGVYGRPGAVYVYRHPENANGEVISVSGNGNFAVPQQVANNKPQNIEGKETGDSQAKKPRPKPM
-2572 PVATSAS
+2572 
-2579 SKKSAPAKLKAAS
+2579 AKPKAAS
-2592 GSTSS
+2592 STGLNSKL
-2597 NNPSIPKIQ
+2597 KIQ
-2606 TGSKSTG
+2606 TGSTSTG
-2613 DLKGLDAKTSLKN
+2613 DLGGLDAKTSLKN

-2647 DISDLTGTVTDLSVL
+2647 DISDLTGTVTDLSIL

-2672 STTSASQPEDN
+2672 SANPANQPEDN
-2683 VAKLQASIRNILKH
+2683 VAKLQSSIRNILKH

-2794 KGKKEISTKD
+2794 KGKKEISAKD
-2804 SKSTARDK
+2804 SKTTARDK

>member
-6 KNIQKAMAMDND
+6 KNVQKAMAMDNE
-18 FDFDFDFDDEMDD
+18 FDFDFDFEKEMND
-31 ASFFGD
+31 ADFFGD
-37 GESMDFEKNKSNRSP
+37 GESVDFEKNKSNRSP
-52 ALDATADVA
+52 ALNATADIA
-61 KGISDAVI
+61 KGISDGII

-75 TILTKVLPKS
+75 TVLNKVLPKA
-85 YGEVFEEVSNAKDNL
+85 YGEVFDEVSNAKDSL

-119 NLLRKAIP
+119 SLLRKVIP
-127 AADRNGL
+127 IADRNGL
-134 TKLSSL
+134 TKVTNL
-140 LNKVAGEA
+140 LNKVAGSDD
-148 EDSYDNQQES
+148 DSYDSGEDSEETRRNN
-158 IESKRDDSINKTL
+158 SINQTL
-171 GELFSLQTK
+171 GELFSLQSK
-180 VQQKQKAIDEKKELA
+180 VQQKQRVIDEKKELA
-195 KDAIETTRFEGQY
+195 KDAVETTRFEGQY

-251 HNQSTSNIT
+251 HNQSTSNVT

-279 MKNTEALKQ
+279 MKNTEAIKQ
-288 QAKQKFF
+288 QVKQKFF
-295 GGIFS
+295 GGISS
-300 SFLDRFTKNIGENIA
+300 SFMEKLTKNIGENIS

-321 NELTE
+321 SDLTE
-326 TLFPFLEDGMDSL
+326 SIFPMAETMLDNEADDMF
-339 TEEDDGFGESKAR
+339 DDGRSDTRKLSG
-352 RASSLASGSLLALAG
+352 LASGSLLSIAG
-367 DRIGKSLRKRM
+367 GKVGKFLRKNM
-378 KGNKYGDK
+378 KGTKYGDK
-386 ILEGGVKL
+386 ILKGGVAL

-406 KMLGN
+406 KMLGS
-411 KAIEE
+411 KEIE
-416 KLIKLFGSRTENFDG
+416 KFLINYLG
-431 TRGEKES
+431 TRDKQADGSLGDKQS
-438 NGFVEFLLNGV
+438 NTITDWMLGAV

-455 VDEASDKA
+455 VDEATDKA
-463 KAITVDNLNGYKDFN
+463 KAIHVDNLNGYKDFN
-478 TPEGQQRLTN
+478 TPEGQQRLAN
-488 KSVNVIIPGYLSRIL
+488 KSINVIIPGYLSRIL
-503 REITMLRT
+503 REITMIRT
-511 GAPAELLDYNHAT
+511 GSEVELLDYNHAS
-524 GSFQKSSVIQKDL
+524 GRFQKSSEMQKDL
-537 TVRAIGESA
+537 TVRALGANA
-546 ANTFKNTGNDIL
+546 ANTYTSAGL
-558 TKLELHGRNKIGKLE
+558 GVMGKLDLHGYNKIGKLE
-573 YRNGFTKADADL
+573 YKNGFTKEDSNL
-585 VGQILISY
+585 IGQILISY
-593 SKSGNPLTPEL
+593 SKAGKPLTPEL
-604 LSNPDTFSTLL
+604 LSNPDTFATLL
-615 GEEKAKIIA
+615 GKEKAEIVAK
-624 NKFKELDKKDLDTG
+624 KFKELNRRDHEE
-638 SDEISNIN
+638 DEENFAEIADNIN
-646 STINNASKSL
+646 SATKGL
-656 EPNIKL
+656 EPDIDL
-662 INNLAATGQLDYLRR
+662 INNLSATGQLDYLKRSGVVTVDGR
-677 NGLVSLNGKIGYEKF
+677 IGYDSF
-692 MRGLSE
+692 MSNLNNLSG
-698 LSNDDFKSIKRNYYS
+698 ND
-713 DDDDNQLLFRN
+713 FRN
-724 TKLDSNSALANTTQ
+724 VMRSYYTDQNDNKLAYRNSSRNAASAMAYQNSRTKSGFGNTVLGRTISDSYLS
-738 RRAGAFGK
+738 GK
-746 SMFGQRIL
+746 
-754 NRYANG
+754 
-760 SYDPNRK
+760 YDPNRK
-767 LLPSP
+767 LLPY
-772 HGKNLPMS
+772 LPNNTDSMTVRE
-780 ISDLEEMGS
+780 LEKMGS
-789 FATGGYTGKSTSGN
+789 FASGGYTGKSTSGN

-813 KDEYVINQEDVK
+813 KDEYVINQEDVE
-825 KMGGPSAIQRFINMF
+825 KMGGPSAIQKFINMF
-840 RRTAEKSSDAFDS
+840 RRTAEKSSNAFDS

-883 LYLKVVVQKLD
+883 LYLKVAVQKLD

-933 GPPRPNESIEEQ
+933 GPPKPNESIEDQ

-962 WPFRTGMPAALG
+962 WPFRTGIPAAFG
-974 LGSSVVG
+974 IGSSIVG
-981 GAHDLFRD
+981 GGIDLFRD

-1079 TIVRAM
+1079 TVVKAM

-1121 KKHNLYGRVKEGYA
+1121 KKHNLYGRVKEGYT

-1188 QETGTPTII
+1188 QESGTPTII

-1204 KGLVDRFG
+1204 KGLVDKNG

-1317 KRIPLPAAAIAG
+1317 KRIPLPAGTLG

-1354 KAEDEKQAKR
+1354 QAEDEKQAKR

-1370 MIASLLPLGFGKGKK
+1370 MIASLLPFGFGKGKK
-1385 KGDKEGEEEESGG
+1385 KKDKDGEEEEESGG
-1398 LLSTLWDGA
+1398 FLSTLWDGA

-1419 LKGGGKAASAG
+1419 LKGGGKAAS
-1430 GKMAGGVLGKAAKFL
+1430 
-1445 PGKLGTAAKIGGAL
+1445 
-1459 VGGGKAVGTGAKAAG
+1459 VGGKAAG
-1474 GFLAKGGLA
+1474 GFLGKVASKIPGAGIVGKAAGGLFGGTKA
-1483 GKLMGGATKLGGKFL
+1483 GGLGSKLMGGATKLGGKFL

-1772 KIEQG
+1772 KIEEG

-1846 DTAEDTPKESGYDPF
+1846 DTAETAPTQNGYDPF

-1910 VIKACGLFGID
+1910 VIKSCGLFGID

-1999 LNTNKASTDADI
+1999 LNTNKASADADI

-2079 WNGDKSALDAAGDV
+2079 WNGDKSALDAATDV

-2127 SWSAVKDTIIAAA
+2127 SWGAVKDTIIAAA

-2219 EALRKVS
+2219 EALRKVT

-2305 AGSMPSGGVNPNVAG
+2305 AGSMPAGDGTGFRGGISRDTQVKAQQSYAVARQAILNDNRL
-2320 KSTRY
+2320 T
-2325 DWANSGF
+2325 
-2332 SKNTM
+2332 
-2337 APDKE
+2337 
-2342 YMDKMRSFNLARKM
+2342 
-2356 VNENKSLSAAE
+2356 AAQKQQRISE
-2367 KQAAL
+2367 INQAA
-2372 VKINTEANE
+2372 
-2381 YGKQWATAN
+2381 
-2390 GVPENAG
+2390 
-2397 KPQGNGSTPWMAAA
+2397 
-2411 YKYLG
+2411 
-2416 LNEVSGD
+2416 
-2423 STVRQFHA
+2423 FHY
-2431 AVGLKAGGKTPWC
+2431 
-2444 ASFVS
+2444 SQ
-2449 YILESVGIRST
+2449 Y
-2460 KSAAAISYKNW
+2460 
-2471 GQPAV
+2471 
-2476 PGTYPYGAVV
+2476 
-2486 VIRFHN
+2486 
-2492 GNHVAFCLGE
+2492 
-2502 QGGKVRY
+2502 
-2509 IGGNQGGAKAGNNGG
+2509 
-2524 AVTES
+2524 
-2529 SCTKNMVIAVRLPPG
+2529 G
-2544 YNGSAKAPAGASYN
+2544 YNGSKTDNGNDITGFSGPNPLANANVKITPNSRMGKAIAWMAKNCG
-2558 GSVNSMVSLPKTPA
+2558 
-2572 PVATSAS
+2572 ATSKHRCAAYVAS
-2579 SKKSAPAKLKAAS
+2579 ALIAGGFKVNRQQSAYMYHRNGELARLGFKLVAQTTQAGISSISKVGDVIVWDRCPSSPVHGHIAINVGTRVHPKGYCSDFFHGTGVYGRPGAVYVYRHPENANGEVISVSGNGNFAVPQQVANNKPQNIEGKETGDSQAKKPRPKPMAKPKA
-2592 GSTSS
+2592 TSNAGLNS
-2597 NNPSIPKIQ
+2597 KLKIQ
-2606 TGSKSTG
+2606 TGSTSTG
-2613 DLKGLDAKTSLKN
+2613 DLGGLDAKTSLKN

-2647 DISDLTGTVTDLSVL
+2647 DISDLTGTITDLSIL
-2662 TNGHLNQDGT
+2662 TNGHLNSDGT
-2672 STTSASQPEDN
+2672 SANQPEDN

-2794 KGKKEISTKD
+2794 KGKKEISAKD
-2804 SKSTARDK
+2804 SKTTARDK

>member
-6 KNIQKAMAMDND
+6 KNVQKAMAMDNE
-18 FDFDFDFDDEMDD
+18 FDFDFDFEKEMND
-31 ASFFGD
+31 ADFFGD
-37 GESMDFEKNKSNRSP
+37 GESVDFEKNKSNRSP
-52 ALDATADVA
+52 ALNATADIA
-61 KGISDAVI
+61 KGISDGII

-75 TILTKVLPKS
+75 TVLNKVLPKA
-85 YGEVFEEVSNAKDNL
+85 YGEVFDEVSNAKDNL

-119 NLLRKAIP
+119 SLLRKVIP
-127 AADRNGL
+127 IADRNGL
-134 TKLSSL
+134 TKVTNL
-140 LNKVAGEA
+140 LNKVAGSDD
-148 EDSYDNQQES
+148 DSYDSGEDSEETRRNN
-158 IESKRDDSINKTL
+158 SINQTL
-171 GELFSLQTK
+171 GELFSLQSK
-180 VQQKQKAIDEKKELA
+180 VQQKQRVIDEKKELA
-195 KDAIETTRFEGQY
+195 KDAVETTRFEGQY

-251 HNQSTSNIT
+251 HNQSTSNVT

-279 MKNTEALKQ
+279 MKNTEAIKQ
-288 QAKQKFF
+288 QVKQKFF
-295 GGIFS
+295 GGISS
-300 SFLDRFTKNIGENIA
+300 SFMEKLTKNIGENIS

-321 NELTE
+321 SDLTE
-326 TLFPFLEDGMDSL
+326 SIFPMVETMLDNEADDMFSDGRSDTRKLS
-339 TEEDDGFGESKAR
+339 G
-352 RASSLASGSLLALAG
+352 LASGSLLSIAG
-367 DRIGKSLRKRM
+367 GKVGKFLRKNM
-378 KGNKYGDK
+378 KGTKYGDK
-386 ILEGGVKL
+386 ILKGGVAL

-406 KMLGN
+406 KMLGS
-411 KAIEE
+411 KEIE
-416 KLIKLFGSRTENFDG
+416 KFLINYLG
-431 TRGEKES
+431 TRDKQADGSLGDKQS
-438 NGFVEFLLNGV
+438 NTITDWMLGAV

-455 VDEASDKA
+455 VDEATDKA
-463 KAITVDNLNGYKDFN
+463 KAIHVDNLNGYKDFN
-478 TPEGQQRLTN
+478 TPEGQQRLAN
-488 KSVNVIIPGYLSRIL
+488 KSINVIIPGYLSRIL
-503 REITMLRT
+503 REITMIRT
-511 GAPAELLDYNHAT
+511 GSEVELLDYNHAS
-524 GSFQKSSVIQKDL
+524 GRFQKSSEMQKDL
-537 TVRAIGESA
+537 TVRALGANA
-546 ANTFKNTGNDIL
+546 ANTYTSAGL
-558 TKLELHGRNKIGKLE
+558 GVMGKLDLHGYNKIGKLE
-573 YRNGFTKADADL
+573 YKNGFTKEDSNL
-585 VGQILISY
+585 IGQILISY
-593 SKSGNPLTPEL
+593 SKAGKPLTPEL
-604 LSNPDTFSTLL
+604 LSNPDTFATLL
-615 GEEKAKIIA
+615 GKEKAEIVAK
-624 NKFKELDKKDLDTG
+624 KFKELNRRDHEKDEENFV
-638 SDEISNIN
+638 EIADNIN
-646 STINNASKSL
+646 SATKGL
-656 EPNIKL
+656 EPDIDL
-662 INNLAATGQLDYLRR
+662 INNLSATGQLDYLKRSGVVTVDGR
-677 NGLVSLNGKIGYEKF
+677 IGYDSF
-692 MRGLSE
+692 MSNFNDLSG
-698 LSNDDFKSIKRNYYS
+698 ND
-713 DDDDNQLLFRN
+713 FRN
-724 TKLDSNSALANTTQ
+724 VMRSYYTDQNDNKLAYRNSSRNAASAMAYQNSRTKSGFGNTVLGRTISDSYLS
-738 RRAGAFGK
+738 GK
-746 SMFGQRIL
+746 
-754 NRYANG
+754 
-760 SYDPNRK
+760 YDPNRK
-767 LLPSP
+767 LLPY
-772 HGKNLPMS
+772 LPNNTDSMTVRE
-780 ISDLEEMGS
+780 LEKMGS
-789 FATGGYTGKSTSGN
+789 FASGGYTGKSTSGN

-813 KDEYVINQEDVK
+813 KDEYVINQEDVE
-825 KMGGPSAIQRFINMF
+825 KMGGPSAIQKFINMF
-840 RRTAEKSSDAFDS
+840 RRTAEKSTDAFDS

-883 LYLKVVVQKLD
+883 LYLKVAVQKLD

-933 GPPRPNESIEEQ
+933 GPPKPNESIEEQ

-962 WPFRTGMPAALG
+962 WPFRTGIPAAFG
-974 LGSSVVG
+974 IGSSIVG
-981 GAHDLFRD
+981 GGIDLFRD

-1079 TIVRAM
+1079 TVVKAM

-1121 KKHNLYGRVKEGYA
+1121 KKHNLYGRVKEGYT

-1188 QETGTPTII
+1188 QESGTPTII

-1204 KGLVDRFG
+1204 KGLVDKNG

-1317 KRIPLPAAAIAG
+1317 KRIPLPAGTLG

-1354 KAEDEKQAKR
+1354 QAEDEKQAKR

-1370 MIASLLPLGFGKGKK
+1370 MIASLLPFGFGKGKK
-1385 KGDKEGEEEESGG
+1385 KKDKDGEEEEESGG
-1398 LLSTLWDGA
+1398 FLSTLWDGA

-1419 LKGGGKAASAG
+1419 LKGGGKAAS
-1430 GKMAGGVLGKAAKFL
+1430 
-1445 PGKLGTAAKIGGAL
+1445 
-1459 VGGGKAVGTGAKAAG
+1459 VGGKAAG
-1474 GFLAKGGLA
+1474 GFLGKVASKIPGAGIVGKAAGGLFGGTKA
-1483 GKLMGGATKLGGKFL
+1483 GGLGSKLMGGATKLGGKFL

-1715 QSPFKDAAINSS
+1715 QSPFKDAVINSS

-1846 DTAEDTPKESGYDPF
+1846 DTAETAPTQNGYDPF

-1876 SDRIST
+1876 SDRISA

-1999 LNTNKASTDADI
+1999 LNTNKASADADI

-2079 WNGDKSALDAAGDV
+2079 WNGDKSALEAAGDV

-2127 SWSAVKDTIIAAA
+2127 SWGAVKDTIIAAA

-2219 EALRKVS
+2219 EALRKVT

-2305 AGSMPSGGVNPNVAG
+2305 AGSMPTGDGTGFRGGISRDTQVKAQQSYAVARQAILNDNRL
-2320 KSTRY
+2320 T
-2325 DWANSGF
+2325 
-2332 SKNTM
+2332 
-2337 APDKE
+2337 
-2342 YMDKMRSFNLARKM
+2342 
-2356 VNENKSLSAAE
+2356 AAQKQQRISE
-2367 KQAAL
+2367 INQAA
-2372 VKINTEANE
+2372 
-2381 YGKQWATAN
+2381 
-2390 GVPENAG
+2390 
-2397 KPQGNGSTPWMAAA
+2397 
-2411 YKYLG
+2411 
-2416 LNEVSGD
+2416 
-2423 STVRQFHA
+2423 FHY
-2431 AVGLKAGGKTPWC
+2431 
-2444 ASFVS
+2444 SQ
-2449 YILESVGIRST
+2449 Y
-2460 KSAAAISYKNW
+2460 
-2471 GQPAV
+2471 
-2476 PGTYPYGAVV
+2476 
-2486 VIRFHN
+2486 
-2492 GNHVAFCLGE
+2492 
-2502 QGGKVRY
+2502 
-2509 IGGNQGGAKAGNNGG
+2509 
-2524 AVTES
+2524 
-2529 SCTKNMVIAVRLPPG
+2529 G
-2544 YNGSAKAPAGASYN
+2544 YNGSKTDNGNDITGFSGPNPLANANVKITPNSRMGKAIAWMAKNCG
-2558 GSVNSMVSLPKTPA
+2558 
-2572 PVATSAS
+2572 ATSKHRCAAYVAS
-2579 SKKSAPAKLKAAS
+2579 ALIAGGFKVNRQQSAYMYHRNGELARLGFKLVAQTTQAGISSISKVGDVIVWDRCPSSPVHGHIAINVGTRVHPKGYCSDFFHGTGVYGRPGAVYVYRHPENANGEVISVSGNGNFAVPQQVANNKPQNIEGKETGDSQAKKPKPMPKQNTVSKSTL
-2592 GSTSS
+2592 GGV
-2597 NNPSIPKIQ
+2597 PKIQ

-2647 DISDLTGTVTDLSVL
+2647 DISDLTGVVTDLSVL

-2794 KGKKEISTKD
+2794 KGKKEISAKD

>member
-18 FDFDFDFDDEMDD
+18 FDFDFDFDDEMGD
-31 ASFFGD
+31 ADMFGD

-52 ALDATADVA
+52 ALNATADVA

-195 KDAIETTRFEGQY
+195 RDAVETTRFEGQY

-218 RQSVLFSNTNTFN
+218 RQSVLFNNTNTFN

-251 HNQSTSNIT
+251 HNQSTSNVT

-295 GGIFS
+295 GGISS

-315 QYVGTL
+315 QHVGTL
-321 NELTE
+321 NDLTE

-339 TEEDDGFGESKAR
+339 AEEDDGFGESKAR

-378 KGNKYGDK
+378 RGNKYGDK

-537 TVRAIGESA
+537 TLRAIGENA
-546 ANTFKNTGNDIL
+546 AKTFKNTGDDIL
-558 TKLELHGRNKIGKLE
+558 GKLKLHGRNKIGKLE
-573 YRNGFTKADADL
+573 YKEGFTKSDADL

-638 SDEISNIN
+638 GDEISNIN

-656 EPNIKL
+656 EPNVKL

-692 MRGLSE
+692 MSGLSE

-724 TKLDSNSALANTTQ
+724 TKLDSNAALANVTQ

-767 LLPSP
+767 RLPSP
-772 HGKNLPMS
+772 SMLV
-780 ISDLEEMGS
+780 SDLERMGS

-813 KDEYVINQEDVK
+813 KDEYVINQEDVEN
-825 KMGGPSAIQRFINMF
+825 MGGPSAIQRFINMF
-840 RRTAEKSSDAFDS
+840 RRTAEKSSNAFDS
-853 IKNTLNTQIGGNK
+853 IKNTLNSQIGSNK

-933 GPPRPNESIEEQ
+933 GPPRPNESIEDQ

-974 LGSSVVG
+974 LGSSVIG
-981 GAHDLFRD
+981 GALDLFRD

-1079 TIVRAM
+1079 TVVRAM

-1188 QETGTPTII
+1188 QESGTPTII

-1204 KGLVDRFG
+1204 KGLVDKYG

-1226 STMAGNLVSKTV
+1226 SNMAGNLVSKTV

-1317 KRIPLPAAAIAG
+1317 KRIPLPAGTLG

-1370 MIASLLPLGFGKGKK
+1370 MIASLLPFGFGKGKRQ
-1385 KGDKEGEEEESGG
+1385 GEKEGEEEESGG

-1601 PDEDEKKAKIV
+1601 PDEDEKKAKII
-1612 LKFENMLDEAVRYVN
+1612 LKFENMLDEAVRFVN

-1641 VMELFDVDKE
+1641 VMELFEVDKE
-1651 DKEHTANWMY
+1651 DQEHTANWMY

-1684 NSAEDAYD
+1684 YSAEDAYD

-1715 QSPFKDAAINSS
+1715 QSPFKDTAINSS
-1727 GDQAISFIDNILAKI
+1727 GEQAISFIDNILAKI

-1772 KIEQG
+1772 KIEAG
-1777 LDKSKAKDIGKMGV
+1777 LDKSKAKDIGTMGV
-1791 GVAAAAAGGAL
+1791 GVKAAGAAGAL
-1802 AASAT
+1802 AASASK
-1807 ESKPV
+1807 SKPV
-1812 TDFIKGAGK
+1812 TDFVKGAGK

-1826 AVPGIGI
+1826 AIPGIGI
-1833 ITGLAGTFGLFES
+1833 ITGLASSFGLFES
-1846 DTAEDTPKESGYDPF
+1846 DTAETAPTQNGYDPF

-1891 ENVTISQ
+1891 EGVTISQ

-1910 VIKACGLFGID
+1910 VIKVCGLFGID

-1981 GKYGSVWSC
+1981 GKFGSVWSC

-1999 LNTNKASTDADI
+1999 LNTNKASADADV

-2033 ANKSTVMGQLSSA
+2033 ANKSTTMGQLSSA

-2057 WNTFKNTTAN
+2057 WNTFKNTAGN
-2067 AWDSIKQNVSAW
+2067 FWDNLKQNASEW
-2079 WNGDKSALDAAGDV
+2079 WNGDKSALEAASDV
-2093 ASNLAN
+2093 ASNAYYGAKAN
-2099 GTMANIQALTGDGAG
+2099 FEALTGDGAG

-2127 SWSAVKDTIIAAA
+2127 SWAAVRDTIIAAA

-2219 EALRKVS
+2219 EALRKVT

-2248 LQAGDNA
+2248 LRAGDNA

-2269 SYSGTI
+2269 AYSGTI

-2300 GTNTT
+2300 GTNTI
-2305 AGSMPSGGVNPNVAG
+2305 AGSMPTGVGTGFRGGISRDTQVKAQQSYAVARQAILNDNRL
-2320 KSTRY
+2320 T
-2325 DWANSGF
+2325 
-2332 SKNTM
+2332 
-2337 APDKE
+2337 
-2342 YMDKMRSFNLARKM
+2342 
-2356 VNENKSLSAAE
+2356 AAQKQQRISE
-2367 KQAAL
+2367 INQAA
-2372 VKINTEANE
+2372 
-2381 YGKQWATAN
+2381 
-2390 GVPENAG
+2390 
-2397 KPQGNGSTPWMAAA
+2397 
-2411 YKYLG
+2411 
-2416 LNEVSGD
+2416 
-2423 STVRQFHA
+2423 FHY
-2431 AVGLKAGGKTPWC
+2431 
-2444 ASFVS
+2444 SQ
-2449 YILESVGIRST
+2449 Y
-2460 KSAAAISYKNW
+2460 
-2471 GQPAV
+2471 
-2476 PGTYPYGAVV
+2476 
-2486 VIRFHN
+2486 
-2492 GNHVAFCLGE
+2492 
-2502 QGGKVRY
+2502 
-2509 IGGNQGGAKAGNNGG
+2509 
-2524 AVTES
+2524 
-2529 SCTKNMVIAVRLPPG
+2529 G
-2544 YNGSAKAPAGASYN
+2544 YNGSKTDNGNDITGMSGPNPLANANVKITPNSRMGKAIAWMAKNCG
-2558 GSVNSMVSLPKTPA
+2558 
-2572 PVATSAS
+2572 ATSKHRCAAYVAS
-2579 SKKSAPAKLKAAS
+2579 ALIAGGFKVNRQQSAYMYHRNGELARLGFKLVGQTTQAGISSISKVGDVIVWDRCPSSPVHGHIAINVGTRVHPKGYCSDFFHGTGVYGRPGAVYVYRHPENANGEVISVSGNGNFAVPQQVANNKPQNIEGKETGDSQAKKPKPKPMPKQNTVSKSTL
-2592 GSTSS
+2592 GGV
-2597 NNPSIPKIQ
+2597 PKIQ

-2647 DISDLTGTVTDLSVL
+2647 DISDLTGVVTDLSVL

-2697 FGERSDSTMVETT
+2697 FGERSDSTMIETT

-2794 KGKKEISTKD
+2794 KGKKEISAKD
-2804 SKSTARDK
+2804 SKITARDK
-2812 VNYSNEFRTNPNLS
+2812 VNYSGEFRTNPNLS

>member
-6 KNIQKAMAMDND
+6 KNVQKAMAMDNE
-18 FDFDFDFDDEMDD
+18 FDFDFDFEKEMND
-31 ASFFGD
+31 ADFFGD
-37 GESMDFEKNKSNRSP
+37 GESVDFEKNKSNRSP
-52 ALDATADVA
+52 ALNATADIA
-61 KGISDAVI
+61 KGISDGII

-75 TILTKVLPKS
+75 TVLNKVLPKA
-85 YGEVFEEVSNAKDNL
+85 YGEVFDEVSNAKDNL

-119 NLLRKAIP
+119 SLLRKVIP
-127 AADRNGL
+127 IADRNGL
-134 TKLSSL
+134 TKVTNL
-140 LNKVAGEA
+140 LNKVAGSDD
-148 EDSYDNQQES
+148 DSYDSGEDSEETRRNN
-158 IESKRDDSINKTL
+158 SINQTL
-171 GELFSLQTK
+171 GELFSLQSK
-180 VQQKQKAIDEKKELA
+180 VQQKQRVIDEKKELA
-195 KDAIETTRFEGQY
+195 KDAVETTRFEGQY

-251 HNQSTSNIT
+251 HNQSTSNVT

-279 MKNTEALKQ
+279 MKNTEAIKQ
-288 QAKQKFF
+288 QVKQKFF

-300 SFLDRFTKNIGENIA
+300 SFMEKLTKNIGENIS

-321 NELTE
+321 SDLTE
-326 TLFPFLEDGMDSL
+326 SIFPMAETMLDNEADDMFSDGRSDTRKLS
-339 TEEDDGFGESKAR
+339 G
-352 RASSLASGSLLALAG
+352 LASGSLLSIAG
-367 DRIGKSLRKRM
+367 GKVGKFLRKNM
-378 KGNKYGDK
+378 KGTKYGDK
-386 ILEGGVKL
+386 ILKGGVAL

-406 KMLGN
+406 KMLGS
-411 KAIEE
+411 KEIE
-416 KLIKLFGSRTENFDG
+416 KFLINYLG
-431 TRGEKES
+431 TRDKQEDGSLGDKQS
-438 NGFVEFLLNGV
+438 NTITDWMLGAV

-455 VDEASDKA
+455 VDEATDKA
-463 KAITVDNLNGYKDFN
+463 KVIHVDNLNGYKDFN
-478 TPEGQQRLTN
+478 TPEGQQRLAN
-488 KSVNVIIPGYLSRIL
+488 KSINVIIPGYLSRIL
-503 REITMLRT
+503 REITMIRT
-511 GAPAELLDYNHAT
+511 GSEVELLDYNHAS
-524 GSFQKSSVIQKDL
+524 GRFQKSSEMQKDL
-537 TVRAIGESA
+537 TVRALGANA
-546 ANTFKNTGNDIL
+546 ANTYTSAGL
-558 TKLELHGRNKIGKLE
+558 GVMGKLDLHGYNKIGKLE
-573 YRNGFTKADADL
+573 YKNGFTKEDSNL
-585 VGQILISY
+585 IGQILISY
-593 SKSGNPLTPEL
+593 SKAGKPLTPEL
-604 LSNPDTFSTLL
+604 LSNPDTFATLL
-615 GEEKAKIIA
+615 GKKKAEIVAK
-624 NKFKELDKKDLDTG
+624 KFKELNRRDHEKDEENFV
-638 SDEISNIN
+638 EIADNIN
-646 STINNASKSL
+646 SATKGL
-656 EPNIKL
+656 EPDIDL
-662 INNLAATGQLDYLRR
+662 INNLSATGQLDYLKRSGVVTVDGR
-677 NGLVSLNGKIGYEKF
+677 IGYDSF
-692 MRGLSE
+692 MSNLNNLSG
-698 LSNDDFKSIKRNYYS
+698 ND
-713 DDDDNQLLFRN
+713 FRN
-724 TKLDSNSALANTTQ
+724 VMRSYYTDQNDNKLAYRNSSRNAASAMAYQNSRTKSGFGNTVLGRTISDSYLS
-738 RRAGAFGK
+738 GK
-746 SMFGQRIL
+746 
-754 NRYANG
+754 
-760 SYDPNRK
+760 YDPNRK
-767 LLPSP
+767 LLPY
-772 HGKNLPMS
+772 LPNNTDSMTVRE
-780 ISDLEEMGS
+780 LEKMGS
-789 FATGGYTGKSTSGN
+789 FASGGYTGKSTSGN

-813 KDEYVINQEDVK
+813 KDEYVINQEDVE
-825 KMGGPSAIQRFINMF
+825 KMGGPSAIQKFINMF
-840 RRTAEKSSDAFDS
+840 RRTAEKSTDAFDS

-883 LYLKVVVQKLD
+883 LYLKVAVQKLD

-933 GPPRPNESIEEQ
+933 GPPKPNESIEDQ

-962 WPFRTGMPAALG
+962 WPFRTGIPAAFG
-974 LGSSVVG
+974 IGSSIIG
-981 GAHDLFRD
+981 GGIDLFRD
-989 NKDKYMKNVQDFYND
+989 NKDKYVKNVQDFYND

-1121 KKHNLYGRVKEGYA
+1121 KKHNLYGRVKEGYT

-1204 KGLVDRFG
+1204 KGLLDKNG
-1212 NKIGTMGK
+1212 NKIGSLGGR
-1220 LVAKKL
+1220 VGKKL
-1226 STMAGNLVSKTV
+1226 STMAGNLVSKGV
-1238 NLGVKTA
+1238 NLGVKTV

-1317 KRIPLPAAAIAG
+1317 KRIPLPAGTLG

-1354 KAEDEKQAKR
+1354 QAEDEKQAKR

-1370 MIASLLPLGFGKGKK
+1370 MIASLLPFGFGKGKK
-1385 KGDKEGEEEESGG
+1385 KKDKDGEEEEESGG
-1398 LLSTLWDGA
+1398 FLSTLWDGA

-1459 VGGGKAVGTGAKAAG
+1459 VDGGKAVGTGAKAAG

-1641 VMELFDVDKE
+1641 VMELFEVDKE

-1772 KIEQG
+1772 KIEEG

-1999 LNTNKASTDADI
+1999 LNTNKASADADI

-2033 ANKSTVMGQLSSA
+2033 ANKSTVMGQLSST

-2079 WNGDKSALDAAGDV
+2079 WNGDKSALEAAGDV

-2099 GTMANIQALTGDGAG
+2099 DTMANIQALTGDGAG

-2127 SWSAVKDTIIAAA
+2127 SWGAVKDTIIAAA

-2219 EALRKVS
+2219 EALRKVT

-2248 LQAGDNA
+2248 LRAGDNA

-2300 GTNTT
+2300 GTNTN
-2305 AGSMPSGGVNPNVAG
+2305 AGSMPTGDGTGFRGGISRDTQVKAQQSYAVARQAILNDNRL
-2320 KSTRY
+2320 T
-2325 DWANSGF
+2325 
-2332 SKNTM
+2332 
-2337 APDKE
+2337 
-2342 YMDKMRSFNLARKM
+2342 
-2356 VNENKSLSAAE
+2356 AAQKQQRISE
-2367 KQAAL
+2367 INQAA
-2372 VKINTEANE
+2372 
-2381 YGKQWATAN
+2381 
-2390 GVPENAG
+2390 
-2397 KPQGNGSTPWMAAA
+2397 
-2411 YKYLG
+2411 
-2416 LNEVSGD
+2416 
-2423 STVRQFHA
+2423 FHY
-2431 AVGLKAGGKTPWC
+2431 
-2444 ASFVS
+2444 SQ
-2449 YILESVGIRST
+2449 Y
-2460 KSAAAISYKNW
+2460 
-2471 GQPAV
+2471 
-2476 PGTYPYGAVV
+2476 
-2486 VIRFHN
+2486 
-2492 GNHVAFCLGE
+2492 
-2502 QGGKVRY
+2502 
-2509 IGGNQGGAKAGNNGG
+2509 
-2524 AVTES
+2524 
-2529 SCTKNMVIAVRLPPG
+2529 G
-2544 YNGSAKAPAGASYN
+2544 YNGSKTDNGNDITGFSGPNPLANANVKITPNSRMGKAIAWMAKNCG
-2558 GSVNSMVSLPKTPA
+2558 
-2572 PVATSAS
+2572 ATSKHRCAAYVAS
-2579 SKKSAPAKLKAAS
+2579 ALIAGGFKVNRQQSAYMYHRNGELARLGFKLVAQTTQAGISSISKVGDVIVWDRCPSSPVHGHIAINVGTRVHPKGYCSDFFHGTGVYGRPGAVYVYRHPENANGEVISVSGNGNFAVPQQVANNKPQNIEGKETGDSQAKKPKPMPKQNTVSKSTL
-2592 GSTSS
+2592 GGV
-2597 NNPSIPKIQ
+2597 PKIQ

-2647 DISDLTGTVTDLSVL
+2647 DISDLTGVVTDLSVL

-2794 KGKKEISTKD
+2794 KGKKEISAKD

>member
-6 KNIQKAMAMDND
+6 KNVQKAMAMDNE
-18 FDFDFDFDDEMDD
+18 FDFDFDFEKEMND
-31 ASFFGD
+31 ADFFGD
-37 GESMDFEKNKSNRSP
+37 GESVDFEKNKSNRSP
-52 ALDATADVA
+52 ALNATADIA
-61 KGISDAVI
+61 KGISDGII

-75 TILTKVLPKS
+75 TVLNKVLPKA
-85 YGEVFEEVSNAKDNL
+85 YGEVFDEVSNAKDNL

-119 NLLRKAIP
+119 SLLRKVIP
-127 AADRNGL
+127 IADRNGL
-134 TKLSSL
+134 TKVTNL
-140 LNKVAGEA
+140 LNKVAGSDD
-148 EDSYDNQQES
+148 DSYDSGEDSEETRRNN
-158 IESKRDDSINKTL
+158 SINQTL
-171 GELFSLQTK
+171 GVLFSLQSK
-180 VQQKQKAIDEKKELA
+180 VQQKQRVIDEKKELA

-251 HNQSTSNIT
+251 HNQSTSNVT

-279 MKNTEALKQ
+279 MKNTEAIKQ
-288 QAKQKFF
+288 QVKQKFF
-295 GGIFS
+295 GGISS
-300 SFLDRFTKNIGENIA
+300 SFMEKLTKNIGENIS

-321 NELTE
+321 SDLTE
-326 TLFPFLEDGMDSL
+326 SIFPMAETMLDNEADDMFSDGRSDTRKLS
-339 TEEDDGFGESKAR
+339 G
-352 RASSLASGSLLALAG
+352 LASGSLLSIAG
-367 DRIGKSLRKRM
+367 GKVGKFLRKNM
-378 KGNKYGDK
+378 KGTKYGDK
-386 ILEGGVKL
+386 ILKGGVAL

-406 KMLGN
+406 KMLGS
-411 KAIEE
+411 KEIE
-416 KLIKLFGSRTENFDG
+416 KFLINYLG
-431 TRGEKES
+431 TRDKQEDGSLGDKQS
-438 NGFVEFLLNGV
+438 NTITDWMLGAV

-455 VDEASDKA
+455 VDEATDKA
-463 KAITVDNLNGYKDFN
+463 KAIHVDNLNGYKDFN
-478 TPEGQQRLTN
+478 TPEGQQRLAN
-488 KSVNVIIPGYLSRIL
+488 KSINVIIPGYLSRIL
-503 REITMLRT
+503 REITMIRT
-511 GAPAELLDYNHAT
+511 GSEVELLDYNHAS
-524 GSFQKSSVIQKDL
+524 GRFQKSSEMQKDL
-537 TVRAIGESA
+537 TVRALGANA
-546 ANTFKNTGNDIL
+546 ANTYTSAGL
-558 TKLELHGRNKIGKLE
+558 GVMGKLDLHGYNKIGKLE
-573 YRNGFTKADADL
+573 YKNGFTKEDSNL
-585 VGQILISY
+585 IGQILISY
-593 SKSGNPLTPEL
+593 SKAGKPLTPEL
-604 LSNPDTFSTLL
+604 LSNPDTFATLL
-615 GEEKAKIIA
+615 GKEKAEIVAK
-624 NKFKELDKKDLDTG
+624 KFKELNRRDHEKDEENFV
-638 SDEISNIN
+638 EIADNIN
-646 STINNASKSL
+646 SATKGL
-656 EPNIKL
+656 EPDIDL
-662 INNLAATGQLDYLRR
+662 INNLSATGQLDYLKRSGVVTVDGR
-677 NGLVSLNGKIGYEKF
+677 IGYDSF
-692 MRGLSE
+692 MSNLNNLSG
-698 LSNDDFKSIKRNYYS
+698 ND
-713 DDDDNQLLFRN
+713 FRN
-724 TKLDSNSALANTTQ
+724 VMRSYYTDQNDNKLAYRNSSRNAASAMAYQNSRTKSGFGNTVLGRTISDSYLS
-738 RRAGAFGK
+738 GK
-746 SMFGQRIL
+746 
-754 NRYANG
+754 
-760 SYDPNRK
+760 YDPNRK
-767 LLPSP
+767 LLPY
-772 HGKNLPMS
+772 LPNNTDSMTVRE
-780 ISDLEEMGS
+780 LEKMGS
-789 FATGGYTGKSTSGN
+789 FASGGYTGKSTSGN
-803 SEDELAGVVH
+803 SEEELAGVVH
-813 KDEYVINQEDVK
+813 KDEYVINQEDVE
-825 KMGGPSAIQRFINMF
+825 KMGGPSAIQKFINMF
-840 RRTAEKSSDAFDS
+840 RRTAEKSTDAFDS

-883 LYLKVVVQKLD
+883 LYLKVAVQKLD

-933 GPPRPNESIEEQ
+933 GPPKPNESIEDQ

-962 WPFRTGMPAALG
+962 WPFRTGIPAAFG
-974 LGSSVVG
+974 IGSSIIG
-981 GAHDLFRD
+981 GGIDLFRD
-989 NKDKYMKNVQDFYND
+989 NKDKYVKNVQDFYND

-1121 KKHNLYGRVKEGYA
+1121 KKHNLYGRVKEGYT

-1204 KGLVDRFG
+1204 KGLLDKNG
-1212 NKIGTMGK
+1212 NKIGSLGGR
-1220 LVAKKL
+1220 VGKKL
-1226 STMAGNLVSKTV
+1226 STMAGNLVSKGV
-1238 NLGVKTA
+1238 NLGVKTV

-1317 KRIPLPAAAIAG
+1317 KRIPLPAGTLG

-1354 KAEDEKQAKR
+1354 QAEDEKQAKR

-1370 MIASLLPLGFGKGKK
+1370 MIASLLPFGFGKGKK
-1385 KGDKEGEEEESGG
+1385 KKDKDGEEEEESGG
-1398 LLSTLWDGA
+1398 FLSTLWDGA

-1772 KIEQG
+1772 KIEEG

-2079 WNGDKSALDAAGDV
+2079 WNGDKSALEAAGDV

-2127 SWSAVKDTIIAAA
+2127 SWGAVKDTIIAAA

-2219 EALRKVS
+2219 EALRKVT

-2300 GTNTT
+2300 GTNTN
-2305 AGSMPSGGVNPNVAG
+2305 AGSMPTGDGTGFRGGISRDTQVKAQQSYAVARQAILNDNRL
-2320 KSTRY
+2320 T
-2325 DWANSGF
+2325 
-2332 SKNTM
+2332 
-2337 APDKE
+2337 
-2342 YMDKMRSFNLARKM
+2342 
-2356 VNENKSLSAAE
+2356 AAQKQQRISE
-2367 KQAAL
+2367 INQAA
-2372 VKINTEANE
+2372 
-2381 YGKQWATAN
+2381 
-2390 GVPENAG
+2390 
-2397 KPQGNGSTPWMAAA
+2397 
-2411 YKYLG
+2411 
-2416 LNEVSGD
+2416 
-2423 STVRQFHA
+2423 FHY
-2431 AVGLKAGGKTPWC
+2431 
-2444 ASFVS
+2444 SQ
-2449 YILESVGIRST
+2449 Y
-2460 KSAAAISYKNW
+2460 
-2471 GQPAV
+2471 
-2476 PGTYPYGAVV
+2476 
-2486 VIRFHN
+2486 
-2492 GNHVAFCLGE
+2492 
-2502 QGGKVRY
+2502 
-2509 IGGNQGGAKAGNNGG
+2509 
-2524 AVTES
+2524 
-2529 SCTKNMVIAVRLPPG
+2529 G
-2544 YNGSAKAPAGASYN
+2544 YNGSKTDNGNDITGFSGPNPLANANVKITPNSRMGKAIAWMAKNCG
-2558 GSVNSMVSLPKTPA
+2558 
-2572 PVATSAS
+2572 ATSKHRCAAYVAS
-2579 SKKSAPAKLKAAS
+2579 ALIAGGFKVNRQQSAYMYHRNGELARLGFKLVAQTTQAGISSISKVGDVIVWDRCPSSPVHGHIAINVGTRVHPKGYCSDFFHGTGVYGRPGAVYVYRHPENANGEVISVSGNGNFAVPQQVANNKPQNIEGKETGDSQAKKPKPMPKQNTVSKSTL
-2592 GSTSS
+2592 GGV
-2597 NNPSIPKIQ
+2597 PKIQ

-2647 DISDLTGTVTDLSVL
+2647 DISDLTGVVTDLSVL

-2672 STTSASQPEDN
+2672 SANQPEDN

-2794 KGKKEISTKD
+2794 KGKKEISAND
-2804 SKSTARDK
+2804 SKTTARDK

>member
-6 KNIQKAMAMDND
+6 KNIQKAMAMDNE
-18 FDFDFDFDDEMDD
+18 FDFDFDFEKEMND
-31 ASFFGD
+31 ADFFGN
-37 GESMDFEKNKSNRSP
+37 GESVDFEKNKSNRSP
-52 ALDATADVA
+52 ALNATADIA
-61 KGISDAVI
+61 KGISDGII

-75 TILTKVLPKS
+75 TVLNKVLPKA
-85 YGEVFEEVSNAKDNL
+85 YGEVFDEVSNAKDNL

-119 NLLRKAIP
+119 SLLRKVIP
-127 AADRNGL
+127 IADRNGL
-134 TKLSSL
+134 TKVTNL
-140 LNKVAGEA
+140 LNKVAGSDD
-148 EDSYDNQQES
+148 DSYDSGEDSEEN
-158 IESKRDDSINKTL
+158 RRNNSINQTL
-171 GELFSLQTK
+171 GELFSLQSK
-180 VQQKQKAIDEKKELA
+180 VQQKQRVIDEKKELA
-195 KDAIETTRFEGQY
+195 KDAVETTRFEGQY

-251 HNQSTSNIT
+251 HNQSTSNVT

-279 MKNTEALKQ
+279 MKNTEAIKQ
-288 QAKQKFF
+288 QVKQKFF
-295 GGIFS
+295 GGISS
-300 SFLDRFTKNIGENIA
+300 SFMEKLTKNIGENIS
-315 QYVGTL
+315 QYVGTFSDL
-321 NELTE
+321 FESIFPMAETMLDNEADDM
-326 TLFPFLEDGMDSL
+326 F
-339 TEEDDGFGESKAR
+339 DDGRSDTRKLSG
-352 RASSLASGSLLALAG
+352 LASGSLLSIAG
-367 DRIGKSLRKRM
+367 GKVGKFLRRNM
-378 KGNKYGDK
+378 KGTKYGDK
-386 ILEGGVKL
+386 ILKGGVAL

-406 KMLGN
+406 KALGS
-411 KAIEE
+411 KEIE
-416 KLIKLFGSRTENFDG
+416 KFLIKYLG
-431 TRGEKES
+431 TRDKQADGSLGDKQS
-438 NGFVEFLLNGV
+438 NTITDWILNGI

-455 VDEASDKA
+455 VDEATDKA
-463 KAITVDNLNGYKDFN
+463 KAIHVDNLNGYKDFN

-488 KSVNVIIPGYLSRIL
+488 KTVNVIIPGYLSRIL
-503 REITMLRT
+503 REITMIRT
-511 GAPAELLDYNHAT
+511 GSNAELLDYNHAS
-524 GSFQKSSVIQKDL
+524 GRFQKSSEMQKDL
-537 TVRAIGESA
+537 TVRALGANA
-546 ANTFKNTGNDIL
+546 ANTYTSAGLGIMG
-558 TKLELHGRNKIGKLE
+558 KLDLHGYNKIGKLE
-573 YRNGFTKADADL
+573 YKNGFTKEDSNL
-585 VGQILISY
+585 IGQILISY
-593 SKSGNPLTPEL
+593 SKAGKPLTPEL
-604 LSNPDTFSTLL
+604 LSNPDTFATLL
-615 GEEKAKIIA
+615 GKEKAEIVAK
-624 NKFKELDKKDLDTG
+624 KFKELNRRDHEE
-638 SDEISNIN
+638 DEENFAEIADSIN
-646 STINNASKSL
+646 SATKGL
-656 EPNIKL
+656 EPDIDL
-662 INNLAATGQLDYLRR
+662 INNLSATGQLDYLKRSGVVTVDGR
-677 NGLVSLNGKIGYEKF
+677 IGYDSF
-692 MRGLSE
+692 MSNLNNLSG
-698 LSNDDFKSIKRNYYS
+698 NDFRDVMRSYYTDQNDNKLAYRNSSKSAA
-713 DDDDNQLLFRN
+713 
-724 TKLDSNSALANTTQ
+724 SALAYQNSRTKSGFGNTALGRTISDSYLSG
-738 RRAGAFGK
+738 R
-746 SMFGQRIL
+746 
-754 NRYANG
+754 
-760 SYDPNRK
+760 YDPNRK
-767 LLPSP
+767 LLPY
-772 HGKNLPMS
+772 LPNSTGSMTVS
-780 ISDLEEMGS
+780 ELEKMGS
-789 FATGGYTGKSTSGN
+789 FASGGYTGKSTSGN

-813 KDEYVINQEDVK
+813 KDEYVINQEDVE
-825 KMGGPSAIQRFINMF
+825 KMGGPSAIQKFINMF
-840 RRTAEKSSDAFDS
+840 RRTAEKSTDAFDS
-853 IKNTLNTQIGGNK
+853 IKNTLNTQIGSNK

-877 NTTLTN
+877 NTMLTN
-883 LYLKVVVQKLD
+883 LYLKVAVQKLD

-901 SDKVENSDPTTQ
+901 SDKVESSDPTTQ

-933 GPPRPNESIEEQ
+933 GPPKPNETIEEQ

-962 WPFRTGMPAALG
+962 WPFRTGIPAAFG
-974 LGSSVVG
+974 IGSSVVG
-981 GAHDLFRD
+981 GALDLFRD

-1079 TIVRAM
+1079 TVVKAM

-1121 KKHNLYGRVKEGYA
+1121 KKHNLYGKAKEGYT

-1188 QETGTPTII
+1188 QESGTPTII

-1204 KGLVDRFG
+1204 KGLVDKYG
-1212 NKIGTMGK
+1212 NKIGTTGK

-1226 STMAGNLVSKTV
+1226 SNMAGNLVSKGV
-1238 NLGVKTA
+1238 NLGVKTV

-1317 KRIPLPAAAIAG
+1317 KRIPLPAGTLG

-1370 MIASLLPLGFGKGKK
+1370 MIASLLPFGFGKGKK
-1385 KGDKEGEEEESGG
+1385 KKDKDGEEEEGG
-1398 LLSTLWDGA
+1398 FLSTLWDGA

-1430 GKMAGGVLGKAAKFL
+1430 GK
-1445 PGKLGTAAKIGGAL
+1445 
-1459 VGGGKAVGTGAKAAG
+1459 AAG
-1474 GFLAKGGLA
+1474 GFLGKVASKIPGAGIVGKAAGGLLPKGGLA
-1483 GKLMGGATKLGGKFL
+1483 GKLMGGSAKLGGKLL

-1601 PDEDEKKAKIV
+1601 PDEDEKKAKII
-1612 LKFENMLDEAVRYVN
+1612 LKFENMLDEAVRFVN

-1641 VMELFDVDKE
+1641 VMELFEVDKE

-1684 NSAEDAYD
+1684 YSAEDAYD

-1727 GDQAISFIDNILAKI
+1727 GEQAISFIDNILAKI

-1757 ANGLQEQSKKDAETA
+1757 ANGLQEQAKKDAETA
-1772 KIEQG
+1772 KIEAG
-1777 LDKSKAKDIGKMGV
+1777 LDKSKAKDIGTMGV
-1791 GVAAAAAGGAL
+1791 GVTAAGAAGAL

-1807 ESKPV
+1807 KSKPV
-1812 TDFIKGAGK
+1812 TDFVKGAGK

-1826 AVPGIGI
+1826 AIPGIGI
-1833 ITGLAGTFGLFES
+1833 ITGLASSFGLFES
-1846 DTAEDTPKESGYDPF
+1846 DTIENTPTENGYDPF
-1861 NAIRYKTYGLSSLSE
+1861 NAIRYKTYGLTSLSE

-1891 ENVTISQ
+1891 EGVTISQ

-1910 VIKACGLFGID
+1910 VVKSCGLFGID

-1929 RLTMYIGGR
+1929 RLTVYLGAR
-1938 FLPAFLNL
+1938 FIPAFLNL
-1946 MNGVRSVLNTTDI
+1946 MNGLRSVLNSNDI

-1981 GKYGSVWSC
+1981 GKQGSVWSC

-1999 LNTNKASTDADI
+1999 LNTNKASADPDI

-2018 ESKGSSEGKIKAIEE
+2018 ESKGSSEGKIKAIEQ
-2033 ANKSTVMGQLSSA
+2033 ANESTTMGQLSSA

-2057 WNTFKNTTAN
+2057 WNTFKNTAGN
-2067 AWDSIKQNVSAW
+2067 AWDNIKQNVMDV
-2079 WNGDKSALDAAGDV
+2079 WNGDKNVFDAATDV
-2093 ASNLAN
+2093 ASNLAY

-2127 SWSAVKDTIIAAA
+2127 SWGAVRDTIIAAA

-2219 EALRKVS
+2219 EALRKVT

-2248 LQAGDNA
+2248 LKAGDNV

-2260 FPQAARANP
+2260 FPEAARANP
-2269 SYSGTI
+2269 AYSGTI

-2300 GTNTT
+2300 GTNTS
-2305 AGSMPSGGVNPNVAG
+2305 AGSMPSGGVDPNIAG

-2332 SKNTM
+2332 SKSTM
-2337 APDKE
+2337 APNKE
-2342 YMDKMRSFNLARKM
+2342 YLDKMKSYDAARKM
-2356 VNENKSLSAAE
+2356 INQSTTMTAAQ

-2372 VKINTEANE
+2372 VKINNDANE

-2397 KPQGNGSTPWMAAA
+2397 KPQGNGSTPWMDAA

-2431 AVGLKAGGKTPWC
+2431 VCGLKAGGKTPWC

-2460 KSAAAISYKNW
+2460 KNAAAISYKNW
-2471 GQPAV
+2471 GQPAI
-2476 PGTYPYGAVV
+2476 PGTYPYGAVL

-2502 QGGKVRY
+2502 SGGKVRY
-2509 IGGNQGGAKAGNNGG
+2509 IGGNQGGARAGNNGG

-2544 YNGSAKAPAGASYN
+2544 YNGSAKAPASTSYN
-2558 GSVNSMVSLPKTPA
+2558 GSVANKVSLPKTT
-2572 PVATSAS
+2572 PVQASTPSAKAK
-2579 SKKSAPAKLKAAS
+2579 SKAKSAAAANVDLNSKL
-2592 GSTSS
+2592 
-2597 NNPSIPKIQ
+2597 KIQ

-2647 DISDLTGTVTDLSVL
+2647 DISDLTGMVTDLNTL
-2662 TNGHLNQDGT
+2662 TNGHLNSDGT
-2672 STTSASQPEDN
+2672 SANQPEDN

-2710 LNKTKEARRKY
+2710 LNKTKEARIKY
-2721 KEQMDNHSVL
+2721 KEQMDNHSIL
-2731 DTALKTAK
+2731 DSALKTAK

-2744 VNVSEMKNVSEQATK
+2744 VNVSEMKNVSEQAAK
-2759 KSVEHSKNINSVAE
+2759 KSVEHSKTINNVAE

-2794 KGKKEISTKD
+2794 KGKKEISSND
-2804 SKSTARDK
+2804 SKITARDK
-2812 VNYSNEFRTNPNLS
+2812 VNYSSEFRTNPKLS
-2826 ESPVNMRKGN
+2826 ESPVDMRKGN

>member
-6 KNIQKAMAMDND
+6 KNVQKAMAMDNE
-18 FDFDFDFDDEMDD
+18 FDFDFDFEEEMND
-31 ASFFGD
+31 ADFFGD
-37 GESMDFEKNKSNRSP
+37 GESVDFEKNKSNRSP
-52 ALDATADVA
+52 ALNATADIA
-61 KGISDAVI
+61 KGISDGII

-75 TILTKVLPKS
+75 TVLNKVLPKA
-85 YGEVFEEVSNAKDNL
+85 YGEVFDEVSNAKDNL

-119 NLLRKAIP
+119 SLLRKVIP
-127 AADRNGL
+127 IADRNGL
-134 TKLSSL
+134 TKVTNL
-140 LNKVAGEA
+140 LNKVAGSDD
-148 EDSYDNQQES
+148 DSYDSGEES
-158 IESKRDDSINKTL
+158 EETRRNNSINQTL
-171 GELFSLQTK
+171 GELFSLQSK
-180 VQQKQKAIDEKKELA
+180 VQQKQRVIDEKKELA

-251 HNQSTSNIT
+251 HNQSTSNVT

-279 MKNTEALKQ
+279 MKNTEAIKQ
-288 QAKQKFF
+288 QVKQKFF
-295 GGIFS
+295 GGISS
-300 SFLDRFTKNIGENIA
+300 SFMEKLTKNIGENIS
-315 QYVGTL
+315 QHVGTL
-321 NELTE
+321 SDLTE
-326 TLFPFLEDGMDSL
+326 SIFHMAETMLDNEADDMFSDGRSDTRKLSGLASDSL
-339 TEEDDGFGESKAR
+339 LSI
-352 RASSLASGSLLALAG
+352 AG
-367 DRIGKSLRKRM
+367 GKVGKFLRKNM
-378 KGNKYGDK
+378 KGTKYGDK
-386 ILEGGVKL
+386 ILKGGVAL

-406 KMLGN
+406 KALGSKEIEKFLIKYLGTRDKQADGSLSDKQSNTITDWMLG
-411 KAIEE
+411 A
-416 KLIKLFGSRTENFDG
+416 
-431 TRGEKES
+431 
-438 NGFVEFLLNGV
+438 V

-455 VDEASDKA
+455 VDEATDKA
-463 KAITVDNLNGYKDFN
+463 KAIHVDNLNGYKDFN
-478 TPEGQQRLTN
+478 TPEGQQRLAN
-488 KSVNVIIPGYLSRIL
+488 KSINVIIPGYLSRIL
-503 REITMLRT
+503 REITMIRT
-511 GAPAELLDYNHAT
+511 GSEVELLDYNHAS
-524 GSFQKSSVIQKDL
+524 GRFQKSSEMQKDL
-537 TVRAIGESA
+537 TVRALGTNA
-546 ANTFKNTGNDIL
+546 ANTYTSAGL
-558 TKLELHGRNKIGKLE
+558 GVMSKLDLHGYNKIGKLE
-573 YRNGFTKADADL
+573 YKNGFTKEDSNL
-585 VGQILISY
+585 IGQILISY
-593 SKSGNPLTPEL
+593 SKAGKPLTPEL
-604 LSNPDTFSTLL
+604 LSNPDTFATLL
-615 GEEKAKIIA
+615 GKEKAEIVAK
-624 NKFKELDKKDLDTG
+624 KFKELNRRDHEE
-638 SDEISNIN
+638 DEENFAEIADNIN
-646 STINNASKSL
+646 SATKGL
-656 EPNIKL
+656 EPDIDL
-662 INNLAATGQLDYLRR
+662 INNLSATGQLDYLKRSGVVTVDGR
-677 NGLVSLNGKIGYEKF
+677 IGYDSF
-692 MRGLSE
+692 MSNLNNLSGNDFRDVMRSYYTDQNDNKLAYRNSSRNAASAMAYQNSRTKSGFGNTVLGRTISDSY
-698 LSNDDFKSIKRNYYS
+698 LS
-713 DDDDNQLLFRN
+713 
-724 TKLDSNSALANTTQ
+724 
-738 RRAGAFGK
+738 GK
-746 SMFGQRIL
+746 
-754 NRYANG
+754 
-760 SYDPNRK
+760 YDPNRK
-767 LLPSP
+767 LLPY
-772 HGKNLPMS
+772 LPNNTDSMTVRE
-780 ISDLEEMGS
+780 LEKMGS
-789 FATGGYTGKSTSGN
+789 FASGGYTGKSTSGN

-813 KDEYVINQEDVK
+813 KDEYVINQEDVE
-825 KMGGPSAIQRFINMF
+825 KMGGPSAIQKFINMF
-840 RRTAEKSSDAFDS
+840 RRTAEKSSNAFDS

-883 LYLKVVVQKLD
+883 LYLKVAVQKLD

-933 GPPRPNESIEEQ
+933 GPPKPNESIEEQ

-962 WPFRTGMPAALG
+962 WPFRTGIPAAFG
-974 LGSSVVG
+974 IGSSIVG
-981 GAHDLFRD
+981 GGIDLFRD

-1079 TIVRAM
+1079 TVVKAM

-1121 KKHNLYGRVKEGYA
+1121 KKHNLYGRVKEGYT

-1188 QETGTPTII
+1188 QESGTPTII

-1204 KGLVDRFG
+1204 KGLVDKNG

-1317 KRIPLPAAAIAG
+1317 KRIPLPAGTLG

-1354 KAEDEKQAKR
+1354 QAEDEKQAKR

-1370 MIASLLPLGFGKGKK
+1370 MIASLLPFGFGKGKK
-1385 KGDKEGEEEESGG
+1385 KKDKDGEEEEESGG
-1398 LLSTLWDGA
+1398 FLSTLWDGA

-1419 LKGGGKAASAG
+1419 LKGGGKAAS
-1430 GKMAGGVLGKAAKFL
+1430 
-1445 PGKLGTAAKIGGAL
+1445 
-1459 VGGGKAVGTGAKAAG
+1459 VGGKAAG
-1474 GFLAKGGLA
+1474 GFLGKVASKIPGAGIVGKAAGGLFGGTKA
-1483 GKLMGGATKLGGKFL
+1483 GGLGSKLMGGATKLGGKFL

-1641 VMELFDVDKE
+1641 VMKLFDVDKE

-1772 KIEQG
+1772 KIEEG

-1882 LARLELMVK
+1882 LASLELMVK

-1999 LNTNKASTDADI
+1999 LNTNKASADADI

-2079 WNGDKSALDAAGDV
+2079 WNGDKSALEAAGDV

-2127 SWSAVKDTIIAAA
+2127 SWGAVKDTIIAAA

-2226 NNVQPGDAYLAHFL
+2226 SNVQPGDAYLAHFL

-2305 AGSMPSGGVNPNVAG
+2305 AGSMPAGDGTGFRGGISRDTQVKAQQSYAVARQAILNDNRL
-2320 KSTRY
+2320 T
-2325 DWANSGF
+2325 
-2332 SKNTM
+2332 
-2337 APDKE
+2337 
-2342 YMDKMRSFNLARKM
+2342 
-2356 VNENKSLSAAE
+2356 AAQKQQRISE
-2367 KQAAL
+2367 INQAA
-2372 VKINTEANE
+2372 
-2381 YGKQWATAN
+2381 
-2390 GVPENAG
+2390 
-2397 KPQGNGSTPWMAAA
+2397 
-2411 YKYLG
+2411 
-2416 LNEVSGD
+2416 
-2423 STVRQFHA
+2423 FHY
-2431 AVGLKAGGKTPWC
+2431 
-2444 ASFVS
+2444 SQ
-2449 YILESVGIRST
+2449 Y
-2460 KSAAAISYKNW
+2460 
-2471 GQPAV
+2471 
-2476 PGTYPYGAVV
+2476 
-2486 VIRFHN
+2486 
-2492 GNHVAFCLGE
+2492 
-2502 QGGKVRY
+2502 
-2509 IGGNQGGAKAGNNGG
+2509 
-2524 AVTES
+2524 
-2529 SCTKNMVIAVRLPPG
+2529 G
-2544 YNGSAKAPAGASYN
+2544 YNGSKTDNGNDITGFSGPNPLANANVKITPNSRMGKAIAWMAKNCG
-2558 GSVNSMVSLPKTPA
+2558 
-2572 PVATSAS
+2572 ATSKHRCAAYVAS
-2579 SKKSAPAKLKAAS
+2579 ALIAGGFKVNRQQSAYMYHRNGELARLGFKLVGQTTQAGISSISKVGDVIVWDRCPSSPVHGHIAINVGTRVHPKGYCSDFFHGTGVYGRPGAVYVYRHPENANGEVISVSGNGNFAVPQQVANNKPQNIEGKETGDSQAKKPKPQPMPKQNTVSKSTL
-2592 GSTSS
+2592 GGV
-2597 NNPSIPKIQ
+2597 PKIQ

-2647 DISDLTGTVTDLSVL
+2647 DISDLTGVVTDLSVL

-2794 KGKKEISTKD
+2794 KGKKEISAKD
-2804 SKSTARDK
+2804 SKTTARDR

>member
-52 ALDATADVA
+52 ALNATADVA

-158 IESKRDDSINKTL
+158 IESKRDNSINQTL

-295 GGIFS
+295 GGISS

-315 QYVGTL
+315 QHVGTL
-321 NELTE
+321 NDLTE

-339 TEEDDGFGESKAR
+339 AEEDDGFGESKAR

-378 KGNKYGDK
+378 RGNKYGDK

-394 NRFKNNMGPELS
+394 NRFKNNIGPELS

-411 KAIEE
+411 KKIEE

-431 TRGEKES
+431 TRGDKES

-503 REITMLRT
+503 REVTMLRT

-537 TVRAIGESA
+537 SLRAIGESA
-546 ANTFKNTGNDIL
+546 ANTFKNAGNDIL

-692 MRGLSE
+692 MSGLSE

-713 DDDDNQLLFRN
+713 DDNDNQFLFRN

-754 NRYANG
+754 SRYADG

-772 HGKNLPMS
+772 QGRNLPMS

-825 KMGGPSAIQRFINMF
+825 KMGGPSAIERFINMF

-853 IKNTLNTQIGGNK
+853 IKNTLNSQIGGDK
-866 EGKSNLEIIAD
+866 KGKSNLEIIAD

-883 LYLKVVVQKLD
+883 LYLKVAVQKLD

-933 GPPRPNESIEEQ
+933 GPPRPNESIEDQ

-962 WPFRTGMPAALG
+962 WPFRTGIPAALG
-974 LGSSVVG
+974 LGSNVVG
-981 GAHDLFRD
+981 GALDLFRD

-1032 MGKYRT
+1032 MGKYHT

-1079 TIVRAM
+1079 TIVKAM

-1188 QETGTPTII
+1188 QESGTPTII

-1204 KGLVDRFG
+1204 KGLVDKFG

-1226 STMAGNLVSKTV
+1226 STMAGTLVSKTV
-1238 NLGVKTA
+1238 NLGVKTV
-1245 VGAFK
+1245 VGGFK

-1317 KRIPLPAAAIAG
+1317 RRIPLPAAAIAG

-1370 MIASLLPLGFGKGKK
+1370 MIASLLPFGFGKGKK
-1385 KGDKEGEEEESGG
+1385 KGEKEGEEEEESGG
-1398 LLSTLWDGA
+1398 FLSTLWDGA

-1601 PDEDEKKAKIV
+1601 PDEDEKKAKII

-1627 GQISIDESKIDIEE
+1627 GQISIDESKLDIED

-1651 DKEHTANWMY
+1651 DQEHTANWMY

-1772 KIEQG
+1772 KIEAG
-1777 LDKSKAKDIGKMGV
+1777 LDKSKAKDIGTMGV
-1791 GVAAAAAGGAL
+1791 GVAAAAAGGGL
-1802 AASAT
+1802 AAEAVK
-1807 ESKPV
+1807 SKPV

-1821 FSLLA
+1821 FGLLA
-1826 AVPGIGI
+1826 AIPGIGI

-1846 DTAEDTPKESGYDPF
+1846 DTAETAPTQQEGYDPF

-1999 LNTNKASTDADI
+1999 LNTNKASADADI

-2018 ESKGSSEGKIKAIEE
+2018 ESKGSSEGKIKAIEQ
-2033 ANKSTVMGQLSSA
+2033 ANESSTIGSNTKNFLKSTPIGMLVNGISNLIPDSVK
-2046 MDKVKDYGSNL
+2046 DKVSEISNNVAGYASDAAQEVEGFANRVIGNLTGSNDEK
-2057 WNTFKNTTAN
+2057 FKKVMQAAAN
-2067 AWDSIKQNVSAW
+2067 AGDPHPAVVAAQWAIESGWGAKESGKNNFFGIKARPGQPGTVRRTREVINGRTVYINDRFADYNTLEEGIAARVAFTKQNKRYERSGYFSARTPYE
-2079 WNGDKSALDAAGDV
+2079 AA
-2093 ASNLAN
+2093 
-2099 GTMANIQALTGDGAG
+2099 QALQRG
-2114 GSLANVPQPTGSG
+2114 GYATDPNYANSLAAVIKGRKIDPMRPVVIKPTGSVSDG
-2127 SWSAVKDTIIAAA
+2127 TGFSGGISKDTQVKAQQSYAVARQAILN
-2140 KVVGVDPGLLAGMAA
+2140 DNRLTAA
-2155 QESGFQPGIRAK
+2155 Q
-2167 GSSATGLFQ
+2167 
-2176 FLDGTWKQMLK
+2176 KQQRISEINQAAFHYS
-2187 QYGPKYNIP
+2187 QYGYNSSK
-2196 AGTPATNGAA
+2196 TDNGNDITGMSGPNPMA
-2206 NAILGAQYVKDNI
+2206 NANVKITPNSRMGKAIAWMAKNCGATSKHRCAAYVASALIAGGFKVNRQQSAYMYHRNGELARLGFKLVGQTT
-2219 EALRKVS
+2219 
-2226 NNVQPGDAYLAHFL
+2226 
-2240 GLGGARKA
+2240 
-2248 LQAGDNA
+2248 QAGISSISKVGDVIVWD
-2255 SFASL
+2255 
-2260 FPQAARANP
+2260 RCP
-2269 SYSGTI
+2269 SSPVHGHI
-2275 GQVRAQLTNNMF
+2275 AINV
-2287 AKHRSFGVDVPIG
+2287 
-2300 GTNTT
+2300 GTNVHPKGYCSDFFHGT
-2305 AGSMPSGGVNPNVAG
+2305 GV
-2320 KSTRY
+2320 
-2325 DWANSGF
+2325 
-2332 SKNTM
+2332 
-2337 APDKE
+2337 
-2342 YMDKMRSFNLARKM
+2342 
-2356 VNENKSLSAAE
+2356 
-2367 KQAAL
+2367 
-2372 VKINTEANE
+2372 
-2381 YGKQWATAN
+2381 YGRPGA
-2390 GVPENAG
+2390 VYVYRHPENANG
-2397 KPQGNGSTPWMAAA
+2397 EVISVSGNGAGFAVPPTVANNKPQNIDGKET
-2411 YKYLG
+2411 
-2416 LNEVSGD
+2416 GD
-2423 STVRQFHA
+2423 SQAKKPKPKPMPKQTTVSKFT
-2431 AVGLKAGGKTPWC
+2431 LGG
-2444 ASFVS
+2444 V
-2449 YILESVGIRST
+2449 
-2460 KSAAAISYKNW
+2460 
-2471 GQPAV
+2471 
-2476 PGTYPYGAVV
+2476 
-2486 VIRFHN
+2486 
-2492 GNHVAFCLGE
+2492 
-2502 QGGKVRY
+2502 
-2509 IGGNQGGAKAGNNGG
+2509 
-2524 AVTES
+2524 
-2529 SCTKNMVIAVRLPPG
+2529 
-2544 YNGSAKAPAGASYN
+2544 
-2558 GSVNSMVSLPKTPA
+2558 
-2572 PVATSAS
+2572 
-2579 SKKSAPAKLKAAS
+2579 
-2592 GSTSS
+2592 
-2597 NNPSIPKIQ
+2597 PKIQ
-2606 TGSKSTG
+2606 TGSTSTG
-2613 DLKGLDAKTSLKN
+2613 DLGGLDAKTSLKN

-2632 SGENEVH
+2632 SGKNEVH

-2647 DISDLTGTVTDLSVL
+2647 DISDLTGTVTDLSIL
-2662 TNGHLNQDGT
+2662 TNGHLNQDG
-2672 STTSASQPEDN
+2672 TSASQPEDN
-2683 VAKLQASIRNILKH
+2683 VAKLQSSIRNILKH

-2794 KGKKEISTKD
+2794 KGKKEISSKD
-2804 SKSTARDK
+2804 SKTTARDK
-2812 VNYSNEFRTNPNLS
+2812 VNYSSEFRTNPNLS

>member
-6 KNIQKAMAMDND
+6 KNIQKAMAMDNE
-18 FDFDFDFDDEMDD
+18 FDFDFDFEKEMNDGD
-31 ASFFGD
+31 FFD
-37 GESMDFEKNKSNRSP
+37 SGESMDFEKNKSNRSP
-52 ALDATADVA
+52 ALNATADVA

-119 NLLRKAIP
+119 NLLRKVIP
-127 AADRNGL
+127 ISERNGL
-134 TKLSSL
+134 TKVTNL
-140 LNKVAGEA
+140 LNKVAGSDD
-148 EDSYDNQQES
+148 DSYDSGEDSEEN
-158 IESKRDDSINKTL
+158 RRNNSINQTL

-180 VQQKQKAIDEKKELA
+180 VQQKQRVIDEKKELA
-195 KDAIETTRFEGQY
+195 KDAVETTRFEGQY

-251 HNQSTSNIT
+251 HNQSTSNVT

-288 QAKQKFF
+288 QVKQKFYGNIYSGF
-295 GGIFS
+295 MEK
-300 SFLDRFTKNIGENIA
+300 LTKNIGENIT
-315 QYVGTL
+315 QHVGTFSDL
-321 NELTE
+321 FESIFPMAEAMLDNEADDM
-326 TLFPFLEDGMDSL
+326 F
-339 TEEDDGFGESKAR
+339 DDGRSDTRKLSG
-352 RASSLASGSLLALAG
+352 LASGSLLSIAG
-367 DRIGKSLRKRM
+367 GKVGKFLRKNM
-378 KGNKYGDK
+378 KGTKYGDK
-386 ILEGGVKL
+386 ILKGGVAL

-406 KMLGN
+406 KMLGS
-411 KAIEE
+411 KEIE
-416 KLIKLFGSRTENFDG
+416 KFLINYLG
-431 TRGEKES
+431 TRDKQADGSLGDKQS
-438 NGFVEFLLNGV
+438 NTITDWILGAV

-455 VDEASDKA
+455 VDEATDKA
-463 KAITVDNLNGYKDFN
+463 KAIHVDNLNGYKDFN

-488 KSVNVIIPGYLSRIL
+488 KTVNVIIPGYLSRIL
-503 REITMLRT
+503 REITMIRT
-511 GAPAELLDYNHAT
+511 GSPAELLDYNHAS
-524 GSFQKSSVIQKDL
+524 GRFQKSSEMQKDL
-537 TVRAIGESA
+537 TVRALGTNA
-546 ANTFKNTGNDIL
+546 ANTYTSAGL
-558 TKLELHGRNKIGKLE
+558 GVMGKLDLHGYNKIGKLE
-573 YRNGFTKADADL
+573 YKNGFTKEDSNL
-585 VGQILISY
+585 IGQILISY
-593 SKSGNPLTPEL
+593 SKAGKPLTPEL
-604 LSNPDTFSTLL
+604 LSNPDTFATLL
-615 GEEKAKIIA
+615 GKEKAEIVAK
-624 NKFKELDKKDLDTG
+624 KFKELNRRDHEE
-638 SDEISNIN
+638 DEENFAEIADNIN
-646 STINNASKSL
+646 SATKGL
-656 EPNIKL
+656 EPDIDL
-662 INNLAATGQLDYLRR
+662 INNLSATGQLDYLKRSGVVTVDGR
-677 NGLVSLNGKIGYEKF
+677 IGYDSF
-692 MRGLSE
+692 MSNLNNLSG
-698 LSNDDFKSIKRNYYS
+698 NDFRDVMRSYYTDQNDNKLAYRNS
-713 DDDDNQLLFRN
+713 SKNAA
-724 TKLDSNSALANTTQ
+724 SALAYQNSRTKSGFGNTVLGRTISDSYLSG
-738 RRAGAFGK
+738 R
-746 SMFGQRIL
+746 
-754 NRYANG
+754 
-760 SYDPNRK
+760 YDPNRK
-767 LLPSP
+767 LLPY
-772 HGKNLPMS
+772 LPNNTDSMTVRE
-780 ISDLEEMGS
+780 LEKMGS
-789 FATGGYTGKSTSGN
+789 FASGGYTGKSTSGN

-813 KDEYVINQEDVK
+813 KDEYVINQEDVE
-825 KMGGPSAIQRFINMF
+825 KMGGPSAIQKFINMF
-840 RRTAEKSSDAFDS
+840 RRTAEKSTDAFDS
-853 IKNTLNTQIGGNK
+853 IKNTLNSQIGSNK

-877 NTTLTN
+877 NTMLTN
-883 LYLKVVVQKLD
+883 LYLKVAVQKLD

-901 SDKVENSDPTTQ
+901 SDKVESSDPTTQ

-933 GPPRPNESIEEQ
+933 GPPKPNETIEEQ

-962 WPFRTGMPAALG
+962 WPFRTGIPAAFG
-974 LGSSVVG
+974 IGSSIIG
-981 GAHDLFRD
+981 GGIDLFKD
-989 NKDKYMKNVQDFYND
+989 NKDKYVKNVQDFYND

-1079 TIVRAM
+1079 TVVKAM

-1121 KKHNLYGRVKEGYA
+1121 KKHNLYGKAKEGYT

-1188 QETGTPTII
+1188 QESGTPTII

-1204 KGLVDRFG
+1204 KGLVDKYG
-1212 NKIGTMGK
+1212 NKIGTTGK

-1226 STMAGNLVSKTV
+1226 SNMAGNLVSKGV
-1238 NLGVKTA
+1238 NLGVKTV

-1317 KRIPLPAAAIAG
+1317 KRIPLPAGTLG

-1370 MIASLLPLGFGKGKK
+1370 MIASLLPFGFGKGKK
-1385 KGDKEGEEEESGG
+1385 KKDKDGEEEEEGG
-1398 LLSTLWDGA
+1398 FLSTLWDGA

-1419 LKGGGKAASAG
+1419 LKGGSKAASAG
-1430 GKMAGGVLGKAAKFL
+1430 GK
-1445 PGKLGTAAKIGGAL
+1445 
-1459 VGGGKAVGTGAKAAG
+1459 AAG
-1474 GFLAKGGLA
+1474 GFLGKVASKIPGAGIVGKAAGGLLPKGGLA
-1483 GKLMGGATKLGGKFL
+1483 GKLMGGSAKLGGKLL

-1601 PDEDEKKAKIV
+1601 PDEDEKKAKII
-1612 LKFENMLDEAVRYVN
+1612 LKFENMLDEAVRFVN

-1641 VMELFDVDKE
+1641 VMELFEVDKE

-1684 NSAEDAYD
+1684 YSAEDAYD

-1727 GDQAISFIDNILAKI
+1727 GEQAISFIDNILAKI

-1757 ANGLQEQSKKDAETA
+1757 DNGLQEQAKKDAETA
-1772 KIEQG
+1772 KIEAG
-1777 LDKSKAKDIGKMGV
+1777 LDKSKAKDIGTMGV
-1791 GVAAAAAGGAL
+1791 GVTAAGAAGAL

-1807 ESKPV
+1807 KSKPV
-1812 TDFIKGAGK
+1812 TDFVKGAGK
-1821 FSLLA
+1821 FSLLVA
-1826 AVPGIGI
+1826 IPGIGI
-1833 ITGLAGTFGLFES
+1833 ITGLASSFGLFES
-1846 DTAEDTPKESGYDPF
+1846 DTIENTPTENGYDPF
-1861 NAIRYKTYGLSSLSE
+1861 NAIRYKTYGLTSLSE

-1882 LARLELMVK
+1882 LTRLELMVK
-1891 ENVTISQ
+1891 EGVTISQ

-1910 VIKACGLFGID
+1910 VVKSCGLFGID

-1929 RLTMYIGGR
+1929 RLTVYLGAR
-1938 FLPAFLNL
+1938 FIPAFLNL
-1946 MNGVRSVLNTTDI
+1946 MNGLRSVLNSNDI

-1981 GKYGSVWSC
+1981 GKQGSVWSC

-1999 LNTNKASTDADI
+1999 LNTNKASADPDI

-2018 ESKGSSEGKIKAIEE
+2018 ESKGSSEGKIKAIEQ
-2033 ANKSTVMGQLSSA
+2033 ANESTTMGQLSSA

-2057 WNTFKNTTAN
+2057 WNTFKNTAGN
-2067 AWDSIKQNVSAW
+2067 AWDNIKQNVMDV
-2079 WNGDKSALDAAGDV
+2079 WNGDKNVFDAATDV
-2093 ASNLAN
+2093 ASNLAY

-2127 SWSAVKDTIIAAA
+2127 SWGAVRDTIIAAA

-2219 EALRKVS
+2219 EALRKVT

-2248 LQAGDNA
+2248 LKAGDNA

-2260 FPQAARANP
+2260 FPEAARANP
-2269 SYSGTI
+2269 AYSGTI

-2300 GTNTT
+2300 GTNTS
-2305 AGSMPSGGVNPNVAG
+2305 AGSMPSGGVDPNIAG

-2332 SKNTM
+2332 SKSTM
-2337 APDKE
+2337 APNKE
-2342 YMDKMRSFNLARKM
+2342 YLDKMKSYDAARKM
-2356 VNENKSLSAAE
+2356 INQSTTMTAAQ

-2372 VKINTEANE
+2372 VKINNDANE

-2397 KPQGNGSTPWMAAA
+2397 KPQGNGSTPWMDAA

-2431 AVGLKAGGKTPWC
+2431 VCGLKAGGKTPWC

-2460 KSAAAISYKNW
+2460 KNAAAISYKNW
-2471 GQPAV
+2471 GQPAI
-2476 PGTYPYGAVV
+2476 PGTYPYGAVL

-2502 QGGKVRY
+2502 SGGKVRY
-2509 IGGNQGGAKAGNNGG
+2509 IGGNQGGARAGNNGG

-2544 YNGSAKAPAGASYN
+2544 YNGSAKAPASTSYN
-2558 GSVNSMVSLPKTPA
+2558 GSVANKVSLPKTT
-2572 PVATSAS
+2572 PVQASTPSAKAK
-2579 SKKSAPAKLKAAS
+2579 SKAKSAAAANVDLNSKL
-2592 GSTSS
+2592 
-2597 NNPSIPKIQ
+2597 KIQ

-2647 DISDLTGTVTDLSVL
+2647 DISDLTGMVTDLNTL
-2662 TNGHLNQDGT
+2662 TNGHLNSDGT
-2672 STTSASQPEDN
+2672 SANQPEDN

-2710 LNKTKEARRKY
+2710 LNKTKEARIKY
-2721 KEQMDNHSVL
+2721 KEQMDNHSIL
-2731 DTALKTAK
+2731 DSALKTAK

-2744 VNVSEMKNVSEQATK
+2744 VNVSEMKNVSEQAAK
-2759 KSVEHSKNINSVAE
+2759 KSVEHSKTINNVAE

-2794 KGKKEISTKD
+2794 KGKKEISSND

-2812 VNYSNEFRTNPNLS
+2812 VNYSSEFRTNPKLS
-2826 ESPVNMRKGN
+2826 ESPVDMRKGN

>member
-52 ALDATADVA
+52 ALNATADVA

-119 NLLRKAIP
+119 NFLRKAIP

-158 IESKRDDSINKTL
+158 IESKRDDSINQTL

-251 HNQSTSNIT
+251 HNQSTSNVT

-295 GGIFS
+295 GGISS

-315 QYVGTL
+315 QHVGTL
-321 NELTE
+321 NDLTE

-339 TEEDDGFGESKAR
+339 AEEDDGFGESKAR

-378 KGNKYGDK
+378 RGNKYGDK

-537 TVRAIGESA
+537 SLRAIGESA

-638 SDEISNIN
+638 SDEISSIN

-713 DDDDNQLLFRN
+713 DDDDNQFLFRN
-724 TKLDSNSALANTTQ
+724 TKLDSNAALANTTQ

-789 FATGGYTGKSTSGN
+789 FASGGYTGKSTSGN

-813 KDEYVINQEDVK
+813 KDEYVINQEDVE
-825 KMGGPSAIQRFINMF
+825 KMGGPSAIERFINMF
-840 RRTAEKSSDAFDS
+840 RRTAEKSSNAFDS

-933 GPPRPNESIEEQ
+933 GPPKPNESIEEQ

-974 LGSSVVG
+974 IGSSVVG
-981 GAHDLFRD
+981 GALDLFRD

-1079 TIVRAM
+1079 TVVKAM

-1188 QETGTPTII
+1188 QESGTPTII

-1204 KGLVDRFG
+1204 KGLVDKNG
-1212 NKIGTMGK
+1212 NKIGTLGGR
-1220 LVAKKL
+1220 VAKKL

-1238 NLGVKTA
+1238 NLGVKTV

-1317 KRIPLPAAAIAG
+1317 KRIPLPAGTLG
-1329 DVDGDGL
+1329 DIDGDGL

-1370 MIASLLPLGFGKGKK
+1370 MIASLLPFGFGKGKK

-1419 LKGGGKAASAG
+1419 LKGGGKAAS
-1430 GKMAGGVLGKAAKFL
+1430 
-1445 PGKLGTAAKIGGAL
+1445 
-1459 VGGGKAVGTGAKAAG
+1459 VGGKAAG
-1474 GFLAKGGLA
+1474 GFLGKVASKIPGAGIVGKAAGGLFGGTKA
-1483 GKLMGGATKLGGKFL
+1483 GGLGSKLMGGATKLGGKFL

-1601 PDEDEKKAKIV
+1601 PDEDEKKAKII

-1627 GQISIDESKIDIEE
+1627 GQISIDESKLDIED
-1641 VMELFDVDKE
+1641 VMELFDVDEE

-1772 KIEQG
+1772 KIEEG

-1882 LARLELMVK
+1882 LARLELTVK

-1999 LNTNKASTDADI
+1999 LNTNKASADADI

-2079 WNGDKSALDAAGDV
+2079 WNGDKSALDAATDV

-2127 SWSAVKDTIIAAA
+2127 SWGAVKDTIIAAA

-2219 EALRKVS
+2219 EALRKVT

-2397 KPQGNGSTPWMAAA
+2397 KPQGNGSTPWMSAA

-2544 YNGSAKAPAGASYN
+2544 YNGSAKAPASASYN

-2572 PVATSAS
+2572 PVATSG
-2579 SKKSAPAKLKAAS
+2579 KKSATAKLKAAS
-2592 GSTSS
+2592 GSTNS

-2647 DISDLTGTVTDLSVL
+2647 DISDLTGTVTDLSIL

-2672 STTSASQPEDN
+2672 SANQPEDN
-2683 VAKLQASIRNILKH
+2683 VAKLQSSIRNILKH

-2794 KGKKEISTKD
+2794 KGKKEISAKD
-2804 SKSTARDK
+2804 SKITARDK

>member
-6 KNIQKAMAMDND
+6 KNIQKAMAMDNE
-18 FDFDFDFDDEMDD
+18 FDFDFDFEKEMND
-31 ASFFGD
+31 ADFFGG

-52 ALDATADVA
+52 ALNATAEVA
-61 KGISDAVI
+61 KGISDGII

-75 TILTKVLPKS
+75 TVLNKVLPKA
-85 YGEVFEEVSNAKDNL
+85 YGEVFDEVSNAKDNL

-119 NLLRKAIP
+119 SLLRKVIP
-127 AADRNGL
+127 IADRNGL
-134 TKLSSL
+134 TKVTNL
-140 LNKVAGEA
+140 LNKVAGSDD
-148 EDSYDNQQES
+148 DSYDSGEEDEETRRNN
-158 IESKRDDSINKTL
+158 SINQTL
-171 GELFSLQTK
+171 GELFSLQSK
-180 VQQKQKAIDEKKELA
+180 VQQKQRAIDEKKELA
-195 KDAIETTRFEGQY
+195 KDAVETTRFEGQY

-251 HNQSTSNIT
+251 HNQSTSNVT

-279 MKNTEALKQ
+279 MKNTEAIKQ
-288 QAKQKFF
+288 QVKQKFF
-295 GGIFS
+295 GGISS
-300 SFLDRFTKNIGENIA
+300 SFMEKLTKNIGENIA
-315 QYVGTL
+315 QHVGTL
-321 NELTE
+321 SDLTE
-326 TLFPFLEDGMDSL
+326 AIFPMAETMLDNEADDMF
-339 TEEDDGFGESKAR
+339 DDGRSDTRKLAGA
-352 RASSLASGSLLALAG
+352 ASGSLLSLVG
-367 DRIGKSLRKRM
+367 GRIGKSLRKHM
-378 KGNKYGDK
+378 KGTKYGDK
-386 ILEGGVKL
+386 ILKGGVAL

-406 KMLGN
+406 KMLGS
-411 KAIEE
+411 KEIE
-416 KLIKLFGSRTENFDG
+416 KFLVKYLG
-431 TRGEKES
+431 TRDKQADGSLGDKQS
-438 NGFVEFLLNGV
+438 NTITDWMLGAV

-455 VDEASDKA
+455 VDEATDKA
-463 KAITVDNLNGYKDFN
+463 KAIHVDNLNGYKDFN
-478 TPEGQQRLTN
+478 TPEGQQRLMN

-511 GAPAELLDYNHAT
+511 GSPAELLDYNHAS
-524 GSFQKSSVIQKDL
+524 GRFQKSSEMQKDL
-537 TVRAIGESA
+537 TVRALGASA
-546 ANTFKNTGNDIL
+546 ANTYSSAGLNVMG
-558 TKLELHGRNKIGKLE
+558 KLDLHGYNKIGKLE
-573 YRNGFTKADADL
+573 YKNGFTKEDSNL
-585 VGQILISY
+585 IGQILISY
-593 SKSGNPLTPEL
+593 SKSGKPLTPEL
-604 LSNPDTFSTLL
+604 LSNPDTFATLL
-615 GEEKAKIIA
+615 GKEKAEIVAK
-624 NKFKELDKKDLDTG
+624 KFKELNRRDHEE
-638 SDEISNIN
+638 DEENFAEIADSIN
-646 STINNASKSL
+646 SATRGL
-656 EPNIKL
+656 EPDIDL
-662 INNLAATGQLDYLRR
+662 INNLSATGQLDYLKRS
-677 NGLVSLNGKIGYEKF
+677 GVVTVDGKIGYNSF
-692 MRGLSE
+692 M
-698 LSNDDFKSIKRNYYS
+698 SNLNKMSRDDFRNVMRDYYT
-713 DDDDNQLLFRN
+713 DEYDNKLAYRN
-724 TKLDSNSALANTTQ
+724 SGHNAASALAYQNNRTRSGFGNTALGRTISDSYLSG
-738 RRAGAFGK
+738 R
-746 SMFGQRIL
+746 
-754 NRYANG
+754 
-760 SYDPNRK
+760 YDPNRK
-767 LLPSP
+767 LLPY
-772 HGKNLPMS
+772 LPNNTDSMTVRE
-780 ISDLEEMGS
+780 LEKMGS
-789 FATGGYTGKSTSGN
+789 FASGGYTGKSTSGN

-813 KDEYVINQEDVK
+813 KDEYVINQEDVE
-825 KMGGPSAIQRFINMF
+825 KMGGPSAIQKFINMF
-840 RRTAEKSSDAFDS
+840 RRTAEKSTDAFDS
-853 IKNTLNTQIGGNK
+853 IKNTLNSQIGSNK

-877 NTTLTN
+877 NTMLTN
-883 LYLKVVVQKLD
+883 LYLKVAVQKLD

-901 SDKVENSDPTTQ
+901 SDKVESSDPTTQ

-933 GPPRPNESIEEQ
+933 GPPKPNESIEDQ

-962 WPFRTGMPAALG
+962 WPFRTGIPAAFG
-974 LGSSVVG
+974 VGASVVG
-981 GAHDLFRD
+981 GAIDLFRD

-1011 KFMDVYKQGTPEP
+1011 KFMDVYRQGTPEP

-1079 TIVRAM
+1079 TVVKAM

-1121 KKHNLYGRVKEGYA
+1121 KKHNLYGRVKEGYG

-1167 ANDYVTDARKMIG
+1167 TNDYVTDARKMVG
-1180 PIYDVRQM
+1180 PIYDIRQM

-1204 KGLVDRFG
+1204 KGLVDKNG

-1226 STMAGNLVSKTV
+1226 SNMAGTLVSKGV
-1238 NLGVKTA
+1238 NLGVKTV
-1245 VGAFK
+1245 VGGFK

-1317 KRIPLPAAAIAG
+1317 KRIPLPAGTLG

-1370 MIASLLPLGFGKGKK
+1370 MIASLLPFGFGKGKK
-1385 KGDKEGEEEESGG
+1385 KSEKEGEEEESGG

-1419 LKGGGKAASAG
+1419 LKGGGKAAS
-1430 GKMAGGVLGKAAKFL
+1430 
-1445 PGKLGTAAKIGGAL
+1445 
-1459 VGGGKAVGTGAKAAG
+1459 VGGKAAG
-1474 GFLAKGGLA
+1474 GFLGKVASKIPGAGIIGKAAGGLFGGTKAGGIA
-1483 GKLMGGATKLGGKFL
+1483 GKLMGGSAKLGGKLL

-1612 LKFENMLDEAVRYVN
+1612 LKFENMLDEAVRFVN

-1641 VMELFDVDKE
+1641 VMELFEVDKE

-1684 NSAEDAYD
+1684 YSAEDAYD

-1715 QSPFKDAAINSS
+1715 QSPFKDAAVNSS

-1772 KIEQG
+1772 KIEAG
-1777 LDKSKAKDIGKMGV
+1777 LDKSKAKDIGTMGV

-1821 FSLLA
+1821 FSLFA

-1833 ITGLAGTFGLFES
+1833 ITGLASSFGLFES
-1846 DTAEDTPKESGYDPF
+1846 DSAETAPTQQEGYDPF

-1971 AIATTMMNSE
+1971 AIATTMINSE

-1999 LNTNKASTDADI
+1999 LNTNKSSTDPDI

-2018 ESKGSSEGKIKAIEE
+2018 ESKGSSEGKIKAIEQ
-2033 ANKSTVMGQLSSA
+2033 ANESSTIGSITKNLLKATPIGMLVNGISNLIPDSVKNKVSEMGNNIAGYASDAVQEVEGFANRVIGNLT
-2046 MDKVKDYGSNL
+2046 GSNDEK
-2057 WNTFKNTTAN
+2057 FKKVMQAAAN
-2067 AWDSIKQNVSAW
+2067 AGDPHPAVVAAQWAIESGWGAKESGKNNFFGIKARPGQPGTVRRTREVINGRTVYINDKFADYNTLEEGIAARVAFTKQNKRYERSGYFTARTPYE
-2079 WNGDKSALDAAGDV
+2079 AA
-2093 ASNLAN
+2093 
-2099 GTMANIQALTGDGAG
+2099 QALQRG
-2114 GSLANVPQPTGSG
+2114 GYATDPNYANSLAAVIKGRKIDPMRPVIIKPTGSIDDG
-2127 SWSAVKDTIIAAA
+2127 TGFRGGISRDIQVKAQQSYAVARQAIMNDNRLT
-2140 KVVGVDPGLLAGMAA
+2140 AA
-2155 QESGFQPGIRAK
+2155 Q
-2167 GSSATGLFQ
+2167 
-2176 FLDGTWKQMLK
+2176 KQ
-2187 QYGPKYNIP
+2187 QRISEIN
-2196 AGTPATNGAA
+2196 
-2206 NAILGAQYVKDNI
+2206 
-2219 EALRKVS
+2219 
-2226 NNVQPGDAYLAHFL
+2226 
-2240 GLGGARKA
+2240 
-2248 LQAGDNA
+2248 
-2255 SFASL
+2255 
-2260 FPQAARANP
+2260 QAAFH
-2269 SYSGTI
+2269 YS
-2275 GQVRAQLTNNMF
+2275 Q
-2287 AKHRSFGVDVPIG
+2287 
-2300 GTNTT
+2300 
-2305 AGSMPSGGVNPNVAG
+2305 
-2320 KSTRY
+2320 Y
-2325 DWANSGF
+2325 
-2332 SKNTM
+2332 
-2337 APDKE
+2337 
-2342 YMDKMRSFNLARKM
+2342 
-2356 VNENKSLSAAE
+2356 
-2367 KQAAL
+2367 
-2372 VKINTEANE
+2372 
-2381 YGKQWATAN
+2381 
-2390 GVPENAG
+2390 
-2397 KPQGNGSTPWMAAA
+2397 
-2411 YKYLG
+2411 
-2416 LNEVSGD
+2416 
-2423 STVRQFHA
+2423 
-2431 AVGLKAGGKTPWC
+2431 
-2444 ASFVS
+2444 
-2449 YILESVGIRST
+2449 
-2460 KSAAAISYKNW
+2460 
-2471 GQPAV
+2471 
-2476 PGTYPYGAVV
+2476 
-2486 VIRFHN
+2486 
-2492 GNHVAFCLGE
+2492 
-2502 QGGKVRY
+2502 
-2509 IGGNQGGAKAGNNGG
+2509 
-2524 AVTES
+2524 
-2529 SCTKNMVIAVRLPPG
+2529 G
-2544 YNGSAKAPAGASYN
+2544 YNGSKTDGGNDITGMSGPNPLANANVKITPNSRMGKAIAWMVKNCGARSKHRCASYVASALIAGGFKVNRQASAYMYHRN
-2558 GSVNSMVSLPKTPA
+2558 GELARLGFKLVAQTTQSGISSVSKVGDVIVWDRCPSSPVHGHIAINVGTKVHPKGYCSDFFHGTGVYGRPGAVYVYRHPENANGEVISVSGNGANFAVPPQVANNKPENIDGKETGDSQAKKPKPMAKPTTSKSTGTKGLNSSLK
-2572 PVATSAS
+2572 V
-2579 SKKSAPAKLKAAS
+2579 
-2592 GSTSS
+2592 
-2597 NNPSIPKIQ
+2597 Q

-2647 DISDLTGTVTDLSVL
+2647 DISDLTGMVTDLSTL
-2662 TNGHLNQDGT
+2662 TNGHLNSDGT
-2672 STTSASQPEDN
+2672 SANQPEDN
-2683 VAKLQASIRNILKH
+2683 VAKLQSSIRNILKH

-2739 AELDK
+2739 VELDK
-2744 VNVSEMKNVSEQATK
+2744 VNASEMKNVSEQATK
-2759 KSVEHSKNINSVAE
+2759 KSVEHSKNINNVAE

-2794 KGKKEISTKD
+2794 KGKKEISSKD
-2804 SKSTARDK
+2804 SKTAARDK
-2812 VNYSNEFRTNPNLS
+2812 VNYSSEFRTNPNLA

>member
-6 KNIQKAMAMDND
+6 KNIQKAMAMDNE
-18 FDFDFDFDDEMDD
+18 FDFDFDFEKEMND
-31 ASFFGD
+31 ADFFGG

-52 ALDATADVA
+52 ALNATAEVA
-61 KGISDAVI
+61 KGISDGII

-75 TILTKVLPKS
+75 TVLNKVLPKA
-85 YGEVFEEVSNAKDNL
+85 YGEVFDEVSNAKDNL

-119 NLLRKAIP
+119 SLLRKVIP
-127 AADRNGL
+127 IADRNGL
-134 TKLSSL
+134 TKVTNL
-140 LNKVAGEA
+140 LNKVAGSDD
-148 EDSYDNQQES
+148 DSYDSGEES
-158 IESKRDDSINKTL
+158 EETRRNNSINQTL
-171 GELFSLQTK
+171 GELFSLQSK
-180 VQQKQKAIDEKKELA
+180 VQQKQRAIDEKKELA
-195 KDAIETTRFEGQY
+195 KDAVETTRFEGQY

-251 HNQSTSNIT
+251 HNQSTSNVT

-279 MKNTEALKQ
+279 MKNTEAIKQ
-288 QAKQKFF
+288 QVKQKFF
-295 GGIFS
+295 GGISS
-300 SFLDRFTKNIGENIA
+300 SFMEKLTKNIGENIA
-315 QYVGTL
+315 QHVGTL
-321 NELTE
+321 SDLTE
-326 TLFPFLEDGMDSL
+326 AIFPMAETMLDNEADDMF
-339 TEEDDGFGESKAR
+339 DDGRSDTRKLAGA
-352 RASSLASGSLLALAG
+352 ASGSLLSLVG
-367 DRIGKSLRKRM
+367 GRIGKSLRKHM
-378 KGNKYGDK
+378 KGTKYGDK
-386 ILEGGVKL
+386 ILKGGVAL

-406 KMLGN
+406 KMLGS
-411 KAIEE
+411 KEIE
-416 KLIKLFGSRTENFDG
+416 KFLVKYLG
-431 TRGEKES
+431 TRDKQADGSLGDKQS
-438 NGFVEFLLNGV
+438 NTITDWMLGAV

-455 VDEASDKA
+455 VDEATDKA
-463 KAITVDNLNGYKDFN
+463 KAIHVDNLNGYKDFN
-478 TPEGQQRLTN
+478 TPEGQQRLMN

-511 GAPAELLDYNHAT
+511 GSPAELLDYNHAS
-524 GSFQKSSVIQKDL
+524 GRFQKSSEMQKDL
-537 TVRAIGESA
+537 TVRALGASA
-546 ANTFKNTGNDIL
+546 ANTYSSAGLNVMG
-558 TKLELHGRNKIGKLE
+558 KLDLHGYNKIGKLE
-573 YRNGFTKADADL
+573 YKNGFTKEDSNL
-585 VGQILISY
+585 IGQILISY
-593 SKSGNPLTPEL
+593 SKSGKPLTPEL
-604 LSNPDTFSTLL
+604 LSNPDTFATLL
-615 GEEKAKIIA
+615 GKEKAEIVAK
-624 NKFKELDKKDLDTG
+624 KFKELNRRDHEE
-638 SDEISNIN
+638 DEENFAEIADSIN
-646 STINNASKSL
+646 SATRGL
-656 EPNIKL
+656 EPDIDL
-662 INNLAATGQLDYLRR
+662 INNLSATGQLDYLKRS
-677 NGLVSLNGKIGYEKF
+677 GVVTVDGKIGYNSF
-692 MRGLSE
+692 M
-698 LSNDDFKSIKRNYYS
+698 SNLNKMSRDDFRNVMRDYYT
-713 DDDDNQLLFRN
+713 DEYDNKLAYRN
-724 TKLDSNSALANTTQ
+724 SGHNAASALAYQNNRTRSGFGNTALGRTISDSYLSG
-738 RRAGAFGK
+738 R
-746 SMFGQRIL
+746 
-754 NRYANG
+754 
-760 SYDPNRK
+760 YDPNRK
-767 LLPSP
+767 LLPY
-772 HGKNLPMS
+772 LPNNTDSMTVRE
-780 ISDLEEMGS
+780 LEKMGS
-789 FATGGYTGKSTSGN
+789 FASGGYTGKSTSGN

-813 KDEYVINQEDVK
+813 KDEYVINQEDVE
-825 KMGGPSAIQRFINMF
+825 KMGGPSAIQKFINMF
-840 RRTAEKSSDAFDS
+840 RRTAEKSTDAFDS
-853 IKNTLNTQIGGNK
+853 IKNTLNSQIGSNK

-877 NTTLTN
+877 NTMLTN
-883 LYLKVVVQKLD
+883 LYLKVAVQKLD

-901 SDKVENSDPTTQ
+901 SDKVESSDPTTQ

-933 GPPRPNESIEEQ
+933 GPPKPNESIEDQ

-962 WPFRTGMPAALG
+962 WPFRTGIPAAFG
-974 LGSSVVG
+974 MGASVVG
-981 GAHDLFRD
+981 GAIDLFRD

-1011 KFMDVYKQGTPEP
+1011 KFMDVYRQGTPEP

-1079 TIVRAM
+1079 TVVKAM

-1167 ANDYVTDARKMIG
+1167 TNDYVTDARKMVG
-1180 PIYDVRQM
+1180 PIYDIRQM

-1204 KGLVDRFG
+1204 KGLVDKNG

-1226 STMAGNLVSKTV
+1226 SNMAGTLVSKGV
-1238 NLGVKTA
+1238 NLGVKTV
-1245 VGAFK
+1245 VGGFK

-1317 KRIPLPAAAIAG
+1317 KRIPLPAGTLG

-1370 MIASLLPLGFGKGKK
+1370 MIASLLPFGFGKGKK

-1413 MLGLMG
+1413 VLGLMG
-1419 LKGGGKAASAG
+1419 LKGGGKAAS
-1430 GKMAGGVLGKAAKFL
+1430 
-1445 PGKLGTAAKIGGAL
+1445 
-1459 VGGGKAVGTGAKAAG
+1459 VGGKAAG
-1474 GFLAKGGLA
+1474 GFLGKVASKIPGAGIIGKAAGGLFGGTKAGGIA
-1483 GKLMGGATKLGGKFL
+1483 GKLMGGSAKLGGKLL

-1601 PDEDEKKAKIV
+1601 PDEDEKKAKII

-1627 GQISIDESKIDIEE
+1627 GQISIDESKLDIED

-1651 DKEHTANWMY
+1651 DQEHTANWMY

-1684 NSAEDAYD
+1684 YSAEDAYD

-1715 QSPFKDAAINSS
+1715 QSPFKDAAVNSS
-1727 GDQAISFIDNILAKI
+1727 GEQAISFIDNILAKI

-1772 KIEQG
+1772 KIEAG
-1777 LDKSKAKDIGKMGV
+1777 LDKSKAKDIGTMGV

-1821 FSLLA
+1821 FSLFA

-1833 ITGLAGTFGLFES
+1833 ITGLASSFGLFES
-1846 DTAEDTPKESGYDPF
+1846 DSAETAPTQQEGYDPF

-1971 AIATTMMNSE
+1971 AIATTMINSE

-1999 LNTNKASTDADI
+1999 LNTNKASADADI

-2018 ESKGSSEGKIKAIEE
+2018 ESKGSSEGKIKAIEQ
-2033 ANKSTVMGQLSSA
+2033 ANESTTMGQLSNA
-2046 MDKVKDYGSNL
+2046 MDKVKNYGSNL
-2057 WNTFKNTTAN
+2057 WNTFKNTAGN
-2067 AWDSIKQNVSAW
+2067 AWDSFKQNVSDW
-2079 WNGDKSALDAAGDV
+2079 WNGDKSALEAAGDF

-2127 SWSAVKDTIIAAA
+2127 SWGAVKDTIIAAA

-2219 EALRKVS
+2219 EALRKVT

-2305 AGSMPSGGVNPNVAG
+2305 AGSIPSGGVNPNVAG

-2332 SKNTM
+2332 SRSTM

-2356 VNENKSLSAAE
+2356 VNENKTLSAAE

-2381 YGKQWATAN
+2381 YGRQWATAN

-2460 KSAAAISYKNW
+2460 KSAAAVSYKNW
-2471 GQPAV
+2471 GQPAM

-2486 VIRFHN
+2486 VIKFHN
-2492 GNHVAFCLGE
+2492 GFHVAFCLGE

-2529 SCTKNMVIAVRLPPG
+2529 SCTKNMVVAVRLAPG

-2558 GSVNSMVSLPKTPA
+2558 GSVNSMVSLPKAQAPA
-2572 PVATSAS
+2572 AVSGNNSA
-2579 SKKSAPAKLKAAS
+2579 AAKLKAAS
-2592 GSTSS
+2592 ASTGSK
-2597 NNPSIPKIQ
+2597 NPSIPKIQ

-2647 DISDLTGTVTDLSVL
+2647 DISDLTGITDLSVL
-2662 TNGHLNQDGT
+2662 TNGHLNQDTATAGT
-2672 STTSASQPEDN
+2672 SANQPEDN
-2683 VAKLQASIRNILKH
+2683 VAKLQSSIRNILKH

-2721 KEQMDNHSVL
+2721 KEQMENHSVL

-2759 KSVEHSKNINSVAE
+2759 KSVEHSKNINNVAE

-2794 KGKKEISTKD
+2794 KGKKEISAKD
-2804 SKSTARDK
+2804 SKTTARDK
-2812 VNYSNEFRTNPNLS
+2812 VNYSSEFRTNPNLA

>member
-31 ASFFGD
+31 TSFFGD

-52 ALDATADVA
+52 ALNATADVA

-158 IESKRDDSINKTL
+158 IESKRDDSINQTL

-218 RQSVLFSNTNTFN
+218 RQSVLFNNTNTFN

-251 HNQSTSNIT
+251 HNQSTSNVT

-295 GGIFS
+295 GGISS

-315 QYVGTL
+315 QHVGTL
-321 NELTE
+321 NDLTE

-378 KGNKYGDK
+378 RGNKYGDK

-478 TPEGQQRLTN
+478 TAEGQQRLTN

-537 TVRAIGESA
+537 TLRAIGENA
-546 ANTFKNTGNDIL
+546 AKTFKNTGDDIL
-558 TKLELHGRNKIGKLE
+558 GKLKLHGRNKIGKLE
-573 YRNGFTKADADL
+573 YKEGFTKSDADL

-656 EPNIKL
+656 EPNVKL

-692 MRGLSE
+692 MSGLSE

-713 DDDDNQLLFRN
+713 DDDDNQFLFRN
-724 TKLDSNSALANTTQ
+724 TKLDSKSALANTTQ
-738 RRAGAFGK
+738 RRAGVFGK

-789 FATGGYTGKSTSGN
+789 FASGGYTGKSTSGN

-813 KDEYVINQEDVK
+813 KDEYVINQEDVEN
-825 KMGGPSAIQRFINMF
+825 MGGPSAIQRFINMF
-840 RRTAEKSSDAFDS
+840 RRTAEKSSNAFDS
-853 IKNTLNTQIGGNK
+853 IKNTLNSQIGGNK

-933 GPPRPNESIEEQ
+933 GPPRPNETIEEQ

-974 LGSSVVG
+974 LGSSIIG
-981 GAHDLFRD
+981 GGIDLFRD

-1004 KSNKLKD
+1004 KSNKLRD

-1024 ILKAKDFM
+1024 VLRAKDFM

-1050 QGSIYDEEGN
+1050 QDSIYDEEGN

-1079 TIVRAM
+1079 TVVRAM

-1100 AVGAALL
+1100 ALGAALL

-1204 KGLVDRFG
+1204 KGLLDKFG

-1220 LVAKKL
+1220 LVTKKL
-1226 STMAGNLVSKTV
+1226 SNMAGNLVSKGV

-1317 KRIPLPAAAIAG
+1317 KRIPLPTAAIAG

-1370 MIASLLPLGFGKGKK
+1370 MIASLLPFGFGKGKK
-1385 KGDKEGEEEESGG
+1385 KGDKDGEEEEESGG

-1413 MLGLMG
+1413 VLGLMG

-1430 GKMAGGVLGKAAKFL
+1430 GKVAGGVLGKAAKFL

-1459 VGGGKAVGTGAKAAG
+1459 LGGGKAVGTGAKAAG

-1503 VTSGVSMASNLAQG
+1503 VTSGVSMASNLVQG

-1612 LKFENMLDEAVRYVN
+1612 LKFENMLDEAVRFVN

-1641 VMELFDVDKE
+1641 VMELFEVDKE
-1651 DKEHTANWMY
+1651 DQEHTANWMY

-1715 QSPFKDAAINSS
+1715 QSPFKDTAINSS

-1772 KIEQG
+1772 KIEAG
-1777 LDKSKAKDIGKMGV
+1777 LDKSKAKDIGTMGV
-1791 GVAAAAAGGAL
+1791 GVKAAGAAGAL

-1807 ESKPV
+1807 NSKPV

-1846 DTAEDTPKESGYDPF
+1846 DTAETTPTQNGYDPF

-1999 LNTNKASTDADI
+1999 LNTNKASADADI

-2018 ESKGSSEGKIKAIEE
+2018 ESKGSSEGKIKAIEQ
-2033 ANKSTVMGQLSSA
+2033 ANESTTMGQLSNA
-2046 MDKVKDYGSNL
+2046 MDKVKNYGSNL
-2057 WNTFKNTTAN
+2057 WNTFKNTAGN
-2067 AWDSIKQNVSAW
+2067 AWDSFKQNVSDW
-2079 WNGDKSALDAAGDV
+2079 WNGDKSALEAAGDF

-2127 SWSAVKDTIIAAA
+2127 SWGAVKDTIIAAA

-2219 EALRKVS
+2219 EALRKVT

-2305 AGSMPSGGVNPNVAG
+2305 AGSMPTGDGIGFRGGISRDTQVKAQQSYAVARQAILNDNRL
-2320 KSTRY
+2320 T
-2325 DWANSGF
+2325 
-2332 SKNTM
+2332 
-2337 APDKE
+2337 
-2342 YMDKMRSFNLARKM
+2342 
-2356 VNENKSLSAAE
+2356 AAQKQQRISE
-2367 KQAAL
+2367 INQAA
-2372 VKINTEANE
+2372 
-2381 YGKQWATAN
+2381 
-2390 GVPENAG
+2390 
-2397 KPQGNGSTPWMAAA
+2397 
-2411 YKYLG
+2411 
-2416 LNEVSGD
+2416 
-2423 STVRQFHA
+2423 FHY
-2431 AVGLKAGGKTPWC
+2431 
-2444 ASFVS
+2444 SQ
-2449 YILESVGIRST
+2449 Y
-2460 KSAAAISYKNW
+2460 
-2471 GQPAV
+2471 
-2476 PGTYPYGAVV
+2476 
-2486 VIRFHN
+2486 
-2492 GNHVAFCLGE
+2492 
-2502 QGGKVRY
+2502 
-2509 IGGNQGGAKAGNNGG
+2509 
-2524 AVTES
+2524 
-2529 SCTKNMVIAVRLPPG
+2529 G
-2544 YNGSAKAPAGASYN
+2544 YNGSKTDGGNDITGMSGPNPLANANVKITPNSRMGKAIAWMAKNCG
-2558 GSVNSMVSLPKTPA
+2558 
-2572 PVATSAS
+2572 ATSKHRCAAYVAS
-2579 SKKSAPAKLKAAS
+2579 ALIAGGFKVNRQQSAYMYHRNGELARLGFKLVAQTTQAGISSISKVGDVIVWDRCPSSPVHGHIAINVGTRVHPKGYCSDFFHGTGVYGRPGAVYVYRHPENANGEVISVSGNGNFAVPQQVANNKPQNIEGKETGDSQAKKPRPKPMAKPKA
-2592 GSTSS
+2592 TSNAGLNS
-2597 NNPSIPKIQ
+2597 KLKIQ
-2606 TGSKSTG
+2606 TGSTSTG
-2613 DLKGLDAKTSLKN
+2613 DLGGLDAKTSLKN

-2647 DISDLTGTVTDLSVL
+2647 DISDLTGTITDLSIL
-2662 TNGHLNQDGT
+2662 TNGHLNSDGT
-2672 STTSASQPEDN
+2672 SANQPEDN
-2683 VAKLQASIRNILKH
+2683 VAKLQSSIRNILKH

-2794 KGKKEISTKD
+2794 KGKKEISAKD

>member
-6 KNIQKAMAMDND
+6 KNVQKAMAMDNE
-18 FDFDFDFDDEMDD
+18 FDFDFDFENEMND
-31 ASFFGD
+31 ADSFGN

-52 ALDATADVA
+52 ALNATADIA
-61 KGISDAVI
+61 KGISDGII

-75 TILTKVLPKS
+75 TVLNKVLPKA
-85 YGEVFEEVSNAKDNL
+85 YGEVFDEVSNAKDNL

-119 NLLRKAIP
+119 SLLRKVIP
-127 AADRNGL
+127 IADRNGL
-134 TKLSSL
+134 TKVTNL
-140 LNKVAGEA
+140 LNKVAGSDD
-148 EDSYDNQQES
+148 DSYDSGEDSEETRRNN
-158 IESKRDDSINKTL
+158 SINQTL
-171 GELFSLQTK
+171 GELFSLQSK
-180 VQQKQKAIDEKKELA
+180 VQQKQRVIDEKKELA
-195 KDAIETTRFEGQY
+195 KDAVETTRFEGQY

-251 HNQSTSNIT
+251 HNQSTSNVT

-279 MKNTEALKQ
+279 MKNTEAIKQ
-288 QAKQKFF
+288 QVKQKFF

-300 SFLDRFTKNIGENIA
+300 SFMEKLTKNIGENIS

-321 NELTE
+321 SDLTE
-326 TLFPFLEDGMDSL
+326 SIFPMAETMLDNEADDMFSDGRSDTRKLS
-339 TEEDDGFGESKAR
+339 G
-352 RASSLASGSLLALAG
+352 LASGSLLSIAG
-367 DRIGKSLRKRM
+367 GKVGKFLRKNM
-378 KGNKYGDK
+378 KGTKYGDK
-386 ILEGGVKL
+386 ILKGGVAL
-394 NRFKNNMGPELS
+394 NRFKNNMGAELS
-406 KMLGN
+406 KMLGS
-411 KAIEE
+411 KEIE
-416 KLIKLFGSRTENFDG
+416 KFLINYLG
-431 TRGEKES
+431 TRDKQEDGSLGDKQS
-438 NGFVEFLLNGV
+438 NTITDWMLGAV

-455 VDEASDKA
+455 VDEATDKA
-463 KAITVDNLNGYKDFN
+463 KAIHVDNLNGYKDFN
-478 TPEGQQRLTN
+478 TPEGQQRLAN
-488 KSVNVIIPGYLSRIL
+488 KSINVIIPGYLSRIL
-503 REITMLRT
+503 REITMIRT
-511 GAPAELLDYNHAT
+511 GSEVELLDYNHAS
-524 GSFQKSSVIQKDL
+524 GRFQKSSEMQKDL
-537 TVRAIGESA
+537 TVRALGTSA
-546 ANTFKNTGNDIL
+546 ANTYTSAGL
-558 TKLELHGRNKIGKLE
+558 GVMGKLDLHGYNKIGKLE
-573 YRNGFTKADADL
+573 YKNGFTKEDSNL
-585 VGQILISY
+585 IGQILISY
-593 SKSGNPLTPEL
+593 SKAGKPLTPEL
-604 LSNPDTFSTLL
+604 LSNPDTFATLL
-615 GEEKAKIIA
+615 GKEKAEIVAK
-624 NKFKELDKKDLDTG
+624 KFKELNRRDHEEEEENFA
-638 SDEISNIN
+638 EIADNIN
-646 STINNASKSL
+646 SATRGL
-656 EPNIKL
+656 EPDIDL
-662 INNLAATGQLDYLRR
+662 INNLSATGQLDYLKRSGVVTVDGR
-677 NGLVSLNGKIGYEKF
+677 IGYDSF
-692 MRGLSE
+692 MSNLNNLSG
-698 LSNDDFKSIKRNYYS
+698 ND
-713 DDDDNQLLFRN
+713 FRN
-724 TKLDSNSALANTTQ
+724 VMRSYYTDQNDNKLAYRNSSKNAASAMAYQNSRTKSGFGNTVLGRTISDSYLSG
-738 RRAGAFGK
+738 R
-746 SMFGQRIL
+746 
-754 NRYANG
+754 
-760 SYDPNRK
+760 YDPNRK
-767 LLPSP
+767 LLPY
-772 HGKNLPMS
+772 LPNNTDSMTVRE
-780 ISDLEEMGS
+780 LEKMGS
-789 FATGGYTGKSTSGN
+789 FASGGYTGKSTSGN

-813 KDEYVINQEDVK
+813 KDEYVINQEDVE
-825 KMGGPSAIQRFINMF
+825 KMGGPSAIQKFINMF
-840 RRTAEKSSDAFDS
+840 RRTAEKSSNAFDS

-883 LYLKVVVQKLD
+883 LYLKVAVQKLD

-933 GPPRPNESIEEQ
+933 GPPKPNESIEDQ

-962 WPFRTGMPAALG
+962 WPFRTGIPAAFG
-974 LGSSVVG
+974 IGSSIVG
-981 GAHDLFRD
+981 GGIDLFRD

-1079 TIVRAM
+1079 TVVKAM

-1121 KKHNLYGRVKEGYA
+1121 KKHNLYGRVKEGYT
-1135 NALQVD
+1135 NTLQVD

-1204 KGLVDRFG
+1204 KGLVDKNG
-1212 NKIGTMGK
+1212 NKIGSLGGR
-1220 LVAKKL
+1220 VAKKL

-1317 KRIPLPAAAIAG
+1317 KRIPLPAGTLG

-1370 MIASLLPLGFGKGKK
+1370 MIASLLPFGFGKGKK
-1385 KGDKEGEEEESGG
+1385 KGEKEGEEEESGG

-1413 MLGLMG
+1413 VLGLMG
-1419 LKGGGKAASAG
+1419 LKGGGKAAAAG

-1601 PDEDEKKAKIV
+1601 PDEDEKKAKII

-1627 GQISIDESKIDIEE
+1627 GQISIDESKLDIED

-1772 KIEQG
+1772 KIEEG

-1791 GVAAAAAGGAL
+1791 GVAAAAAGGGL

-1807 ESKPV
+1807 KSKPV

-1821 FSLLA
+1821 FSLFA
-1826 AVPGIGI
+1826 AIPGIGI

-1846 DTAEDTPKESGYDPF
+1846 DSAETEPTQQQGYDPF

-1999 LNTNKASTDADI
+1999 LNTNKASADADI

-2018 ESKGSSEGKIKAIEE
+2018 ESKGSSEGKIKAIEQ
-2033 ANKSTVMGQLSSA
+2033 ANESSTIGSIAKNFLKSTPIGMLVNGINNLIPDSVKE
-2046 MDKVKDYGSNL
+2046 KVSEISNDVAGYANDAVQEVEGFANRVIGNLTGSNDEK
-2057 WNTFKNTTAN
+2057 FKKVMQAAAN
-2067 AWDSIKQNVSAW
+2067 AGDPHPAVVAAQWAIESGWGAKESGKNNFFGIKARPGQPGTVRRTREVINGRTVYINDKFADYNTLEEGIAARVAFTKQNKRYERSGYFSARTPYE
-2079 WNGDKSALDAAGDV
+2079 AA
-2093 ASNLAN
+2093 
-2099 GTMANIQALTGDGAG
+2099 QALQRG
-2114 GSLANVPQPTGSG
+2114 GYATDPNYANSLAAVIKGRKIDPMRPVVIKPTGSIDDG
-2127 SWSAVKDTIIAAA
+2127 TGFRGGISRDTQVKAQQSYAVARQAILNDNRLT
-2140 KVVGVDPGLLAGMAA
+2140 AA
-2155 QESGFQPGIRAK
+2155 Q
-2167 GSSATGLFQ
+2167 
-2176 FLDGTWKQMLK
+2176 KQ
-2187 QYGPKYNIP
+2187 QRISEIN
-2196 AGTPATNGAA
+2196 
-2206 NAILGAQYVKDNI
+2206 
-2219 EALRKVS
+2219 
-2226 NNVQPGDAYLAHFL
+2226 
-2240 GLGGARKA
+2240 
-2248 LQAGDNA
+2248 
-2255 SFASL
+2255 
-2260 FPQAARANP
+2260 QAAFH
-2269 SYSGTI
+2269 YS
-2275 GQVRAQLTNNMF
+2275 Q
-2287 AKHRSFGVDVPIG
+2287 
-2300 GTNTT
+2300 
-2305 AGSMPSGGVNPNVAG
+2305 
-2320 KSTRY
+2320 Y
-2325 DWANSGF
+2325 
-2332 SKNTM
+2332 
-2337 APDKE
+2337 
-2342 YMDKMRSFNLARKM
+2342 
-2356 VNENKSLSAAE
+2356 
-2367 KQAAL
+2367 
-2372 VKINTEANE
+2372 
-2381 YGKQWATAN
+2381 
-2390 GVPENAG
+2390 
-2397 KPQGNGSTPWMAAA
+2397 
-2411 YKYLG
+2411 
-2416 LNEVSGD
+2416 
-2423 STVRQFHA
+2423 
-2431 AVGLKAGGKTPWC
+2431 
-2444 ASFVS
+2444 
-2449 YILESVGIRST
+2449 
-2460 KSAAAISYKNW
+2460 
-2471 GQPAV
+2471 
-2476 PGTYPYGAVV
+2476 
-2486 VIRFHN
+2486 
-2492 GNHVAFCLGE
+2492 
-2502 QGGKVRY
+2502 
-2509 IGGNQGGAKAGNNGG
+2509 
-2524 AVTES
+2524 
-2529 SCTKNMVIAVRLPPG
+2529 G
-2544 YNGSAKAPAGASYN
+2544 YNGSKTDGGNDITGFSGPNPLANANVKITPNSRMGKAIAWMAKNCG
-2558 GSVNSMVSLPKTPA
+2558 
-2572 PVATSAS
+2572 ATSKHRCAAYVAS
-2579 SKKSAPAKLKAAS
+2579 ALIAGGFKVNRQQSAYMYHRNGELARLGFKLVAQTTQAGISSISKVGDVIVWDRCPSSPVHGHIAINVGTRVHPKGYCSDFFHGTGVYGRPGAVYVYRHPENANGEVISVSGNGNFAVPQQVANNKPQNIEGKETGDSQAKKPKPKPMPKQNTVSKSTL
-2592 GSTSS
+2592 GGV
-2597 NNPSIPKIQ
+2597 PKIQ
-2606 TGSKSTG
+2606 TGSTSTG
-2613 DLKGLDAKTSLKN
+2613 DLGGLDAKTSLKN

-2647 DISDLTGTVTDLSVL
+2647 DISDLTGTVTDLSIL
-2662 TNGHLNQDGT
+2662 TNGHLNSDGT
-2672 STTSASQPEDN
+2672 SANQPEDN
-2683 VAKLQASIRNILKH
+2683 VAKLQSSIRNILKH

-2794 KGKKEISTKD
+2794 KGKKEISAKD

>member
-52 ALDATADVA
+52 ALNATADVA

-251 HNQSTSNIT
+251 HNQSTSNVT

-295 GGIFS
+295 GGIS
-300 SFLDRFTKNIGENIA
+300 SIFLDRFTKNIGENIA
-315 QYVGTL
+315 QHVGTL

-326 TLFPFLEDGMDSL
+326 ALFPFLEDGMDSL
-339 TEEDDGFGESKAR
+339 AEEDDGFGESKAR

-378 KGNKYGDK
+378 RGNKYGDK

-478 TPEGQQRLTN
+478 TPEGQQRLVN

-537 TVRAIGESA
+537 SLRAIGESA

-677 NGLVSLNGKIGYEKF
+677 SGLVSLNGKIGYEKF
-692 MRGLSE
+692 MSGLSE

-713 DDDDNQLLFRN
+713 DDDDNQFLFRN
-724 TKLDSNSALANTTQ
+724 TKLDSNAALANTTQ

-772 HGKNLPMS
+772 NGKNLPMS

-825 KMGGPSAIQRFINMF
+825 NMGGPSAIQRFINMF
-840 RRTAEKSSDAFDS
+840 RRTAEKSSNAFDS

-883 LYLKVVVQKLD
+883 LYLKVAVQKLD

-933 GPPRPNESIEEQ
+933 GPPRPNETIEEQ

-981 GAHDLFRD
+981 GALDLFRD

-1079 TIVRAM
+1079 TIVKAM

-1226 STMAGNLVSKTV
+1226 STMAGNLVSKGV

-1317 KRIPLPAAAIAG
+1317 KRIPLPAGTLG

-1370 MIASLLPLGFGKGKK
+1370 MIASLLPFGFGKGKK
-1385 KGDKEGEEEESGG
+1385 KGEKEGEEEEESGG

-1413 MLGLMG
+1413 VLGLMG

-1627 GQISIDESKIDIEE
+1627 GQISIDESKIDIED

-1999 LNTNKASTDADI
+1999 LNTNKASADADI

-2018 ESKGSSEGKIKAIEE
+2018 ESKGSSEGKIKAIEQ
-2033 ANKSTVMGQLSSA
+2033 ANESSTIGSIAKNFLKSTPIGMLVNGINNLIPDSVKE
-2046 MDKVKDYGSNL
+2046 KVSEISNDVAGYASDAVQEVEGFANRVIGNLTGSNDEK
-2057 WNTFKNTTAN
+2057 FKKVMQAAAN
-2067 AWDSIKQNVSAW
+2067 AGDPHPAVVAAQWAIESGWGAKESGKNNFFGIKARPGQPGTVRRTREVINGRTVYINDKFADYNTLEEGIAARVAFTKQNKRYERSGYFSARTPYE
-2079 WNGDKSALDAAGDV
+2079 AA
-2093 ASNLAN
+2093 
-2099 GTMANIQALTGDGAG
+2099 QALQRG
-2114 GSLANVPQPTGSG
+2114 GYATDPNYANSLAAVIKGRKIDPMRPVLIKPTGSVSDG
-2127 SWSAVKDTIIAAA
+2127 TGFRGGISRDTQVKAQQSYAVARQAILNDNRLT
-2140 KVVGVDPGLLAGMAA
+2140 AA
-2155 QESGFQPGIRAK
+2155 Q
-2167 GSSATGLFQ
+2167 
-2176 FLDGTWKQMLK
+2176 KQ
-2187 QYGPKYNIP
+2187 QRISEIN
-2196 AGTPATNGAA
+2196 
-2206 NAILGAQYVKDNI
+2206 
-2219 EALRKVS
+2219 
-2226 NNVQPGDAYLAHFL
+2226 
-2240 GLGGARKA
+2240 
-2248 LQAGDNA
+2248 
-2255 SFASL
+2255 
-2260 FPQAARANP
+2260 QAAFH
-2269 SYSGTI
+2269 YS
-2275 GQVRAQLTNNMF
+2275 Q
-2287 AKHRSFGVDVPIG
+2287 
-2300 GTNTT
+2300 
-2305 AGSMPSGGVNPNVAG
+2305 
-2320 KSTRY
+2320 Y
-2325 DWANSGF
+2325 
-2332 SKNTM
+2332 
-2337 APDKE
+2337 
-2342 YMDKMRSFNLARKM
+2342 
-2356 VNENKSLSAAE
+2356 
-2367 KQAAL
+2367 
-2372 VKINTEANE
+2372 
-2381 YGKQWATAN
+2381 
-2390 GVPENAG
+2390 
-2397 KPQGNGSTPWMAAA
+2397 
-2411 YKYLG
+2411 
-2416 LNEVSGD
+2416 
-2423 STVRQFHA
+2423 
-2431 AVGLKAGGKTPWC
+2431 
-2444 ASFVS
+2444 
-2449 YILESVGIRST
+2449 
-2460 KSAAAISYKNW
+2460 
-2471 GQPAV
+2471 
-2476 PGTYPYGAVV
+2476 
-2486 VIRFHN
+2486 
-2492 GNHVAFCLGE
+2492 
-2502 QGGKVRY
+2502 
-2509 IGGNQGGAKAGNNGG
+2509 
-2524 AVTES
+2524 
-2529 SCTKNMVIAVRLPPG
+2529 G
-2544 YNGSAKAPAGASYN
+2544 YNGSKTDNGNDITGFSGPNPLANANVKITPNSRMGKAIAWMAKNCGATSKHRCASYVASALIAGGFKVNRQQSAYMYHRN
-2558 GSVNSMVSLPKTPA
+2558 GELARLGFKLVAQTTQSGISSVSKVGDVIVWDRCPSSPVHGHIAINVGTRVHPKGYCSDFFHGTGVYGRPGAVYVYRHPENANGEVISVSGNGAGFAVPPTVANNKPQNIDGKETGDSQAKKPRPKPM
-2572 PVATSAS
+2572 
-2579 SKKSAPAKLKAAS
+2579 AKPKAAS
-2592 GSTSS
+2592 STGLNSKL
-2597 NNPSIPKIQ
+2597 KIQ
-2606 TGSKSTG
+2606 TGSTSTG
-2613 DLKGLDAKTSLKN
+2613 DLGGLDAKTSLKN

-2647 DISDLTGTVTDLSVL
+2647 DISDLTGTVTDLSIL

-2672 STTSASQPEDN
+2672 SANPANQPEDN

-2794 KGKKEISTKD
+2794 KGKKEISAKD
-2804 SKSTARDK
+2804 SKTTVRDK

>member
-52 ALDATADVA
+52 ALNATADVA

-295 GGIFS
+295 GGISS
-300 SFLDRFTKNIGENIA
+300 SFLEKFTKNIGENIA
-315 QYVGTL
+315 QHVGTL

-326 TLFPFLEDGMDSL
+326 ALFPFLEDGMDSL

-378 KGNKYGDK
+378 RGNKYGDK

-438 NGFVEFLLNGV
+438 NGFVDFLLNGI

-463 KAITVDNLNGYKDFN
+463 KAITIDNLNGYKDFK
-478 TPEGQQRLTN
+478 TPEGQQRLMN

-511 GAPAELLDYNHAT
+511 GSPAELLDYNHAT

-546 ANTFKNTGNDIL
+546 AKTFKNTGNDIL
-558 TKLELHGRNKIGKLE
+558 SKLELHGRNKIGKLE

-593 SKSGNPLTPEL
+593 SKSGKPLTPEL

-615 GEEKAKIIA
+615 GEEKAKVIA
-624 NKFKELDKKDLDTG
+624 NKFKEINKKDLDTG
-638 SDEISNIN
+638 SDEISNI
-646 STINNASKSL
+646 TTAVNNASKSL
-656 EPNIKL
+656 EPNVDL

-692 MRGLSE
+692 MSGLGE

-713 DDDDNQLLFRN
+713 DDDDNQFLFRN
-724 TKLDSNSALANTTQ
+724 TKLDSNAALANTTQ

-825 KMGGPSAIQRFINMF
+825 NMGGPSAIQRFINMF
-840 RRTAEKSSDAFDS
+840 RRTAEKSSNAFDS
-853 IKNTLNTQIGGNK
+853 IKNTLNSQIGGNK

-933 GPPRPNESIEEQ
+933 GPPRPNETIEDQ

-981 GAHDLFRD
+981 GALDLFRD

-1153 LARDIKDRMYYDEG
+1153 LARDIKDRVYYDEG

-1204 KGLVDRFG
+1204 KGLVDKYG

-1317 KRIPLPAAAIAG
+1317 KRIPLPAGTLG

-1370 MIASLLPLGFGKGKK
+1370 MIASLLPFGFGKGKK
-1385 KGDKEGEEEESGG
+1385 KGEKEGEKEGEEEEGG
-1398 LLSTLWDGA
+1398 GFLSTLWDGA

-1413 MLGLMG
+1413 MLGLMS

-1459 VGGGKAVGTGAKAAG
+1459 VGGGKDVGTGAKAAG

-1627 GQISIDESKIDIEE
+1627 GQISIDESKLDIED

-1684 NSAEDAYD
+1684 YSAEDAYD

-1772 KIEQG
+1772 KIEEG

-1876 SDRIST
+1876 SDRISI

-1999 LNTNKASTDADI
+1999 LNTNKASADADI

-2079 WNGDKSALDAAGDV
+2079 WNGDKSALEAAVDV

-2099 GTMANIQALTGDGAG
+2099 GTMANIQALTGDGTG

-2127 SWSAVKDTIIAAA
+2127 SWGAVKDTIIAAA

-2219 EALRKVS
+2219 EALRKVT

-2305 AGSMPSGGVNPNVAG
+2305 AGSMPTGDGTGFRGGISRDTQVKAQQSYAVARQAILNDNRL
-2320 KSTRY
+2320 T
-2325 DWANSGF
+2325 
-2332 SKNTM
+2332 
-2337 APDKE
+2337 
-2342 YMDKMRSFNLARKM
+2342 
-2356 VNENKSLSAAE
+2356 AAQKQQRISE
-2367 KQAAL
+2367 INQAA
-2372 VKINTEANE
+2372 
-2381 YGKQWATAN
+2381 
-2390 GVPENAG
+2390 
-2397 KPQGNGSTPWMAAA
+2397 
-2411 YKYLG
+2411 
-2416 LNEVSGD
+2416 
-2423 STVRQFHA
+2423 FHY
-2431 AVGLKAGGKTPWC
+2431 
-2444 ASFVS
+2444 SQ
-2449 YILESVGIRST
+2449 Y
-2460 KSAAAISYKNW
+2460 
-2471 GQPAV
+2471 
-2476 PGTYPYGAVV
+2476 
-2486 VIRFHN
+2486 
-2492 GNHVAFCLGE
+2492 
-2502 QGGKVRY
+2502 
-2509 IGGNQGGAKAGNNGG
+2509 
-2524 AVTES
+2524 
-2529 SCTKNMVIAVRLPPG
+2529 G
-2544 YNGSAKAPAGASYN
+2544 YNGSKTDNGNDITGFSGPNPLANANVKITPNSRMGKAIAWMAKNCG
-2558 GSVNSMVSLPKTPA
+2558 
-2572 PVATSAS
+2572 ATSKHRCAAYVAS
-2579 SKKSAPAKLKAAS
+2579 ALIAGGFKVNRQQSAYMYHRNGELARLGFKLVGQTTQAGISSISKVGDVIVWDRCPSSPVHGHIAINVGTSVHPKGYCSDFFHGTGVYGRPGAVYVYRHPENANGEVISVSGNGDFAVPQQVANNKPQNIEGKETGDSQAKKPRPKPMAKPKA
-2592 GSTSS
+2592 TSNAGLNS
-2597 NNPSIPKIQ
+2597 KLKIQ
-2606 TGSKSTG
+2606 TGSTSTG
-2613 DLKGLDAKTSLKN
+2613 DLGGLDAKTSLKN

-2647 DISDLTGTVTDLSVL
+2647 DISDLTGTVTDLSIL
-2662 TNGHLNQDGT
+2662 TNGHLNSDGT
-2672 STTSASQPEDN
+2672 SANQPEDN
-2683 VAKLQASIRNILKH
+2683 VAKLQSSIRNILKH

-2794 KGKKEISTKD
+2794 KGKKEISAKD
-2804 SKSTARDK
+2804 SKTIARDK

>member
-6 KNIQKAMAMDND
+6 KNVQKAMAMDNE
-18 FDFDFDFDDEMDD
+18 FDFDFDFEEEMND
-31 ASFFGD
+31 ADFFGD
-37 GESMDFEKNKSNRSP
+37 GESVDFEKNKSNRSP
-52 ALDATADVA
+52 ALNATADIA
-61 KGISDAVI
+61 KGISDGII

-75 TILTKVLPKS
+75 TVLNKVLPKA
-85 YGEVFEEVSNAKDNL
+85 YGEVFDEVSNAKDNL

-119 NLLRKAIP
+119 SLLRKVIP
-127 AADRNGL
+127 IADRNGL
-134 TKLSSL
+134 TKVTNL
-140 LNKVAGEA
+140 LNKVAGSDD
-148 EDSYDNQQES
+148 DSYDSGEDSEETRRNN
-158 IESKRDDSINKTL
+158 SINQTL
-171 GELFSLQTK
+171 GELFSLQSK
-180 VQQKQKAIDEKKELA
+180 VQQKQRVIDEKKELA

-251 HNQSTSNIT
+251 HNQSTSNVT

-279 MKNTEALKQ
+279 MKNTEAIKQ
-288 QAKQKFF
+288 QVKQKFF
-295 GGIFS
+295 GGISS
-300 SFLDRFTKNIGENIA
+300 SFMEKLTKNIGENIS

-321 NELTE
+321 SDLTE
-326 TLFPFLEDGMDSL
+326 SIFPMAETMLDNEADDMFSDGRSDTRKLS
-339 TEEDDGFGESKAR
+339 G
-352 RASSLASGSLLALAG
+352 LASGSLLSIAG
-367 DRIGKSLRKRM
+367 GKVGKFLRKNM
-378 KGNKYGDK
+378 KGTKYGDK
-386 ILEGGVKL
+386 ILKGGVAL

-406 KMLGN
+406 KMLGS
-411 KAIEE
+411 KEIE
-416 KLIKLFGSRTENFDG
+416 KFLINYLG
-431 TRGEKES
+431 TRDKQEDGSLGDKQS
-438 NGFVEFLLNGV
+438 NTITDWMLGAV

-455 VDEASDKA
+455 VDEATDKA
-463 KAITVDNLNGYKDFN
+463 KAIHVDNLNGYKDFN
-478 TPEGQQRLTN
+478 TPEGQQRLAN
-488 KSVNVIIPGYLSRIL
+488 KSINVIIPGYLSRIL
-503 REITMLRT
+503 REITMIRT
-511 GAPAELLDYNHAT
+511 GSEVELLDYNHAS
-524 GSFQKSSVIQKDL
+524 GRFQKSSEMQKDL
-537 TVRAIGESA
+537 TVRALGANA
-546 ANTFKNTGNDIL
+546 ANTYTSAGL
-558 TKLELHGRNKIGKLE
+558 GVMGKLDLHGYNKIGKLE
-573 YRNGFTKADADL
+573 YKNGFTKEDSSL
-585 VGQILISY
+585 IGQILISY
-593 SKSGNPLTPEL
+593 SKAGKPLTPEL
-604 LSNPDTFSTLL
+604 LSNPDTFATLL
-615 GEEKAKIIA
+615 GKEKAEIVAK
-624 NKFKELDKKDLDTG
+624 KFKELNRRDHEE
-638 SDEISNIN
+638 DEENFAEIADNIN
-646 STINNASKSL
+646 SATKGL
-656 EPNIKL
+656 EPDIDL
-662 INNLAATGQLDYLRR
+662 INNLSATGQLDYLKRSGVVTVDGR
-677 NGLVSLNGKIGYEKF
+677 IGYDSF
-692 MRGLSE
+692 MSNLNNLSG
-698 LSNDDFKSIKRNYYS
+698 ND
-713 DDDDNQLLFRN
+713 FRN
-724 TKLDSNSALANTTQ
+724 VMRSYYTDQNDNKLAYRNSSRNAASAMAYQNSRTKSGFGNTVLGRTISDSYLS
-738 RRAGAFGK
+738 GK
-746 SMFGQRIL
+746 
-754 NRYANG
+754 
-760 SYDPNRK
+760 YDPNRK
-767 LLPSP
+767 LLPY
-772 HGKNLPMS
+772 LPNNTDSMTVRE
-780 ISDLEEMGS
+780 LEKMGS
-789 FATGGYTGKSTSGN
+789 FASGGYTGKSTSGN

-813 KDEYVINQEDVK
+813 KDEYVINQEDVE
-825 KMGGPSAIQRFINMF
+825 KMGGPSAIQKFINMF
-840 RRTAEKSSDAFDS
+840 RRTAEKSSNAFDS

-883 LYLKVVVQKLD
+883 LYLKVAVQKLD

-933 GPPRPNESIEEQ
+933 GPPKPNESIEEQ

-962 WPFRTGMPAALG
+962 WPFRTGIPAAFG
-974 LGSSVVG
+974 IGSSIVG
-981 GAHDLFRD
+981 GGIDLFRD

-1079 TIVRAM
+1079 TVVKAM

-1121 KKHNLYGRVKEGYA
+1121 KKHNLYGRVKEGYT

-1188 QETGTPTII
+1188 QESGTPTII

-1204 KGLVDRFG
+1204 KGLVDKNG

-1317 KRIPLPAAAIAG
+1317 KRIPLPAGTLG

-1354 KAEDEKQAKR
+1354 QAEDEKQAKR

-1370 MIASLLPLGFGKGKK
+1370 MIASLLPFGFGKGKRQ
-1385 KGDKEGEEEESGG
+1385 GEKEGEEEESGG

-1601 PDEDEKKAKIV
+1601 PDEDEKKAKII
-1612 LKFENMLDEAVRYVN
+1612 LKFENMLDEAVRFVN
-1627 GQISIDESKIDIEE
+1627 GQISIDESKLDIED

-1651 DKEHTANWMY
+1651 DQEHTANWMY

-1772 KIEQG
+1772 KIEEG

-1846 DTAEDTPKESGYDPF
+1846 DTAETAPTQNGYDPF

-1999 LNTNKASTDADI
+1999 LNTNKASADADI

-2018 ESKGSSEGKIKAIEE
+2018 ESKGSSEGKIKAIEQ
-2033 ANKSTVMGQLSSA
+2033 ANESSTIGSIAKNFLKSTPIGMLVNGINNLIPDSVKE
-2046 MDKVKDYGSNL
+2046 KVSEISNDVAGYANDAVQEVEGFANRVIGNLTGSNDEK
-2057 WNTFKNTTAN
+2057 FKKVMQAAAN
-2067 AWDSIKQNVSAW
+2067 AGDPHPAVVAAQWAIESGWGAKESGKNNFFGIKARPGQPGTVRRTREVINGRTVYINDKFADYNTLEEGIAARVAFTKQNKRYERSGYFSARTPYE
-2079 WNGDKSALDAAGDV
+2079 AA
-2093 ASNLAN
+2093 
-2099 GTMANIQALTGDGAG
+2099 QALQRG
-2114 GSLANVPQPTGSG
+2114 GYATDPNYANSVAAVIKGRKIDPMRPVVIKPTGSIDDG
-2127 SWSAVKDTIIAAA
+2127 TGFRGGISRDTQVKAQQSYAVARQAILNDNRLT
-2140 KVVGVDPGLLAGMAA
+2140 AA
-2155 QESGFQPGIRAK
+2155 Q
-2167 GSSATGLFQ
+2167 
-2176 FLDGTWKQMLK
+2176 KQ
-2187 QYGPKYNIP
+2187 QRISEIN
-2196 AGTPATNGAA
+2196 
-2206 NAILGAQYVKDNI
+2206 
-2219 EALRKVS
+2219 
-2226 NNVQPGDAYLAHFL
+2226 
-2240 GLGGARKA
+2240 
-2248 LQAGDNA
+2248 
-2255 SFASL
+2255 
-2260 FPQAARANP
+2260 QAAFH
-2269 SYSGTI
+2269 YS
-2275 GQVRAQLTNNMF
+2275 Q
-2287 AKHRSFGVDVPIG
+2287 
-2300 GTNTT
+2300 
-2305 AGSMPSGGVNPNVAG
+2305 
-2320 KSTRY
+2320 Y
-2325 DWANSGF
+2325 
-2332 SKNTM
+2332 
-2337 APDKE
+2337 
-2342 YMDKMRSFNLARKM
+2342 
-2356 VNENKSLSAAE
+2356 
-2367 KQAAL
+2367 
-2372 VKINTEANE
+2372 
-2381 YGKQWATAN
+2381 
-2390 GVPENAG
+2390 
-2397 KPQGNGSTPWMAAA
+2397 
-2411 YKYLG
+2411 
-2416 LNEVSGD
+2416 
-2423 STVRQFHA
+2423 
-2431 AVGLKAGGKTPWC
+2431 
-2444 ASFVS
+2444 
-2449 YILESVGIRST
+2449 
-2460 KSAAAISYKNW
+2460 
-2471 GQPAV
+2471 
-2476 PGTYPYGAVV
+2476 
-2486 VIRFHN
+2486 
-2492 GNHVAFCLGE
+2492 
-2502 QGGKVRY
+2502 
-2509 IGGNQGGAKAGNNGG
+2509 
-2524 AVTES
+2524 
-2529 SCTKNMVIAVRLPPG
+2529 G
-2544 YNGSAKAPAGASYN
+2544 YNGSKTDNGNDITGFSGPNPLANANVKITPNSRMGKAIAWMAKNCG
-2558 GSVNSMVSLPKTPA
+2558 
-2572 PVATSAS
+2572 ATSKHRCAAYVAS
-2579 SKKSAPAKLKAAS
+2579 ALIAGGFKVNRQQSAYMYHRNGELARLGFKLVGQTTQAGISSISKVGDVIVWDRCPSSPVHGHIAINVGTRVHPKGYCSDFFHGTGVYGRPGAVYVYRHPENANGEVISVSGNGNFAVPQQVANNKPQNIEGKETGDSQAKKPKPKPMAKPK
-2592 GSTSS
+2592 STSS
-2597 NNPSIPKIQ
+2597 AGLNSKLKIQ
-2606 TGSKSTG
+2606 TGSTSTG
-2613 DLKGLDAKTSLKN
+2613 DLGGLDAKTSLKN

-2647 DISDLTGTVTDLSVL
+2647 DISDLTGTVTDLSIL

-2672 STTSASQPEDN
+2672 STNQPEDN
-2683 VAKLQASIRNILKH
+2683 VAKLQSSIRNILKH

-2794 KGKKEISTKD
+2794 KGKKEISAKD
-2804 SKSTARDK
+2804 SKITARDK

>member
-52 ALDATADVA
+52 ALNATADVA

-158 IESKRDDSINKTL
+158 VESKRDDSINKTL

-251 HNQSTSNIT
+251 HNQSTSNVT

-279 MKNTEALKQ
+279 MKNTEAIKQ
-288 QAKQKFF
+288 QVKQKFF
-295 GGIFS
+295 GGISS
-300 SFLDRFTKNIGENIA
+300 SFMEKLTKNIGENIA
-315 QYVGTL
+315 QHVGTL
-321 NELTE
+321 NDLTE

-339 TEEDDGFGESKAR
+339 AEEDDGFGESKAR

-593 SKSGNPLTPEL
+593 RKSGNPLTPEL

-780 ISDLEEMGS
+780 ISDLEEIGS
-789 FATGGYTGKSTSGN
+789 FASGGYTGKSTSGN

-825 KMGGPSAIQRFINMF
+825 NMGGPSAIQRFINMF
-840 RRTAEKSSDAFDS
+840 RRTAEKSSNAFDS

-933 GPPRPNESIEEQ
+933 GPPRPNETIEEQ

-981 GAHDLFRD
+981 GALDLFRD

-1370 MIASLLPLGFGKGKK
+1370 MIASLLPFGFGKGKK
-1385 KGDKEGEEEESGG
+1385 KKDKEGEEEESGG

-1601 PDEDEKKAKIV
+1601 PDEDEKKAKII
-1612 LKFENMLDEAVRYVN
+1612 LKFENMLDEAVRFVN
-1627 GQISIDESKIDIEE
+1627 GQISIDESKLDIED

-1651 DKEHTANWMY
+1651 DQEHTANWMY

-1684 NSAEDAYD
+1684 YSAEDAYD

-1772 KIEQG
+1772 KIEEG

-1807 ESKPV
+1807 KSKPV

-1846 DTAEDTPKESGYDPF
+1846 DTAETAPTQNGYDPF

-1999 LNTNKASTDADI
+1999 LNTNKSSADADI

-2018 ESKGSSEGKIKAIEE
+2018 ESKGSSEGKIKAIEQ
-2033 ANKSTVMGQLSSA
+2033 ANESSTIGSIAKNFLKSTPIGMLVNGINNLIPDSVKE
-2046 MDKVKDYGSNL
+2046 KVSEISNNVAGYASDAVQEVEGMANRVIGNLTGSNDEK
-2057 WNTFKNTTAN
+2057 FKKVMQAAAN
-2067 AWDSIKQNVSAW
+2067 AGDPHPAVVAAQWAIESGWGAKESGKNNFFGIKARPGQPGTVRRTREVINGRTVYINDRFADYNTLEEGIAARVAFTKQNKRYERS
-2079 WNGDKSALDAAGDV
+2079 GYFAARTPYE
-2093 ASNLAN
+2093 AA
-2099 GTMANIQALTGDGAG
+2099 QALQRG
-2114 GSLANVPQPTGSG
+2114 GYATDPNYANSLAAVIKGRKIDPMRPVLIKPTGSVSDG
-2127 SWSAVKDTIIAAA
+2127 TGFSGGISKDIQVKAQQSYAVARQAILNDNRLT
-2140 KVVGVDPGLLAGMAA
+2140 AA
-2155 QESGFQPGIRAK
+2155 Q
-2167 GSSATGLFQ
+2167 
-2176 FLDGTWKQMLK
+2176 KQ
-2187 QYGPKYNIP
+2187 QRISEIN
-2196 AGTPATNGAA
+2196 
-2206 NAILGAQYVKDNI
+2206 
-2219 EALRKVS
+2219 
-2226 NNVQPGDAYLAHFL
+2226 
-2240 GLGGARKA
+2240 
-2248 LQAGDNA
+2248 
-2255 SFASL
+2255 
-2260 FPQAARANP
+2260 QAAFH
-2269 SYSGTI
+2269 YS
-2275 GQVRAQLTNNMF
+2275 Q
-2287 AKHRSFGVDVPIG
+2287 
-2300 GTNTT
+2300 
-2305 AGSMPSGGVNPNVAG
+2305 
-2320 KSTRY
+2320 Y
-2325 DWANSGF
+2325 
-2332 SKNTM
+2332 
-2337 APDKE
+2337 
-2342 YMDKMRSFNLARKM
+2342 
-2356 VNENKSLSAAE
+2356 
-2367 KQAAL
+2367 
-2372 VKINTEANE
+2372 
-2381 YGKQWATAN
+2381 
-2390 GVPENAG
+2390 
-2397 KPQGNGSTPWMAAA
+2397 
-2411 YKYLG
+2411 
-2416 LNEVSGD
+2416 
-2423 STVRQFHA
+2423 
-2431 AVGLKAGGKTPWC
+2431 
-2444 ASFVS
+2444 
-2449 YILESVGIRST
+2449 
-2460 KSAAAISYKNW
+2460 
-2471 GQPAV
+2471 
-2476 PGTYPYGAVV
+2476 
-2486 VIRFHN
+2486 
-2492 GNHVAFCLGE
+2492 
-2502 QGGKVRY
+2502 
-2509 IGGNQGGAKAGNNGG
+2509 
-2524 AVTES
+2524 
-2529 SCTKNMVIAVRLPPG
+2529 G
-2544 YNGSAKAPAGASYN
+2544 YNGSKTDGGNDITGFSGPNPLANANVKITPNSRMGKAIAWMAKNCG
-2558 GSVNSMVSLPKTPA
+2558 
-2572 PVATSAS
+2572 ATSKHRCAAYVAS
-2579 SKKSAPAKLKAAS
+2579 ALIAGGFKVNRQQSAYMYHRNGELARLGFKLVGQTTQAGISSISKVGDVIVWDRCPSSPVHGHIAINVGTRVHPKGYCSDFFHSTGVYGRPGAVYVYRHPENANGEVISVSGNGNFAVPQQVANNKPQNIEGKETGDSQAKKPRPKPMAKPKA
-2592 GSTSS
+2592 TSNAGLNS
-2597 NNPSIPKIQ
+2597 KLKIQ
-2606 TGSKSTG
+2606 TGSTSTG
-2613 DLKGLDAKTSLKN
+2613 DLGGLDAKTSLKN

-2647 DISDLTGTVTDLSVL
+2647 DISDLTGITDLSIL
-2662 TNGHLNQDGT
+2662 TNGHLNSDGT
-2672 STTSASQPEDN
+2672 SANQPEDN
-2683 VAKLQASIRNILKH
+2683 VAKLQSSIRNILKH

-2794 KGKKEISTKD
+2794 KGKKEISAKD
-2804 SKSTARDK
+2804 SKTTARDK